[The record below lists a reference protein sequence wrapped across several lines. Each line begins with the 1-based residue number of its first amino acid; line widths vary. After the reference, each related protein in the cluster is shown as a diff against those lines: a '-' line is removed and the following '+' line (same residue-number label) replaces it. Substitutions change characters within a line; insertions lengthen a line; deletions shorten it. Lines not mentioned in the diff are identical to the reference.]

1 MQKKLS
7 KLLII
12 LVLALTTMLAMAT
25 TANAE
30 IVGSKA
36 KGTVW
41 EVNTDTGV
49 LKIDVEGPMGSWTQ
63 GSQPWYKYRN
73 YIKELQ
79 FASATSKITNYAFSD
94 LVNLEKIEIPNSV
107 EEIGD
112 YAFLNCAGA
121 KEVYIP
127 ISVAN
132 WGGFI
137 FKDCVSI
144 GYIFTEN
151 TTNINMTTPIWDSSV
166 GSQAENGYVEL
177 QIESKS
183 IGQYAFYGLSSVTNV
198 KLPTTLTGIND
209 YAFYGFTSPF
219 ALNLNSATNIGK
231 YAFYGCT
238 GVTVINLPVAT
249 TIGENAFYGC
259 SGAESINLPVA
270 TSIGENAFK
279 GCSGAKTIYLGAT
292 NITYGNN
299 CFADT
304 TGCTEI
310 YLGSINFAQNSN
322 ALSRM
327 GSGKTLTMTLGK
339 SVSAI
344 NGTLQT
350 SHIGTTGSINLVLE
364 EGSNLNSVGASA
376 FENNSILTSVDFS
389 NSAKNV
395 SYNAK
400 AFNNC
405 ANLKTFSS
413 NTGTATLTTL
423 SFGNLKKLETLNW
436 NASSTTLGWSTQLQ
450 AKVTFTSAATTAS
463 SHTGSHVSQQK
474 SSTASMAL
482 TPSTTQNTS
491 YGWYP
496 TGDFTISAAT
506 AGTTSA
512 SQNSASSG
520 TATSTTTASYNWVGT
535 NNTGNHPFLNLG
547 SSVSAGSTVTFGK
560 TVTTVPDY
568 FLTSGVYAFETA
580 AATLKRTY
588 TATGSSTA
596 SSTKSTSGT
605 PATPAMALASVG
617 GDVYFGYY
625 ASNLGWTVNSKKVS
639 VTNVG
644 NVAQSVTITSNLTD
658 TTTVTQSCAIT
669 EGVKLSSATG
679 IKLNQVNSISK
690 AITSVGQSSF
700 GWIQIPMTSA
710 NNDLPSAG
718 VTSSF
723 TASENSIS
731 ATRNSTSTQGT
742 IYTAPNFAVASRS
755 YPYFAMYMGHAPH
768 NSGYKTNW
776 TWSNNWGAWH
786 DNSYTW
792 TQGAGNGSANYYGK
806 GIYRESG
813 LQLGGNY
820 YCAFATKDMAI
831 REMRRLFDT
840 TAVTATTTNTISG
853 TFKTNTI
860 SIPASTTTTKTWST
874 VNNAA
879 NVPVNGYPDGN
890 NVKTANFGMA
900 GNNMT
905 INAGAFLGAKSL
917 TNAYLASTVKN
928 IQGNAFYTRNTGT
941 SDILYAYGKSNVGD
955 FSVHTGL
962 DTHNDITAQY
972 KPALKD
978 YGIFVGEYK
987 VGNNV
992 TAYLYN
998 TSGSNY
1004 LVNLAGSGATY
1015 DSYTASNRPGW
1026 AGSYGTKVT
1035 EVIIDDTVT
1044 SVGNYMFYGHSALQS
1059 VTFGTGVTKIGDYA
1073 FANCTSFE
1081 NQDAAWPCPVTE
1093 FGSHAFAN
1101 CSIKMAGIPSTILKL
1116 GSGVFAGNPVQQ
1128 ISYRAKAASAHTA
1141 DIVSFS
1147 GLADNVETLVIIG
1160 NEVTS
1165 IPAFLFYK
1173 AEVEKIT
1180 IGPAVASI
1188 GEGAF
1193 SGSKTAIIT
1202 VADGNTAYKAN
1213 ADGNLYTADGLT
1225 MVTYLGRKQDAAYTL
1240 ASGVNTIAAGAFYGH
1255 PYLERMT
1262 FDATVINVGKE
1273 AFFAAEK
1280 LESIAV
1286 NDFMDEASFLSE
1298 VTVGDNW
1305 SGSAEVIFS
1314 GLSWDIG
1321 VTKGAMTATLYSD
1334 GRLAITGSG
1343 YMKNWASANAVDWY
1357 SKRNTITKVTFD
1369 GDIQSIGAYA
1379 FSGCQNLADC
1389 VPPASVENIGQY
1401 AFFDCKAL
1409 TFVRVPDKVKT
1420 ISTYTFANCTA
1431 LVWADCGLG
1440 VESIEPFAFSGCSNA
1455 RYISINGSAT
1465 EVKGNAFQGDK
1476 NATLLIVGKQQM
1488 TDFTD
1493 YTGIKDA
1500 STGSVDTKVF
1510 RICYLKDIE
1519 TGRLMDRYAANNTT
1533 AAIGASGS
1541 YANTSD
1547 LYAYSFDSDN
1557 DGKSDY
1563 LHVAGASAME
1573 TTWADKTQVPWNAIR
1588 ATLTKVCV
1596 EDDVT
1601 SVGPYAFEDC
1611 TALQFARIG
1620 KGAATFSTHAFYNCS
1635 SLKEFLCNVRSFSTG
1650 SLTADSNVFVGAGAS
1665 DGFSVVFEDDATR
1678 IPGYLFYNCKNLTNL
1693 TFGKGISSIN
1703 SFAFA
1708 GCTGLK
1714 TLYIKSTKI
1723 DSTDPKIFTDAGKDS
1738 GGFTVE
1744 IAANVTK
1751 IPDNL
1756 FYSTDGNPYC
1766 TSVFA
1771 DAGSKLESIGSSA
1784 FFDCNRLES
1793 AYFANCSMLTYIHN
1807 AAFKGCTRLV
1817 SADFSNCIKL
1827 QKINSEAFANCMNLA
1842 DFSINNDEA
1851 ITNIGDKAFYNTLA
1865 IRTMTIP
1872 ESVREIGADAFG
1884 LWVPQQIIYVLGKMS
1899 VGDFSSA
1906 PSSWPGNATVIY
1918 TNLSWDVSKKQ
1929 DGSIIAYYTVP
1940 DPASINTE
1948 YCIFVVGEGEMIDF
1962 ATQEGINWPR
1972 SSNNDVRSTVTRVY
1986 VGDGITRIGNYNFAG
2001 FDKCVE
2007 VQIGHDVQE
2016 IGKYAFRDDIK
2027 VPEFDLSSAKA
2038 SLTNIDDGAFENC
2051 SGTSTVN
2058 LSGCSGLGAVGN
2070 DAFKNLADSSI
2081 VYVSTDY
2088 LYDMLANVNGNIKST
2103 YGTTTKTKVVTV
2115 RVFFTKDLVSQ
2126 GVYNGKDVVWN
2137 VEATSNDNL
2146 IFHWYYA
2153 TTKGGQWTEI
2163 TSAMTGYTIN
2173 STVRSSTLTMDG
2185 SIVTLDKN
2193 GYYFYCEAV
2202 SPYYEQASST
2212 AALAVYSSAITPTIT
2227 VIDRNGDALESNT
2240 WTQGPL
2246 TIIVTEGTADNGL
2259 TPTYQ
2264 YKLKASGTWRNTEP
2278 KMTYNTEGIV
2288 TFYCRAIINN
2298 DPNTASAPVKYIIK
2312 VDNSSP
2318 TVSISADPE
2327 FESTESVDLTATAND
2342 QVSGVQSINWY
2353 KTAADANDSNTTSN
2367 VTGYVPL
2374 MDGVDMNTVD
2384 LSVRHIKGE
2393 GGKYTADTYT
2403 TTYVGKNETHSFNLN
2418 VDVDPTDAGV
2428 SNYVAATANTSLEKF
2443 ELYEIHV
2450 MDATKTDYAISASN
2464 KGVVTIPVPTDYD
2477 TTRIVVYGFNRT
2489 GSMAPIT
2496 NYTLNNAGDSVTFP
2510 VAYFGYF
2517 VVGLEPVSSAPTGG

>member
-1 MQKKLS
+1 MRKKLT
-7 KLLII
+7 KLLLV

-41 EVNTDTGV
+41 EVNTDTGI

-73 YIKELQ
+73 YITEIQ
-79 FASATSKITNYAFSD
+79 FPSATSKITNYAFSD
-94 LVNLEKIEIPNSV
+94 LVNVEKIEIPNSV

-112 YAFLNCAGA
+112 YAFLNCAGV
-121 KEVYIP
+121 KEIYIP
-127 ISVAN
+127 ISIAN
-132 WGGFI
+132 WGGFV
-137 FKDCVSI
+137 FKDCVSV

-151 TTNINMTTPIWDSSV
+151 TTDINMTAPIWDASV
-166 GSQAENGYVEL
+166 GSKAADNYVEL

-219 ALNLNSATNIGK
+219 ALNLSSATNIGK

-238 GVTVINLPVAT
+238 GVTTINLPVAT
-249 TIGENAFYGC
+249 TIGEYAFYGC
-259 SGAESINLPVA
+259 TGADSINIPVA
-270 TSIGENAFK
+270 TSIGDNAFENCTGAK
-279 GCSGAKTIYLGAT
+279 KITVGATSVNYGNEVFKNCSGCQELYLGA
-292 NITYGNN
+292 IG
-299 CFADT
+299 FK
-304 TGCTEI
+304 
-310 YLGSINFAQNSN
+310 QNSN
-322 ALSRM
+322 AMNGM
-327 GSGKTLTMTLGK
+327 GSASGFKVTLGK
-339 SVSAI
+339 AITSI

-350 SHIGTTGSINLVLE
+350 SYIGTTKPMSLVLE
-364 EGSNLNSVGASA
+364 AGSKLSSIGTSA
-376 FENNSILTSVDFS
+376 FEGNALLISVDLNNRAEELALS
-389 NSAKNV
+389 D
-395 SYNAK
+395 K
-400 AFNNC
+400 AFYKCTSIKSFSTNTGSLSVGKLSLADLKKCENFQLNSKSTDIASSIETYSLVLTNPTSAWSATATEKISGIKINPTVYWTTWSAYYSVNGSGSYYMSQVYNNG
-405 ANLKTFSS
+405 ANAANPEGGSLSFQNQSVTLNPKYEIENYSHPLENLGADGNGCDITIGESVVAIPDKMFSS
-413 NTGTATLTTL
+413 GIRYTISSNFPSAT
-423 SFGNLKKLETLNW
+423 
-436 NASSTTLGWSTQLQ
+436 SSTTATVNIPAKSKVYQ
-450 AKVTFTSAATTAS
+450 ASYNYNNAINSYTFTIPASNFNLSGNVTYGAKSNVNIISLPSGINIKNVTTNTNTKLTSIGVAAFGLDDRSVTSTVSLTNVTTPNTSGNGTIEDGTIVAYGASSNGYLSGWNKAHTITSGNNVNASNQSAKTTAS
-463 SHTGSHVSQQK
+463 ASVKFSEDKNSVNTGSTAALQNGKIKLVSLGSVSNTCEIKYGAFSFNPSLEKAWFGSGISYISPDSFYSLK
-474 SSTASMAL
+474 SPSTAYVYGKTSNTF
-482 TPSTTQNTS
+482 TPSNN
-491 YGWYP
+491 GL
-496 TGDFTISAAT
+496 
-506 AGTTSA
+506 TSA
-512 SQNSASSG
+512 GHSG
-520 TATSTTTASYNWVGT
+520 FTDIVYDAT
-535 NNTGNHPFLNLG
+535 
-547 SSVSAGSTVTFGK
+547 
-560 TVTTVPDY
+560 
-568 FLTSGVYAFETA
+568 
-580 AATLKRTY
+580 
-588 TATGSSTA
+588 
-596 SSTKSTSGT
+596 
-605 PATPAMALASVG
+605 
-617 GDVYFGYY
+617 
-625 ASNLGWTVNSKKVS
+625 
-639 VTNVG
+639 
-644 NVAQSVTITSNLTD
+644 
-658 TTTVTQSCAIT
+658 
-669 EGVKLSSATG
+669 
-679 IKLNQVNSISK
+679 
-690 AITSVGQSSF
+690 
-700 GWIQIPMTSA
+700 
-710 NNDLPSAG
+710 
-718 VTSSF
+718 
-723 TASENSIS
+723 
-731 ATRNSTSTQGT
+731 
-742 IYTAPNFAVASRS
+742 
-755 YPYFAMYMGHAPH
+755 
-768 NSGYKTNW
+768 
-776 TWSNNWGAWH
+776 
-786 DNSYTW
+786 
-792 TQGAGNGSANYYGK
+792 
-806 GIYRESG
+806 
-813 LQLGGNY
+813 
-820 YCAFATKDMAI
+820 
-831 REMRRLFDT
+831 
-840 TAVTATTTNTISG
+840 
-853 TFKTNTI
+853 
-860 SIPASTTTTKTWST
+860 
-874 VNNAA
+874 
-879 NVPVNGYPDGN
+879 
-890 NVKTANFGMA
+890 
-900 GNNMT
+900 
-905 INAGAFLGAKSL
+905 
-917 TNAYLASTVKN
+917 
-928 IQGNAFYTRNTGT
+928 
-941 SDILYAYGKSNVGD
+941 
-955 FSVHTGL
+955 
-962 DTHNDITAQY
+962 
-972 KPALKD
+972 LKD
-978 YGIFVGEYK
+978 YGIFIDKFK
-987 VGNNV
+987 VGDNV
-992 TAYLYN
+992 NAYLYN
-998 TSGSNY
+998 TSGDNY
-1004 LVNLAGSGATY
+1004 LINLAGSGSTYDTFTASTLPGWSATY
-1015 DSYTASNRPGW
+1015 
-1026 AGSYGTKVT
+1026 GSKVT
-1035 EVIIDDTVT
+1035 EIIVDDTVT
-1044 SVGNYMFYGHSALQS
+1044 TIGNYLFYGHSALEK
-1059 VTFGTGVTKIGDYA
+1059 VTFGSGLTRIGDYA
-1073 FANCTSFE
+1073 FANCTAFE
-1081 NQDAAWPCPVTE
+1081 AQDAEWNCPVTE
-1093 FGSHAFAN
+1093 FGSFAFAN
-1101 CSIKMAGIPSTILKL
+1101 CSIKKAGVPATITKL
-1116 GSGVFAGNPVQQ
+1116 GSGVFSGNPVEQ
-1128 ISYRAKAASAHTA
+1128 ISYRATAAAAHTA
-1141 DIVSFS
+1141 DVVPFS
-1147 GLADNVETLVIIG
+1147 GLADSVDTTITIADS
-1160 NEVTS
+1160 VTS
-1165 IPAFLFYK
+1165 IPAFMFYK
-1173 AEVEKIT
+1173 AEVEKIN
-1180 IGPAVASI
+1180 IGTGAASI
-1188 GEGAF
+1188 GEAAF
-1193 SGSKTAIIT
+1193 SGSKTAE
-1202 VADGNTAYKAN
+1202 VAIPNGNAAYRVN
-1213 ADGNLYTADGLT
+1213 ADGNLYTADNLT
-1225 MVTYLGRKQDAAYTL
+1225 IVAYLGNHQDAAYTL
-1240 ASGVNTIAAGAFYGH
+1240 ATGVNTIAAGAFYGH
-1255 PYLERMT
+1255 PFLERMT
-1262 FDATVINVGKE
+1262 FDATVINIGKE
-1273 AFFAAEK
+1273 AFFACDK

-1286 NDFMDEASFLSE
+1286 NDFMDEASFLAE
-1298 VTVGDNW
+1298 VTVGENW

-1343 YMKNWASANAVDWY
+1343 LMKNWASASAVDWY

-1379 FSGCQNLADC
+1379 FSGCESLSDC
-1389 VPPASVENIGQY
+1389 VLPDSVSSIGQY
-1401 AFFDCKAL
+1401 AFFDCKGI
-1409 TFVRVPDKVKT
+1409 TFFRVPDKVTT
-1420 ISTYTFANCTA
+1420 INTYTFANCA
-1431 LVWADCGLG
+1431 SLYWVDCGLG
-1440 VESIEPFAFSGCSNA
+1440 VQSIEPFAFAGCPTA
-1455 RYISINGSAT
+1455 RYIAINGSAT

-1493 YTGIKDA
+1493 YTGINDA
-1500 STGSVDTKVF
+1500 ATGSVDTKVF

-1519 TGRLMDRYAANNTT
+1519 QGRLLKRYAANNTT
-1533 AAIGASGS
+1533 AAIGSTGS

-1547 LYAYSFDSDN
+1547 LYAYSFDSNN
-1557 DGKSDY
+1557 DGKADY

-1573 TTWADKTQVPWNAIR
+1573 TTWADKTQVPWNEIR
-1588 ATLTKVCV
+1588 ETLTKVCV

-1611 TALQFARIG
+1611 TALTFARIG

-1650 SLTADSNVFVGAGAS
+1650 SLTADSNVFVNAGAS

-1693 TFGKGISSIN
+1693 TLGKGISSIN

-1708 GCTGLK
+1708 GCTGMK

-1744 IAANVTK
+1744 LAANVTK
-1751 IPDNL
+1751 VPDNL
-1756 FYSTDGNPYC
+1756 FYSTDGNPYV

-1793 AYFANCSMLTYIHN
+1793 AYFANCTMLTYIHN

-1842 DFSINNDEA
+1842 DFTISNDEA

-1948 YCIFVVGEGEMIDF
+1948 YCIFVVGTGEMIDF
-1962 ATQEGINWPR
+1962 QSQEGINWPR
-1972 SSNNDVRSTVTRVY
+1972 SSNNDVRSTVTRIY

-2007 VQIGHDVQE
+2007 VQIGHDVEE
-2016 IGKYAFRDDIK
+2016 IGKYAFRDDVK
-2027 VPEFDLSSAKA
+2027 VPEFDMSTAKV
-2038 SLTNIDDGAFENC
+2038 SLQNIEDGAFENC
-2051 SGTSTVN
+2051 SGTSSVN

-2070 DAFKNLADSSI
+2070 DAFKNLADSSV

-2115 RVFFTKDLVSQ
+2115 QVFFTKDLASQ
-2126 GVYNGKDVVWN
+2126 GVYNGKDVTWN
-2137 VEATSNDNL
+2137 VEASSNDNL

-2153 TTKGGQWTEI
+2153 TEKGGQWTEI
-2163 TSAMTGYTIN
+2163 TSAMTGYTIE
-2173 STVRSSTLTMDG
+2173 STVNSSTLKMDG

-2193 GYYFYCEAV
+2193 GYYFYVEAV

-2246 TIIVTEGTADNGL
+2246 TIIVTEGSTDNGV

-2298 DPNTASAPVKYIIK
+2298 DPNTASEPVKYILK

-2374 MDGVDMNTVD
+2374 MQGVDMNTVD
-2384 LSVRHIKGE
+2384 LSVRHIKAD

-2403 TTYVGKNETHSFNLN
+2403 TTYVGKNETHSFELN
-2418 VDVDPTDAGV
+2418 TAIDAGDSAI
-2428 SNYVAATANTSLEKF
+2428 SNYVAATSNSALEKF

-2450 MDATKTDYAISASN
+2450 MDDTKTDYAISASN
-2464 KGVVTIPVPTDYD
+2464 KGVVTIPVPADYD
-2477 TTRIVVYGFNRT
+2477 ATRIAIYGFNRT

-2517 VVGLEPVSSAPTGG
+2517 VVGLEPASSASTGD

>member
-1 MQKKLS
+1 MRKKLT
-7 KLLII
+7 KLLLV

-41 EVNTDTGV
+41 EVNTDTGI

-73 YIKELQ
+73 YITEIQ
-79 FASATSKITNYAFSD
+79 FPSATSKITNYAFSD
-94 LVNLEKIEIPNSV
+94 LVNVEKIEIPNSV

-112 YAFLNCAGA
+112 YAFLNCAGV
-121 KEVYIP
+121 KEIYIP
-127 ISVAN
+127 ISIAN
-132 WGGFI
+132 WGGFV
-137 FKDCVSI
+137 FKDCVSV

-151 TTNINMTTPIWDSSV
+151 TTDINMTAPIWDASV
-166 GSQAENGYVEL
+166 GSKAADNYVEL

-219 ALNLNSATNIGK
+219 ALNLSSATNIGK

-238 GVTVINLPVAT
+238 GVTTINLPVAT
-249 TIGENAFYGC
+249 TIGEYAFYGC
-259 SGAESINLPVA
+259 TGADSINIPVA
-270 TSIGENAFK
+270 TSIGDNAFENCTGAK
-279 GCSGAKTIYLGAT
+279 KITVGATSVNYGNEVFKNCSGCQELYLGA
-292 NITYGNN
+292 IG
-299 CFADT
+299 FK
-304 TGCTEI
+304 
-310 YLGSINFAQNSN
+310 QNSN
-322 ALSRM
+322 AMNGM
-327 GSGKTLTMTLGK
+327 GSASGFKVTLGK
-339 SVSAI
+339 AITSI

-350 SHIGTTGSINLVLE
+350 SYIGTTKPISLVLE
-364 EGSNLNSVGASA
+364 AGSKLSSIGTSA
-376 FENNSILTSVDFS
+376 FEGNALLISVDLNNRAEELALS
-389 NSAKNV
+389 D
-395 SYNAK
+395 K
-400 AFNNC
+400 AFYKCTSIKSFSTNTGSLSIGKLSLADLKKCENFQLNSKSTDIASSIETYSLVLTNPTSAWSATATEKISGIKINPTVYWTSWSAYCSVNGSGSYYMSQVYNNG
-405 ANLKTFSS
+405 ANAANPEGGSLSFQNQSVTLNPKYEIENYSHPLENLGADGNGCDITIGESVVAIPDKMFSS
-413 NTGTATLTTL
+413 GIRYTISSNFPSAT
-423 SFGNLKKLETLNW
+423 
-436 NASSTTLGWSTQLQ
+436 SSTTATVNIPAKSKVYQASYNYNNEINSYTFAIPASNRNLSGNVTYGAKSNVNIISLPSGINIKNVTTNTNTKLTSIGVAAFGLDDRSVTSTVSLTNVTTPNTSGNGTIEDGTIVAYGASSNGYLSGWNKAHTITSGNNVNASNQS
-450 AKVTFTSAATTAS
+450 AKTTAS
-463 SHTGSHVSQQK
+463 ASVKFSEDKNSVNTGSTAALQNGKIKLVSLGSVSNTCEIKYGAFSFNPSLEKAWFGSGISYISPDSFYSLK
-474 SSTASMAL
+474 SPSTAYVYGKTSNTF
-482 TPSTTQNTS
+482 TPSNN
-491 YGWYP
+491 GL
-496 TGDFTISAAT
+496 
-506 AGTTSA
+506 TSA
-512 SQNSASSG
+512 GHSG
-520 TATSTTTASYNWVGT
+520 FTDIVYDAT
-535 NNTGNHPFLNLG
+535 
-547 SSVSAGSTVTFGK
+547 
-560 TVTTVPDY
+560 
-568 FLTSGVYAFETA
+568 
-580 AATLKRTY
+580 
-588 TATGSSTA
+588 
-596 SSTKSTSGT
+596 
-605 PATPAMALASVG
+605 
-617 GDVYFGYY
+617 
-625 ASNLGWTVNSKKVS
+625 
-639 VTNVG
+639 
-644 NVAQSVTITSNLTD
+644 
-658 TTTVTQSCAIT
+658 
-669 EGVKLSSATG
+669 
-679 IKLNQVNSISK
+679 
-690 AITSVGQSSF
+690 
-700 GWIQIPMTSA
+700 
-710 NNDLPSAG
+710 
-718 VTSSF
+718 
-723 TASENSIS
+723 
-731 ATRNSTSTQGT
+731 
-742 IYTAPNFAVASRS
+742 
-755 YPYFAMYMGHAPH
+755 
-768 NSGYKTNW
+768 
-776 TWSNNWGAWH
+776 
-786 DNSYTW
+786 
-792 TQGAGNGSANYYGK
+792 
-806 GIYRESG
+806 
-813 LQLGGNY
+813 
-820 YCAFATKDMAI
+820 
-831 REMRRLFDT
+831 
-840 TAVTATTTNTISG
+840 
-853 TFKTNTI
+853 
-860 SIPASTTTTKTWST
+860 
-874 VNNAA
+874 
-879 NVPVNGYPDGN
+879 
-890 NVKTANFGMA
+890 
-900 GNNMT
+900 
-905 INAGAFLGAKSL
+905 
-917 TNAYLASTVKN
+917 
-928 IQGNAFYTRNTGT
+928 
-941 SDILYAYGKSNVGD
+941 
-955 FSVHTGL
+955 
-962 DTHNDITAQY
+962 
-972 KPALKD
+972 LKD
-978 YGIFVGEYK
+978 YGIFIDKFK
-987 VGNNV
+987 VGDNV
-992 TAYLYN
+992 NAYLYN
-998 TSGSNY
+998 TSGDNY
-1004 LVNLAGSGATY
+1004 LINLAGSGSTYDTFTASTLPGWSATY
-1015 DSYTASNRPGW
+1015 
-1026 AGSYGTKVT
+1026 GSKVT
-1035 EVIIDDTVT
+1035 EIIVDDTVT
-1044 SVGNYMFYGHSALQS
+1044 TIGNYLFYGHSALQK
-1059 VTFGTGVTKIGDYA
+1059 VTFGSGLTRIGDYA
-1073 FANCTSFE
+1073 FANCTAFE
-1081 NQDAAWPCPVTE
+1081 AQDAEWNCPVTE
-1093 FGSHAFAN
+1093 FGSYAFAN
-1101 CSIKMAGIPSTILKL
+1101 CSIKNAGIPATITKL
-1116 GSGVFAGNPVQQ
+1116 GIGVFSGNPVEQ
-1128 ISYRAKAASAHTA
+1128 ISYRATAAAAHTA
-1141 DIVSFS
+1141 DVVPFS
-1147 GLADNVETLVIIG
+1147 GLADSVDTTITIADS
-1160 NEVTS
+1160 VTS
-1165 IPAFLFYK
+1165 VPAFMFYK
-1173 AEVEKIT
+1173 AEVEKIN
-1180 IGPAVASI
+1180 IGTGVASI
-1188 GEGAF
+1188 GEAAF
-1193 SGSKTAIIT
+1193 SGSKTAE
-1202 VADGNTAYKAN
+1202 VAIPNGNAAYRVN
-1213 ADGNLYTADGLT
+1213 ADGNLYTADNLT
-1225 MVTYLGRKQDAAYTL
+1225 IIAYLGKHQDAAYTL
-1240 ASGVNTIAAGAFYGH
+1240 ATGVNTIAAGAFYGH

-1262 FDATVINVGKE
+1262 FDATVINIGKE
-1273 AFFAAEK
+1273 AFFACEK

-1286 NDFMDEASFLSE
+1286 NDFMDEASFLAE
-1298 VTVGDNW
+1298 VTVGENW
-1305 SGSAEVIFS
+1305 SGNAEVIFS
-1314 GLSWDIG
+1314 GLAWDIG

-1343 YMKNWASANAVDWY
+1343 LMKNWASASAVDWY

-1379 FSGCQNLADC
+1379 FSGCESLSDC
-1389 VPPASVENIGQY
+1389 VLPDSVSSIGQY
-1401 AFFDCKAL
+1401 AFFDCKGI
-1409 TFVRVPDKVKT
+1409 TFFRVPDKVTT
-1420 ISTYTFANCTA
+1420 INTYTFANCTS
-1431 LVWADCGLG
+1431 LYWVDCGLG
-1440 VESIEPFAFSGCSNA
+1440 VQSIEPFAFAGCPTA
-1455 RYISINGSAT
+1455 RYIAINGSAT

-1493 YTGIKDA
+1493 YTGINDA
-1500 STGSVDTKVF
+1500 ATGSVDTKVF

-1519 TGRLMDRYAANNTT
+1519 QGRLLKRYAANNTT
-1533 AAIGASGS
+1533 AAIGSTGS

-1547 LYAYSFDSDN
+1547 LYAYSFDSNN
-1557 DGKSDY
+1557 DGKADY

-1573 TTWADKTQVPWNAIR
+1573 TTWADKTQVPWNEIR
-1588 ATLTKVCV
+1588 ETLTKVCV

-1611 TALQFARIG
+1611 TALTFARIG

-1650 SLTADSNVFVGAGAS
+1650 SLTADSNVFVNAGAS

-1693 TFGKGISSIN
+1693 TLGKGISSIN

-1708 GCTGLK
+1708 GCTGMK

-1744 IAANVTK
+1744 LAANVTK
-1751 IPDNL
+1751 LPDNL
-1756 FYSTDGNPYC
+1756 FYSTDGNPYV

-1793 AYFANCSMLTYIHN
+1793 AYFANCTMLTYIHN

-1842 DFSINNDEA
+1842 DFTISNDEA

-1948 YCIFVVGEGEMIDF
+1948 YCIFVVGTGEMIDF
-1962 ATQEGINWPR
+1962 QSQEGINWPR
-1972 SSNNDVRSTVTRVY
+1972 SSNNDVRSTVTRIY

-2007 VQIGHDVQE
+2007 VQIGHDVEE
-2016 IGKYAFRDDIK
+2016 IGKYAFRDDVK
-2027 VPEFDLSSAKA
+2027 VPEFDLSTAKA
-2038 SLTNIDDGAFENC
+2038 SLQNIEDGAFENC
-2051 SGTSTVN
+2051 SGTSSVN

-2070 DAFKNLADSSI
+2070 DAFKNLADSSV

-2115 RVFFTKDLVSQ
+2115 QVFFTKDLASQ
-2126 GVYNGKDVVWN
+2126 GVYNGKDVTWN
-2137 VEATSNDNL
+2137 VEASSNDNL

-2153 TTKGGQWTEI
+2153 TEKGGQWTEI
-2163 TSAMTGYTIN
+2163 TSAMTGYTIE
-2173 STVRSSTLTMDG
+2173 STVNSSTLKMDG

-2193 GYYFYCEAV
+2193 GYYFYVEAV

-2246 TIIVTEGTADNGL
+2246 TIIVTEGSTDNGV

-2298 DPNTASAPVKYIIK
+2298 DPNTASEPVKYILK

-2318 TVSISADPE
+2318 IVSISADPE

-2374 MDGVDMNTVD
+2374 MQGVDMNTVD
-2384 LSVRHIKGE
+2384 LSVRHIKAD

-2403 TTYVGKNETHSFNLN
+2403 TTYVGKNETHSFELN
-2418 VDVDPTDAGV
+2418 TAIDAGDSAI
-2428 SNYVAATANTSLEKF
+2428 SNYVAATSNSALEKF

-2450 MDATKTDYAISASN
+2450 MDDTKTDYAISASN
-2464 KGVVTIPVPTDYD
+2464 KGVVTIPVPADYD
-2477 TTRIVVYGFNRT
+2477 ATRIAIYGFNRT

-2517 VVGLEPVSSAPTGG
+2517 VVGLEPASSASTGD

>member
-1 MQKKLS
+1 MRKKLT
-7 KLLII
+7 KLLLV

-41 EVNTDTGV
+41 EVNTDTGI

-73 YIKELQ
+73 YITEIQ
-79 FASATSKITNYAFSD
+79 FPSATSKITNYAFSD
-94 LVNLEKIEIPNSV
+94 LVNVEKIEIPNSV

-112 YAFLNCAGA
+112 YAFLNCAGV
-121 KEVYIP
+121 KEIYIP
-127 ISVAN
+127 ISIAN
-132 WGGFI
+132 WGGFV
-137 FKDCVSI
+137 FKDCVSV

-151 TTNINMTTPIWDSSV
+151 TTDINMTAPIWDASV
-166 GSQAENGYVEL
+166 GSKAADNYVEL

-219 ALNLNSATNIGK
+219 ALNLSSATNIGK

-238 GVTVINLPVAT
+238 GVTTINLPVAT
-249 TIGENAFYGC
+249 TIGEYAFYGC
-259 SGAESINLPVA
+259 TGADSINIPVA
-270 TSIGENAFK
+270 TSIGDNAFENCTGAK
-279 GCSGAKTIYLGAT
+279 KLTVGATSVNYGNEVFKNCSGCQELYLGA
-292 NITYGNN
+292 IG
-299 CFADT
+299 FK
-304 TGCTEI
+304 
-310 YLGSINFAQNSN
+310 QNSN
-322 ALSRM
+322 AMNGM
-327 GSGKTLTMTLGK
+327 GSASGFKVTLGK
-339 SVSAI
+339 AITSI

-350 SHIGTTGSINLVLE
+350 SYIGTTKPMSLVLE
-364 EGSNLNSVGASA
+364 AGSKLSSIGTSA
-376 FENNSILTSVDFS
+376 FEGNALLISVDLS
-389 NSAKNV
+389 NRAEELALSD
-395 SYNAK
+395 K
-400 AFNNC
+400 AFYKCTSIKSFSTNTGSLSVGKLSLADLKKCENFQLNSKSTDIASSIETYSLVLTNPTSAWSATATEKISGIKINPTVYWMTWSAYYSVNGSGSYYMSQVYNNG
-405 ANLKTFSS
+405 ANAANPEGGSLSFQNQSVTLNPKYEIENYSHPLENLGADGNGCDITIGESVVAIPDKMFSS
-413 NTGTATLTTL
+413 GIRYTISSNFPSAT
-423 SFGNLKKLETLNW
+423 
-436 NASSTTLGWSTQLQ
+436 SSTTATVNIPAKSKVYQ
-450 AKVTFTSAATTAS
+450 ASYNYNNEINSYTFTIPASNRNLSGNVTYGAKSNVNIISLPSGINIKNVTTNTNTKLTSIGVAAFGLDDRSVTSTVSLTNVTTPNTSGNGTIEDGTIVAYGASSNGYLTGWNKAHTITSGNNVNASNQSVKTTAS
-463 SHTGSHVSQQK
+463 ASVKFSEDKNSVNTGSTAALQNGKIKLVSLGSVSNTCEIKYGAFSFNPSLEKAWFGSGISYISPDSFYSLK
-474 SSTASMAL
+474 SPSTAYVYGKTSNTF
-482 TPSTTQNTS
+482 TPSNN
-491 YGWYP
+491 GL
-496 TGDFTISAAT
+496 
-506 AGTTSA
+506 TSA
-512 SQNSASSG
+512 GHSG
-520 TATSTTTASYNWVGT
+520 FTDIVYDAT
-535 NNTGNHPFLNLG
+535 
-547 SSVSAGSTVTFGK
+547 
-560 TVTTVPDY
+560 
-568 FLTSGVYAFETA
+568 
-580 AATLKRTY
+580 
-588 TATGSSTA
+588 
-596 SSTKSTSGT
+596 
-605 PATPAMALASVG
+605 
-617 GDVYFGYY
+617 
-625 ASNLGWTVNSKKVS
+625 
-639 VTNVG
+639 
-644 NVAQSVTITSNLTD
+644 
-658 TTTVTQSCAIT
+658 
-669 EGVKLSSATG
+669 
-679 IKLNQVNSISK
+679 
-690 AITSVGQSSF
+690 
-700 GWIQIPMTSA
+700 
-710 NNDLPSAG
+710 
-718 VTSSF
+718 
-723 TASENSIS
+723 
-731 ATRNSTSTQGT
+731 
-742 IYTAPNFAVASRS
+742 
-755 YPYFAMYMGHAPH
+755 
-768 NSGYKTNW
+768 
-776 TWSNNWGAWH
+776 
-786 DNSYTW
+786 
-792 TQGAGNGSANYYGK
+792 
-806 GIYRESG
+806 
-813 LQLGGNY
+813 
-820 YCAFATKDMAI
+820 
-831 REMRRLFDT
+831 
-840 TAVTATTTNTISG
+840 
-853 TFKTNTI
+853 
-860 SIPASTTTTKTWST
+860 
-874 VNNAA
+874 
-879 NVPVNGYPDGN
+879 
-890 NVKTANFGMA
+890 
-900 GNNMT
+900 
-905 INAGAFLGAKSL
+905 
-917 TNAYLASTVKN
+917 
-928 IQGNAFYTRNTGT
+928 
-941 SDILYAYGKSNVGD
+941 
-955 FSVHTGL
+955 
-962 DTHNDITAQY
+962 
-972 KPALKD
+972 LKD
-978 YGIFVGEYK
+978 YGIFIDKFK
-987 VGNNV
+987 VGDNV
-992 TAYLYN
+992 NAYLYN
-998 TSGSNY
+998 TSGDNY
-1004 LVNLAGSGATY
+1004 LINLAGSGSTYDTFTANTLPGWSATY
-1015 DSYTASNRPGW
+1015 
-1026 AGSYGTKVT
+1026 GSKVT
-1035 EVIIDDTVT
+1035 EIIVDDTVT
-1044 SVGNYMFYGHSALQS
+1044 TIGNYLFYGHSALQK
-1059 VTFGTGVTKIGDYA
+1059 VTFGSGLTRIGDYA
-1073 FANCTSFE
+1073 FANCTAFE
-1081 NQDAAWPCPVTE
+1081 AQDAEWNCPVTE
-1093 FGSHAFAN
+1093 FGSYAFAN
-1101 CSIKMAGIPSTILKL
+1101 CSIKKAGIPATITKL
-1116 GSGVFAGNPVQQ
+1116 GSGVFSGNSVEQ
-1128 ISYRAKAASAHTA
+1128 ISYRATAAAAHTA
-1141 DIVSFS
+1141 DVVPFS
-1147 GLADNVETLVIIG
+1147 GLADSVDTTITIADS
-1160 NEVTS
+1160 VTS
-1165 IPAFLFYK
+1165 IPAFMFYK
-1173 AEVEKIT
+1173 AEVEKIN
-1180 IGPAVASI
+1180 IGTGVTSI
-1188 GEGAF
+1188 GEAAF
-1193 SGSKTAIIT
+1193 SGSKTAE
-1202 VADGNTAYKAN
+1202 VAIPNGNAAYRVN
-1213 ADGNLYTADGLT
+1213 ADGNLYTADNLT
-1225 MVTYLGRKQDAAYTL
+1225 IIAYLGKHQDAAYTL
-1240 ASGVNTIAAGAFYGH
+1240 ATGVNTIASGAFYGH
-1255 PYLERMT
+1255 PFLERMT
-1262 FDATVINVGKE
+1262 FDATVINIGKE
-1273 AFFAAEK
+1273 AFFACDK

-1286 NDFMDEASFLSE
+1286 NDFMDEASFLAE
-1298 VTVGDNW
+1298 VTVGENW

-1343 YMKNWASANAVDWY
+1343 LMKNWASASAVDWY

-1379 FSGCQNLADC
+1379 FSGCESLSDC
-1389 VPPASVENIGQY
+1389 VLPDSVSSIGQY
-1401 AFFDCKAL
+1401 AFFDCKGI
-1409 TFVRVPDKVKT
+1409 TFFRVPDKVTT
-1420 ISTYTFANCTA
+1420 INTYTFANCTS
-1431 LVWADCGLG
+1431 LYWVDCGLG
-1440 VESIEPFAFSGCSNA
+1440 VQSIEPFAFAGCPTA
-1455 RYISINGSAT
+1455 RYIAINGSAT

-1493 YTGIKDA
+1493 YTGINDA
-1500 STGSVDTKVF
+1500 ATGSVDTKVF

-1519 TGRLMDRYAANNTT
+1519 QGRLLKRYAANNTT
-1533 AAIGASGS
+1533 AAIGSTGS

-1547 LYAYSFDSDN
+1547 LYAYSFDSNN
-1557 DGKSDY
+1557 DGKADY

-1573 TTWADKTQVPWNAIR
+1573 TTWADKTQVPWNEIR
-1588 ATLTKVCV
+1588 ETLTKVCV

-1611 TALQFARIG
+1611 TALTFARIG

-1650 SLTADSNVFVGAGAS
+1650 SLTADSNVFVNAGAS

-1693 TFGKGISSIN
+1693 TLGKGISSIN

-1708 GCTGLK
+1708 GCTGMK

-1744 IAANVTK
+1744 LAANVTK
-1751 IPDNL
+1751 LPDNL
-1756 FYSTDGNPYC
+1756 FYSTDGNPYV

-1793 AYFANCSMLTYIHN
+1793 AYFANCTMLTYIHN

-1842 DFSINNDEA
+1842 DFTISNDEA

-1948 YCIFVVGEGEMIDF
+1948 YCIFVVGTGEMIDF
-1962 ATQEGINWPR
+1962 QSQEGINWPR
-1972 SSNNDVRSTVTRVY
+1972 SSNNDVRSTVTRIY

-2007 VQIGHDVQE
+2007 VQIGHDVEE
-2016 IGKYAFRDDIK
+2016 IGKYAFRDDVK
-2027 VPEFDLSSAKA
+2027 VPEFDLSTAKA
-2038 SLTNIDDGAFENC
+2038 SLQNIEDGAFENC
-2051 SGTSTVN
+2051 SGTSSVN
-2058 LSGCSGLGAVGN
+2058 LSGCSSLGAVGN
-2070 DAFKNLADSSI
+2070 GAFKNLADSSV

-2115 RVFFTKDLVSQ
+2115 QVFFTKDLVSQ
-2126 GVYNGKDVVWN
+2126 GVYNGKDVIWN
-2137 VEATSNDNL
+2137 VEASSNDNL

-2153 TTKGGQWTEI
+2153 TEKGGQWTEI
-2163 TSAMTGYTIN
+2163 TSAMTGYTIE
-2173 STVRSSTLTMDG
+2173 STVNSSTMKMDG

-2193 GYYFYCEAV
+2193 GYYFYVEAV

-2246 TIIVTEGTADNGL
+2246 TIIVTEGSTDNGV

-2278 KMTYNTEGIV
+2278 KMTYNTEGII

-2298 DPNTASAPVKYIIK
+2298 DPNTASEPVKYILK

-2374 MDGVDMNTVD
+2374 MQGVDMNTVD
-2384 LSVRHIKGE
+2384 LSVRHIKAD

-2403 TTYVGKNETHSFNLN
+2403 TTYVGKNETHSFELN
-2418 VDVDPTDAGV
+2418 TAIDAGDSAI
-2428 SNYVAATANTSLEKF
+2428 SNYVAATSNSALEKF

-2450 MDATKTDYAISASN
+2450 MDDTKTDYAISASN
-2464 KGVVTIPVPTDYD
+2464 KGVVTIPVPADYD
-2477 TTRIVVYGFNRT
+2477 ATRIAIYGFNRT

-2517 VVGLEPVSSAPTGG
+2517 VVGLEPASSASTGD

>member
-1 MQKKLS
+1 MRKKLT
-7 KLLII
+7 KLLLV

-73 YIKELQ
+73 YITEIQ
-79 FASATSKITNYAFSD
+79 FPSATSKITNYAFSD
-94 LVNLEKIEIPNSV
+94 LVNVEKIEIPNSV

-112 YAFLNCAGA
+112 YAFLNCAGV
-121 KEVYIP
+121 KEIYIP
-127 ISVAN
+127 ISIAN
-132 WGGFI
+132 WGGFV
-137 FKDCVSI
+137 FKDCVSV

-151 TTNINMTTPIWDSSV
+151 TTDINMTAPIWDASV
-166 GSQAENGYVEL
+166 GSKAADNYVEL

-219 ALNLNSATNIGK
+219 ALNLSSATNIGK

-238 GVTVINLPVAT
+238 GVTTINLPVAT
-249 TIGENAFYGC
+249 TIGEYAFYGC
-259 SGAESINLPVA
+259 TGADSINIPVA
-270 TSIGENAFK
+270 TTIGNNAFENCTGAK
-279 GCSGAKTIYLGAT
+279 KITVGATSIDFGNEVFKNCSGCQELYLGA
-292 NITYGNN
+292 IG
-299 CFADT
+299 FK
-304 TGCTEI
+304 
-310 YLGSINFAQNSN
+310 QNSN
-322 ALSRM
+322 AMNGM
-327 GSGKTLTMTLGK
+327 GSASGFKVTLGK
-339 SVSAI
+339 AITSI

-350 SHIGTTGSINLVLE
+350 SYIGTTKPMSLVLE
-364 EGSNLNSVGASA
+364 AGSKLSSIGTSA
-376 FENNSILTSVDFS
+376 FEGNALLISVDLNNRAEELALS
-389 NSAKNV
+389 D
-395 SYNAK
+395 K
-400 AFNNC
+400 AFYKCTSIKSFSTNTGSLSVGKLSLADLKKCENFQLNSKSTDIASSIETYSLVLTNPTSAWSATATEKISGIKINPTVYWTSWSAYYSVNGSGSYYMSQVYNNG
-405 ANLKTFSS
+405 ANAANPEGGSLSFKNQSVTLNPKYEIENYSHPLENLGADGNGCDITIGESVVAIPDKMFSS
-413 NTGTATLTTL
+413 GIRYTISSNFPSAT
-423 SFGNLKKLETLNW
+423 
-436 NASSTTLGWSTQLQ
+436 SSTTATVNIPAKSKVYQ
-450 AKVTFTSAATTAS
+450 ASYNYNDAINSYTFTIPASNFNLSGNVTYGAKSNVNIISLPSGINIKNVTTNTNTKLTSIGVAAFGLDDRSVTSTVSLTNVTTPNTSGNGTIEDGTIVAYGASSNGYLSGWNKAHTITSGNNVNASNQSAKTTAS
-463 SHTGSHVSQQK
+463 ASVKFSEDKNSVNTGSTAALQNGKIKLVSLGSVSNTCEIKYGAFSFNPSLEKAWFGSGISYISPDSFYSLK
-474 SSTASMAL
+474 SPSTAYVYGKTSNTF
-482 TPSTTQNTS
+482 TPSNN
-491 YGWYP
+491 GL
-496 TGDFTISAAT
+496 
-506 AGTTSA
+506 TSA
-512 SQNSASSG
+512 GHSG
-520 TATSTTTASYNWVGT
+520 FTDIVYDAT
-535 NNTGNHPFLNLG
+535 
-547 SSVSAGSTVTFGK
+547 
-560 TVTTVPDY
+560 
-568 FLTSGVYAFETA
+568 
-580 AATLKRTY
+580 
-588 TATGSSTA
+588 
-596 SSTKSTSGT
+596 
-605 PATPAMALASVG
+605 
-617 GDVYFGYY
+617 
-625 ASNLGWTVNSKKVS
+625 
-639 VTNVG
+639 
-644 NVAQSVTITSNLTD
+644 
-658 TTTVTQSCAIT
+658 
-669 EGVKLSSATG
+669 
-679 IKLNQVNSISK
+679 
-690 AITSVGQSSF
+690 
-700 GWIQIPMTSA
+700 
-710 NNDLPSAG
+710 
-718 VTSSF
+718 
-723 TASENSIS
+723 
-731 ATRNSTSTQGT
+731 
-742 IYTAPNFAVASRS
+742 
-755 YPYFAMYMGHAPH
+755 
-768 NSGYKTNW
+768 
-776 TWSNNWGAWH
+776 
-786 DNSYTW
+786 
-792 TQGAGNGSANYYGK
+792 
-806 GIYRESG
+806 
-813 LQLGGNY
+813 
-820 YCAFATKDMAI
+820 
-831 REMRRLFDT
+831 
-840 TAVTATTTNTISG
+840 
-853 TFKTNTI
+853 
-860 SIPASTTTTKTWST
+860 
-874 VNNAA
+874 
-879 NVPVNGYPDGN
+879 
-890 NVKTANFGMA
+890 
-900 GNNMT
+900 
-905 INAGAFLGAKSL
+905 
-917 TNAYLASTVKN
+917 
-928 IQGNAFYTRNTGT
+928 
-941 SDILYAYGKSNVGD
+941 
-955 FSVHTGL
+955 
-962 DTHNDITAQY
+962 
-972 KPALKD
+972 LKD
-978 YGIFVGEYK
+978 YGIFIDKFK
-987 VGNNV
+987 VGDNV
-992 TAYLYN
+992 NAYLYN
-998 TSGSNY
+998 TSGDNY
-1004 LVNLAGSGATY
+1004 LINLAGSGSTYDTFTASTLPGWSATY
-1015 DSYTASNRPGW
+1015 
-1026 AGSYGTKVT
+1026 GSKVT
-1035 EVIIDDTVT
+1035 EIIVDDTVT
-1044 SVGNYMFYGHSALQS
+1044 TIGNYLFYGHSALEK
-1059 VTFGTGVTKIGDYA
+1059 VTFGSGLTRIGDYA
-1073 FANCTSFE
+1073 FANCTAFE
-1081 NQDAAWPCPVTE
+1081 AQDAEWNCPVTE
-1093 FGSHAFAN
+1093 LGSYAFAN
-1101 CSIKMAGIPSTILKL
+1101 CSIKKAGVPATITKL
-1116 GSGVFAGNPVQQ
+1116 GSGVFSGNPVEQ
-1128 ISYRAKAASAHTA
+1128 ISYRATAAAAHTE
-1141 DIVSFS
+1141 DVVPFS
-1147 GLADNVETLVIIG
+1147 GLADSVDTTITIADS
-1160 NEVTS
+1160 VTS
-1165 IPAFLFYK
+1165 IPAFMFYK
-1173 AEVEKIT
+1173 AEVEKIN
-1180 IGPAVASI
+1180 IGSGVTSI
-1188 GEGAF
+1188 GEAAF
-1193 SGSKTAIIT
+1193 SGSKTAE
-1202 VADGNTAYKAN
+1202 VAIPSGNAAYRVN
-1213 ADGNLYTADGLT
+1213 ADGNLYTADDLT
-1225 MVTYLGRKQDAAYTL
+1225 IIAYLGKHQDAAYTL
-1240 ASGVNTIAAGAFYGH
+1240 ATGVNTIAAGAFYGH
-1255 PYLERMT
+1255 PFLERMT
-1262 FDATVINVGKE
+1262 FDATVINIGKE
-1273 AFFAAEK
+1273 AFFACDK

-1286 NDFMDEASFLSE
+1286 NDFMDEASFLAE
-1298 VTVGDNW
+1298 VTVGENW

-1343 YMKNWASANAVDWY
+1343 LMKNWASASAVDWY

-1379 FSGCQNLADC
+1379 FSGCESLSDC
-1389 VPPASVENIGQY
+1389 VLPDSVSNIGQY
-1401 AFFDCKAL
+1401 AFFDCKGI
-1409 TFVRVPDKVKT
+1409 TFFRVPDKVTT
-1420 ISTYTFANCTA
+1420 INTYTFANCTS
-1431 LVWADCGLG
+1431 LYWVDCGLG
-1440 VESIEPFAFSGCSNA
+1440 VQSIEPFAFAGCPTA
-1455 RYISINGSAT
+1455 RYIAINGSAA

-1493 YTGIKDA
+1493 YTGINDA
-1500 STGSVDTKVF
+1500 ATGSVDTKVF

-1519 TGRLMDRYAANNTT
+1519 QGRLLKRYAANNTT
-1533 AAIGASGS
+1533 AAIGSTGS

-1547 LYAYSFDSDN
+1547 LYAYSFDSNN
-1557 DGKSDY
+1557 DGKADY

-1573 TTWADKTQVPWNAIR
+1573 TTWADKTQVPWNEIR
-1588 ATLTKVCV
+1588 ETLTKVCV

-1611 TALQFARIG
+1611 TALTFARIG

-1650 SLTADSNVFVGAGAS
+1650 SLTADSNVFVNAGAS
-1665 DGFSVVFEDDATR
+1665 AGFSVVFEDDATR

-1693 TFGKGISSIN
+1693 TLGKGISSIN

-1708 GCTGLK
+1708 GCTGMK

-1744 IAANVTK
+1744 LAANVTK
-1751 IPDNL
+1751 VPDNL
-1756 FYSTDGNPYC
+1756 FYSTDGNPYV

-1793 AYFANCSMLTYIHN
+1793 AYFANCTMLTYIHN

-1842 DFSINNDEA
+1842 DFTISNDEA

-1948 YCIFVVGEGEMIDF
+1948 YCIFVVGTGEMIDF
-1962 ATQEGINWPR
+1962 QSQEGINWPR
-1972 SSNNDVRSTVTRVY
+1972 SSNNDVRSTVTRIY

-2007 VQIGHDVQE
+2007 VQIGHDVEE
-2016 IGKYAFRDDIK
+2016 IGKYAFRDDVK
-2027 VPEFDLSSAKA
+2027 VPEFDMSTAKA
-2038 SLTNIDDGAFENC
+2038 SLQNIEDGAFENC
-2051 SGTSTVN
+2051 SGTSSVN

-2070 DAFKNLADSSI
+2070 DAFKNLADSSV

-2115 RVFFTKDLVSQ
+2115 QVFFTKDLASQ
-2126 GVYNGKDVVWN
+2126 GVYNGKDVTWN
-2137 VEATSNDNL
+2137 VEASSNDNL

-2153 TTKGGQWTEI
+2153 TEKGGQWTEI
-2163 TSAMTGYTIN
+2163 TSAMTGYTIE
-2173 STVRSSTLTMDG
+2173 STVNSSTMKMDG

-2193 GYYFYCEAV
+2193 GYYFYVEAV

-2212 AALAVYSSAITPTIT
+2212 ATLAVYSSAITPTIT

-2246 TIIVTEGTADNGL
+2246 TIIVTEGSTDNGV

-2298 DPNTASAPVKYIIK
+2298 DPNTASEPVKYILK

-2353 KTAADANDSNTTSN
+2353 KAAADANDSNTTSN

-2374 MDGVDMNTVD
+2374 MQGVDMNTVD
-2384 LSVRHIKGE
+2384 LSVRHIKAE

-2403 TTYVGKNETHSFNLN
+2403 TTYVGKNETHTFELN
-2418 VDVDPTDAGV
+2418 TAIDAGDSAI
-2428 SNYVAATANTSLEKF
+2428 SNYVAATSNSALEKF

-2450 MDATKTDYAISASN
+2450 MDDTKTDYAISASN
-2464 KGVVTIPVPTDYD
+2464 KGVVTIPVPADYD
-2477 TTRIVVYGFNRT
+2477 ATRIAVYGFNRT

-2517 VVGLEPVSSAPTGG
+2517 VVGLEPASSTSTGD

>member
-1 MQKKLS
+1 MRKKLT
-7 KLLII
+7 KLLLV

-41 EVNTDTGV
+41 EVNTDTGI

-73 YIKELQ
+73 YITEIQ
-79 FASATSKITNYAFSD
+79 FPSATSKITNYAFSD
-94 LVNLEKIEIPNSV
+94 LVNVEKIEIPNSV

-112 YAFLNCAGA
+112 YAFLNCAGV
-121 KEVYIP
+121 KEIYIP
-127 ISVAN
+127 ISIAN
-132 WGGFI
+132 WGGFV
-137 FKDCVSI
+137 FKDCVSV

-151 TTNINMTTPIWDSSV
+151 TTDINMTAPIWDASV
-166 GSQAENGYVEL
+166 GSKAADNYVEL

-219 ALNLNSATNIGK
+219 ALNLSSATNIGK

-238 GVTVINLPVAT
+238 GVTTINLPVAT
-249 TIGENAFYGC
+249 TIGEYAFYGC
-259 SGAESINLPVA
+259 TGADSINIPVA
-270 TSIGENAFK
+270 TSIGDNAFENCTGAK
-279 GCSGAKTIYLGAT
+279 KITVGATSVNYGNEVFKNCSGCQELYLGA
-292 NITYGNN
+292 IG
-299 CFADT
+299 FK
-304 TGCTEI
+304 
-310 YLGSINFAQNSN
+310 QNSN
-322 ALSRM
+322 AMNGM
-327 GSGKTLTMTLGK
+327 GSASGFKVTLGK
-339 SVSAI
+339 AITSI

-350 SHIGTTGSINLVLE
+350 SYIGTTKPISLVLE
-364 EGSNLNSVGASA
+364 AGSKLSSIGTSA
-376 FENNSILTSVDFS
+376 FEGNALLISVDLNNRAEELALS
-389 NSAKNV
+389 D
-395 SYNAK
+395 K
-400 AFNNC
+400 AFYKCTSIKSFSTNTGSLSIGKLSLADLKKCENFQLNSKSTDIASSIETYSLVLTNPTSAWSATATEKISGIKINPTVYWTSWSAYYSVNGSGSYYMSQVYNNG
-405 ANLKTFSS
+405 ANAANPEGGSLSFQNQSVTLNPKYEIENYSHPLENLGADGNGCDITIGESVVAIPDKMFSS
-413 NTGTATLTTL
+413 GIRYTISSNFPSAT
-423 SFGNLKKLETLNW
+423 
-436 NASSTTLGWSTQLQ
+436 SSTTATVNIPAKSKVYQASYNYNNEINSYTFAIPASNRNLSGNVTYGAKSNVNIISLPSGINIKNVTTNTNTKLTSIGVAAFGLDDRSVTSTVSLTNVTTPNTSGNGTIEDGTIVAYGASSNGYLSGWNKAHTITSGNNVNASNQS
-450 AKVTFTSAATTAS
+450 AKTTAS
-463 SHTGSHVSQQK
+463 ASVKFSEDKNSVNTGSTAALQNGKIKLVSLGSVSNTCEIKYGAFSFNPSLEKAWFGSGISYISPDSFYSLK
-474 SSTASMAL
+474 SPSTAYVYGKTSNTF
-482 TPSTTQNTS
+482 TPSNN
-491 YGWYP
+491 GL
-496 TGDFTISAAT
+496 
-506 AGTTSA
+506 TSA
-512 SQNSASSG
+512 GHSG
-520 TATSTTTASYNWVGT
+520 FTDIVYDAT
-535 NNTGNHPFLNLG
+535 
-547 SSVSAGSTVTFGK
+547 
-560 TVTTVPDY
+560 
-568 FLTSGVYAFETA
+568 
-580 AATLKRTY
+580 
-588 TATGSSTA
+588 
-596 SSTKSTSGT
+596 
-605 PATPAMALASVG
+605 
-617 GDVYFGYY
+617 
-625 ASNLGWTVNSKKVS
+625 
-639 VTNVG
+639 
-644 NVAQSVTITSNLTD
+644 
-658 TTTVTQSCAIT
+658 
-669 EGVKLSSATG
+669 
-679 IKLNQVNSISK
+679 
-690 AITSVGQSSF
+690 
-700 GWIQIPMTSA
+700 
-710 NNDLPSAG
+710 
-718 VTSSF
+718 
-723 TASENSIS
+723 
-731 ATRNSTSTQGT
+731 
-742 IYTAPNFAVASRS
+742 
-755 YPYFAMYMGHAPH
+755 
-768 NSGYKTNW
+768 
-776 TWSNNWGAWH
+776 
-786 DNSYTW
+786 
-792 TQGAGNGSANYYGK
+792 
-806 GIYRESG
+806 
-813 LQLGGNY
+813 
-820 YCAFATKDMAI
+820 
-831 REMRRLFDT
+831 
-840 TAVTATTTNTISG
+840 
-853 TFKTNTI
+853 
-860 SIPASTTTTKTWST
+860 
-874 VNNAA
+874 
-879 NVPVNGYPDGN
+879 
-890 NVKTANFGMA
+890 
-900 GNNMT
+900 
-905 INAGAFLGAKSL
+905 
-917 TNAYLASTVKN
+917 
-928 IQGNAFYTRNTGT
+928 
-941 SDILYAYGKSNVGD
+941 
-955 FSVHTGL
+955 
-962 DTHNDITAQY
+962 
-972 KPALKD
+972 LKD
-978 YGIFVGEYK
+978 YGIFIDKFK
-987 VGNNV
+987 VGDNV
-992 TAYLYN
+992 NAYLYN
-998 TSGSNY
+998 TSGDNY
-1004 LVNLAGSGATY
+1004 LINLAGSGSTYDTFTASTLPGWSATY
-1015 DSYTASNRPGW
+1015 
-1026 AGSYGTKVT
+1026 GSKVT
-1035 EVIIDDTVT
+1035 EIIVDDTVT
-1044 SVGNYMFYGHSALQS
+1044 TIGNYLFYGHSALQK
-1059 VTFGTGVTKIGDYA
+1059 VTFGSGLTRIGDYA
-1073 FANCTSFE
+1073 FANCTAFE
-1081 NQDAAWPCPVTE
+1081 AQDAEWNCPVTE
-1093 FGSHAFAN
+1093 FGSYAFAN
-1101 CSIKMAGIPSTILKL
+1101 CSIKNAGIPATITKL
-1116 GSGVFAGNPVQQ
+1116 GIGVFSGNPVEQ
-1128 ISYRAKAASAHTA
+1128 ISYRATAAAAHTA
-1141 DIVSFS
+1141 DVVPFS
-1147 GLADNVETLVIIG
+1147 GLADSVDTTITIADS
-1160 NEVTS
+1160 VTS
-1165 IPAFLFYK
+1165 VPAFMFYK
-1173 AEVEKIT
+1173 AEVEKIN
-1180 IGPAVASI
+1180 IGTGVASI
-1188 GEGAF
+1188 GEAAF
-1193 SGSKTAIIT
+1193 SGSKTAE
-1202 VADGNTAYKAN
+1202 VAIPNGNAAYRVN
-1213 ADGNLYTADGLT
+1213 ADGNLYTADNLT
-1225 MVTYLGRKQDAAYTL
+1225 IIAYLGKHQDAAYTL
-1240 ASGVNTIAAGAFYGH
+1240 ATGVNTIAAGAFYGH

-1262 FDATVINVGKE
+1262 FDATVINIGKE
-1273 AFFAAEK
+1273 AFFACEK

-1286 NDFMDEASFLSE
+1286 NDFMDEASFLAE
-1298 VTVGDNW
+1298 VTVGENW
-1305 SGSAEVIFS
+1305 SGNAEVIFS
-1314 GLSWDIG
+1314 GLAWDIG

-1343 YMKNWASANAVDWY
+1343 LMKNWASASAVDWY

-1379 FSGCQNLADC
+1379 FSGCESLSDC
-1389 VPPASVENIGQY
+1389 VLPDSVSSIGQY
-1401 AFFDCKAL
+1401 AFFDCKGI
-1409 TFVRVPDKVKT
+1409 TFFRVPDKVTT
-1420 ISTYTFANCTA
+1420 INTYTFANCTS
-1431 LVWADCGLG
+1431 LYWVDCGLG
-1440 VESIEPFAFSGCSNA
+1440 VQSIEPFAFAGCPTA
-1455 RYISINGSAT
+1455 RYIAINGSAT

-1493 YTGIKDA
+1493 YTGINDA
-1500 STGSVDTKVF
+1500 ATGSVDTKVF

-1519 TGRLMDRYAANNTT
+1519 QGRLLKRYAANNTT
-1533 AAIGASGS
+1533 AAIGSTGS

-1547 LYAYSFDSDN
+1547 LYAYSFDSNN
-1557 DGKSDY
+1557 DGKADY

-1573 TTWADKTQVPWNAIR
+1573 TTWADKTQVPWNEIR
-1588 ATLTKVCV
+1588 ETLTKVCV

-1601 SVGPYAFEDC
+1601 SVGPHAFEDC
-1611 TALQFARIG
+1611 TALTFARIG

-1650 SLTADSNVFVGAGAS
+1650 SLTADSNVFVNAGAS

-1693 TFGKGISSIN
+1693 TLGKGISSIN

-1708 GCTGLK
+1708 GCTGMK

-1744 IAANVTK
+1744 LAANVTK
-1751 IPDNL
+1751 LPDNL
-1756 FYSTDGNPYC
+1756 FYSTDGNPYV

-1793 AYFANCSMLTYIHN
+1793 AYFANCTMLTYIHN

-1842 DFSINNDEA
+1842 DFTISNDEA

-1948 YCIFVVGEGEMIDF
+1948 YCIFVVGTGEMIDF
-1962 ATQEGINWPR
+1962 QSQEGINWPR
-1972 SSNNDVRSTVTRVY
+1972 SSNNDVRSTVTRIY

-2007 VQIGHDVQE
+2007 VQIGHDVEE
-2016 IGKYAFRDDIK
+2016 IGKYAFRDDVK
-2027 VPEFDLSSAKA
+2027 VPEFDLSTAKA
-2038 SLTNIDDGAFENC
+2038 SLQNIEDGAFENC
-2051 SGTSTVN
+2051 SGTSSVN

-2070 DAFKNLADSSI
+2070 DAFKNLADSSV

-2115 RVFFTKDLVSQ
+2115 QVFFTKDLASQ
-2126 GVYNGKDVVWN
+2126 GVYNGKDVTWN
-2137 VEATSNDNL
+2137 VEASSNDNL

-2153 TTKGGQWTEI
+2153 TEKGGQWTEI
-2163 TSAMTGYTIN
+2163 TSAMTGYTIE
-2173 STVRSSTLTMDG
+2173 STVNSSTLKMDG

-2193 GYYFYCEAV
+2193 GYYFYVEAV

-2246 TIIVTEGTADNGL
+2246 TIIVTEGSTDNGV

-2298 DPNTASAPVKYIIK
+2298 DPNTASEPVKYILK

-2374 MDGVDMNTVD
+2374 MQGVDMNTVD
-2384 LSVRHIKGE
+2384 LSVRHIKAD

-2403 TTYVGKNETHSFNLN
+2403 TTYVGKNETHSFELN
-2418 VDVDPTDAGV
+2418 TAIDAGDSAI
-2428 SNYVAATANTSLEKF
+2428 SNYVAATSNSALEKF

-2450 MDATKTDYAISASN
+2450 MDDTKTDYAISASN
-2464 KGVVTIPVPTDYD
+2464 KGVVTIPVPADYD
-2477 TTRIVVYGFNRT
+2477 ATRIAIYGFNRT

-2517 VVGLEPVSSAPTGG
+2517 VVGLEPASSASTGD

>member
-1 MQKKLS
+1 MRKKLT
-7 KLLII
+7 KLLLV

-41 EVNTDTGV
+41 EVNTDTGI

-73 YIKELQ
+73 YITEIQ
-79 FASATSKITNYAFSD
+79 FPSATSKITNYAFSD
-94 LVNLEKIEIPNSV
+94 LVNVEKIEIPNSV

-112 YAFLNCAGA
+112 YAFLNCAGV
-121 KEVYIP
+121 KEIYIP
-127 ISVAN
+127 ISIAN
-132 WGGFI
+132 WGGFV
-137 FKDCVSI
+137 FKDCVSV

-151 TTNINMTTPIWDSSV
+151 TTDINMTAPIWDASV
-166 GSQAENGYVEL
+166 GSKAADNYVEL

-219 ALNLNSATNIGK
+219 ALNLSSATNIGK

-238 GVTVINLPVAT
+238 GVTTINLPVAT
-249 TIGENAFYGC
+249 TIGEYAFYGC
-259 SGAESINLPVA
+259 TGADSINIPVA
-270 TSIGENAFK
+270 TSIGDNAFENCTGAK
-279 GCSGAKTIYLGAT
+279 KITVGATSVNYGNEVFKNCSGCQELYLGA
-292 NITYGNN
+292 IG
-299 CFADT
+299 FK
-304 TGCTEI
+304 
-310 YLGSINFAQNSN
+310 QNSN
-322 ALSRM
+322 AMNGM
-327 GSGKTLTMTLGK
+327 GSASGFKVTLGK
-339 SVSAI
+339 AITSI

-350 SHIGTTGSINLVLE
+350 SYIGTTKPMSLVLE
-364 EGSNLNSVGASA
+364 AGSKLSSIGTSA
-376 FENNSILTSVDFS
+376 FEGNALLISVDLNNRAEELALS
-389 NSAKNV
+389 D
-395 SYNAK
+395 K
-400 AFNNC
+400 AFYKCTSIKSFSTNTGSLSVGKLSLADLKKCENFQLNSKSTDIASSIETYSLVLTNPTSAWSATATEKISGIKINPTVYWTPWSAYYSVNGSGSYYMSQVYNNG
-405 ANLKTFSS
+405 ANAANPEGGSLSFQNQSVTLNPKYEIENYSHPLENLGADGNGCDITIGESVVAIPDKMFSS
-413 NTGTATLTTL
+413 GIRYTISSNFPSAT
-423 SFGNLKKLETLNW
+423 
-436 NASSTTLGWSTQLQ
+436 SSTTATVNIPAKSKVYQ
-450 AKVTFTSAATTAS
+450 ASYNYNNAINSYTFTIPASNFNLSGNVTYGAKSNVNIISLPSGINIKNVTTNTNTKLTSIGVAAFGLDDRSVTSTVSLTNVTTPNTSGNGTIEDGTIVAYGASSNGYLSGWNKAHTITSGNNVNASNQSAKTTAS
-463 SHTGSHVSQQK
+463 ASVKFSEDKNSVNTGSTAALQNGKIKLVSLGSVSNTCEIKYGAFSFNPSLEKAWFGSGISYISPDSFYSLK
-474 SSTASMAL
+474 SPSTAYVYGKTSNTF
-482 TPSTTQNTS
+482 TPSNN
-491 YGWYP
+491 GL
-496 TGDFTISAAT
+496 
-506 AGTTSA
+506 TSA
-512 SQNSASSG
+512 GHSG
-520 TATSTTTASYNWVGT
+520 FTDIVYDAT
-535 NNTGNHPFLNLG
+535 
-547 SSVSAGSTVTFGK
+547 
-560 TVTTVPDY
+560 
-568 FLTSGVYAFETA
+568 
-580 AATLKRTY
+580 
-588 TATGSSTA
+588 
-596 SSTKSTSGT
+596 
-605 PATPAMALASVG
+605 
-617 GDVYFGYY
+617 
-625 ASNLGWTVNSKKVS
+625 
-639 VTNVG
+639 
-644 NVAQSVTITSNLTD
+644 
-658 TTTVTQSCAIT
+658 
-669 EGVKLSSATG
+669 
-679 IKLNQVNSISK
+679 
-690 AITSVGQSSF
+690 
-700 GWIQIPMTSA
+700 
-710 NNDLPSAG
+710 
-718 VTSSF
+718 
-723 TASENSIS
+723 
-731 ATRNSTSTQGT
+731 
-742 IYTAPNFAVASRS
+742 
-755 YPYFAMYMGHAPH
+755 
-768 NSGYKTNW
+768 
-776 TWSNNWGAWH
+776 
-786 DNSYTW
+786 
-792 TQGAGNGSANYYGK
+792 
-806 GIYRESG
+806 
-813 LQLGGNY
+813 
-820 YCAFATKDMAI
+820 
-831 REMRRLFDT
+831 
-840 TAVTATTTNTISG
+840 
-853 TFKTNTI
+853 
-860 SIPASTTTTKTWST
+860 
-874 VNNAA
+874 
-879 NVPVNGYPDGN
+879 
-890 NVKTANFGMA
+890 
-900 GNNMT
+900 
-905 INAGAFLGAKSL
+905 
-917 TNAYLASTVKN
+917 
-928 IQGNAFYTRNTGT
+928 
-941 SDILYAYGKSNVGD
+941 
-955 FSVHTGL
+955 
-962 DTHNDITAQY
+962 
-972 KPALKD
+972 LKD
-978 YGIFVGEYK
+978 YGIFIDKFK
-987 VGNNV
+987 VGDNV
-992 TAYLYN
+992 NAYLYN
-998 TSGSNY
+998 TSGDNY
-1004 LVNLAGSGATY
+1004 LINLAGSGSTYDTFTASTLPGWSATY
-1015 DSYTASNRPGW
+1015 
-1026 AGSYGTKVT
+1026 GSKVT
-1035 EVIIDDTVT
+1035 EIIVDDTVT
-1044 SVGNYMFYGHSALQS
+1044 TIGNHLFYGHSALEK
-1059 VTFGTGVTKIGDYA
+1059 VTFGSGLTRIGDYA
-1073 FANCTSFE
+1073 FANCTAFE
-1081 NQDAAWPCPVTE
+1081 AQDAEWNCPVTE
-1093 FGSHAFAN
+1093 FGSFAFAN
-1101 CSIKMAGIPSTILKL
+1101 CSIKKAGVPATITKL
-1116 GSGVFAGNPVQQ
+1116 GSGVFSGNPVEH
-1128 ISYRAKAASAHTA
+1128 ISYRATAAAAHTA
-1141 DIVSFS
+1141 DVVPFS
-1147 GLADNVETLVIIG
+1147 GLADSVDTTITIADS
-1160 NEVTS
+1160 VTS
-1165 IPAFLFYK
+1165 IPAFMFYK
-1173 AEVEKIT
+1173 AEVEKIN
-1180 IGPAVASI
+1180 IGTGVASI
-1188 GEGAF
+1188 GEAAF
-1193 SGSKTAIIT
+1193 SGSKTAE
-1202 VADGNTAYKAN
+1202 VAIPNGNAAYRVN
-1213 ADGNLYTADGLT
+1213 ADGNLYTADNLT
-1225 MVTYLGRKQDAAYTL
+1225 IVAYLGNHQDAAYTL
-1240 ASGVNTIAAGAFYGH
+1240 ATGVNTIAAGAFYGH
-1255 PYLERMT
+1255 PFLERMT
-1262 FDATVINVGKE
+1262 FDATVINIGKE
-1273 AFFAAEK
+1273 AFFACDK

-1286 NDFMDEASFLSE
+1286 NDFMDEASFLAE
-1298 VTVGDNW
+1298 VTVGENW

-1343 YMKNWASANAVDWY
+1343 LMKNWASASAVDWY

-1379 FSGCQNLADC
+1379 FSGCESLSDC
-1389 VPPASVENIGQY
+1389 VLPDSVSNIGQY
-1401 AFFDCKAL
+1401 AFFDCKGI
-1409 TFVRVPDKVKT
+1409 TFFRVPDKVTT
-1420 ISTYTFANCTA
+1420 INTYTFANCTS
-1431 LVWADCGLG
+1431 LYWVDCGLG
-1440 VESIEPFAFSGCSNA
+1440 VQSIEPFAFAGCPTA
-1455 RYISINGSAT
+1455 RYIAINGSAA

-1493 YTGIKDA
+1493 YTGINDA
-1500 STGSVDTKVF
+1500 ATGSVDTKVF

-1519 TGRLMDRYAANNTT
+1519 QGRLLKRYAANNTT
-1533 AAIGASGS
+1533 AAIGSTGS

-1547 LYAYSFDSDN
+1547 LYAYSFDSNN
-1557 DGKSDY
+1557 DGKADY

-1573 TTWADKTQVPWNAIR
+1573 TTWADKTQVPWNEIR
-1588 ATLTKVCV
+1588 ETLTKVCV

-1611 TALQFARIG
+1611 TALTFARIG

-1635 SLKEFLCNVRSFSTG
+1635 ALKEFLCNVRSFSTG
-1650 SLTADSNVFVGAGAS
+1650 SLTADSNVFVNAGAS

-1693 TFGKGISSIN
+1693 TLGKGISSIN

-1708 GCTGLK
+1708 GCTGMK

-1744 IAANVTK
+1744 LAANVTK
-1751 IPDNL
+1751 LPDNL
-1756 FYSTDGNPYC
+1756 FYSTDGNPYV

-1793 AYFANCSMLTYIHN
+1793 AYFANCTMLTYIHN

-1842 DFSINNDEA
+1842 DFTISNDEA

-1948 YCIFVVGEGEMIDF
+1948 YCIFVVGTGEMIDF
-1962 ATQEGINWPR
+1962 QSQEGINWPR
-1972 SSNNDVRSTVTRVY
+1972 SSNNDVRSTVTRIY

-2007 VQIGHDVQE
+2007 VQIGHDVEE
-2016 IGKYAFRDDIK
+2016 IGKYAFRDDVK
-2027 VPEFDLSSAKA
+2027 VPEFDLSTAKA
-2038 SLTNIDDGAFENC
+2038 SLQNIEDGAFENC
-2051 SGTSTVN
+2051 SGTSSVN

-2070 DAFKNLADSSI
+2070 DAFKNLADSSV

-2115 RVFFTKDLVSQ
+2115 QVFFTKDLASQ
-2126 GVYNGKDVVWN
+2126 GVYNGKDVTWN
-2137 VEATSNDNL
+2137 VEASSNDNL

-2153 TTKGGQWTEI
+2153 TEKGGQWTEI
-2163 TSAMTGYTIN
+2163 TSAMTGYTIE
-2173 STVRSSTLTMDG
+2173 STVNSSTLKMDG

-2193 GYYFYCEAV
+2193 GYYFYVEAV

-2246 TIIVTEGTADNGL
+2246 TIIVTEGSTDNGV

-2298 DPNTASAPVKYIIK
+2298 DPNTASEPVKYILK

-2353 KTAADANDSNTTSN
+2353 KAAADANDSNTTSN

-2374 MDGVDMNTVD
+2374 MQGVDMNTVD
-2384 LSVRHIKGE
+2384 LSVRHIKAE

-2403 TTYVGKNETHSFNLN
+2403 TTYVGKNETHTFELN
-2418 VDVDPTDAGV
+2418 TAIDAGDSAI
-2428 SNYVAATANTSLEKF
+2428 SNYVAATSNSALEKF

-2450 MDATKTDYAISASN
+2450 MDDTKTDYAISASN
-2464 KGVVTIPVPTDYD
+2464 KGVVTIPVPADYD
-2477 TTRIVVYGFNRT
+2477 ATRIAVYGFNRT

-2517 VVGLEPVSSAPTGG
+2517 VVGLEPASSTSTGD

>member
-1 MQKKLS
+1 MRKKLT
-7 KLLII
+7 KLLLV

-41 EVNTDTGV
+41 EVNTDTGI

-73 YIKELQ
+73 YITEIQ
-79 FASATSKITNYAFSD
+79 FPSATSKITNYAFSD
-94 LVNLEKIEIPNSV
+94 LVNVEKIEIPNSV

-112 YAFLNCAGA
+112 YAFLNCAGV
-121 KEVYIP
+121 KEIYIP
-127 ISVAN
+127 ISIAN
-132 WGGFI
+132 WGGFV
-137 FKDCVSI
+137 FKDCVSV

-151 TTNINMTTPIWDSSV
+151 TTDINMTAPIWDASV
-166 GSQAENGYVEL
+166 GSKAADNYVEL

-219 ALNLNSATNIGK
+219 ALNLSSATNIGK

-238 GVTVINLPVAT
+238 GVTTINLPVAT
-249 TIGENAFYGC
+249 TIGEYAFYGC
-259 SGAESINLPVA
+259 TGADSINIPVA
-270 TSIGENAFK
+270 TSIGDYAFENCTGAKKITVGATSVNYGNEVFK
-279 GCSGAKTIYLGAT
+279 NCSGCQELYLGA
-292 NITYGNN
+292 IG
-299 CFADT
+299 FK
-304 TGCTEI
+304 
-310 YLGSINFAQNSN
+310 QNSN
-322 ALSRM
+322 AMNGM
-327 GSGKTLTMTLGK
+327 GSASGFKVTLGK
-339 SVSAI
+339 AITSI

-350 SHIGTTGSINLVLE
+350 SYIGTTKPISLVLE
-364 EGSNLNSVGASA
+364 AGSKLSSIGTSA
-376 FENNSILTSVDFS
+376 FEGNALLISVDLNNRAEELALS
-389 NSAKNV
+389 D
-395 SYNAK
+395 K
-400 AFNNC
+400 AFYKCTSIKSFSTNTGSLSIGKLSLADLKKCENFQLNSKSTDIASSIETYSLVLTNPTSAWSATATEKISGIKINPTVYWTSWSAYYSVNGSGSYYMSQVYNNG
-405 ANLKTFSS
+405 ANAANPEGGSLSFQNQSVTLNPKYEIENYSHPLENLGADGNGCDITIGESVVAIPDKMFSS
-413 NTGTATLTTL
+413 GIRYTISSNFPSAT
-423 SFGNLKKLETLNW
+423 
-436 NASSTTLGWSTQLQ
+436 SSTTATVNIPAKSKVYQASYNYNNEINSYTFAIPASNRNLSGNVTYGAKSNVNIISLPSGINIKNVTTNTNTKLTSIGVAAFGLDDRSVTSTVSLTNVTTPNTSGNGTIEDGTIVAYGASSNGYLSGWNKAHTITSGNNVNASNQS
-450 AKVTFTSAATTAS
+450 AKTTAS
-463 SHTGSHVSQQK
+463 ASVKFSEDKNSVNTGSTAALQNGKIKLVSLGSVSNTCEIKYGAFSFNPSLEKAWFGSGISYISPDSFYSLK
-474 SSTASMAL
+474 SPSTAYVYGKTSNTF
-482 TPSTTQNTS
+482 TPSNN
-491 YGWYP
+491 GL
-496 TGDFTISAAT
+496 
-506 AGTTSA
+506 TSA
-512 SQNSASSG
+512 GHSG
-520 TATSTTTASYNWVGT
+520 FTDIVYDAT
-535 NNTGNHPFLNLG
+535 
-547 SSVSAGSTVTFGK
+547 
-560 TVTTVPDY
+560 
-568 FLTSGVYAFETA
+568 
-580 AATLKRTY
+580 
-588 TATGSSTA
+588 
-596 SSTKSTSGT
+596 
-605 PATPAMALASVG
+605 
-617 GDVYFGYY
+617 
-625 ASNLGWTVNSKKVS
+625 
-639 VTNVG
+639 
-644 NVAQSVTITSNLTD
+644 
-658 TTTVTQSCAIT
+658 
-669 EGVKLSSATG
+669 
-679 IKLNQVNSISK
+679 
-690 AITSVGQSSF
+690 
-700 GWIQIPMTSA
+700 
-710 NNDLPSAG
+710 
-718 VTSSF
+718 
-723 TASENSIS
+723 
-731 ATRNSTSTQGT
+731 
-742 IYTAPNFAVASRS
+742 
-755 YPYFAMYMGHAPH
+755 
-768 NSGYKTNW
+768 
-776 TWSNNWGAWH
+776 
-786 DNSYTW
+786 
-792 TQGAGNGSANYYGK
+792 
-806 GIYRESG
+806 
-813 LQLGGNY
+813 
-820 YCAFATKDMAI
+820 
-831 REMRRLFDT
+831 
-840 TAVTATTTNTISG
+840 
-853 TFKTNTI
+853 
-860 SIPASTTTTKTWST
+860 
-874 VNNAA
+874 
-879 NVPVNGYPDGN
+879 
-890 NVKTANFGMA
+890 
-900 GNNMT
+900 
-905 INAGAFLGAKSL
+905 
-917 TNAYLASTVKN
+917 
-928 IQGNAFYTRNTGT
+928 
-941 SDILYAYGKSNVGD
+941 
-955 FSVHTGL
+955 
-962 DTHNDITAQY
+962 
-972 KPALKD
+972 LKD
-978 YGIFVGEYK
+978 YGIFIDKFK
-987 VGNNV
+987 VGDNV
-992 TAYLYN
+992 NAYLYN
-998 TSGSNY
+998 TSGDNY
-1004 LVNLAGSGATY
+1004 LINLAGSGSTYDTFTASTLPGWSATY
-1015 DSYTASNRPGW
+1015 
-1026 AGSYGTKVT
+1026 GSKVT
-1035 EVIIDDTVT
+1035 EIIVDDTVT
-1044 SVGNYMFYGHSALQS
+1044 TIGNYLFYGHSALQK
-1059 VTFGTGVTKIGDYA
+1059 VTFGSGLTRIGDYA
-1073 FANCTSFE
+1073 FANCTAFE
-1081 NQDAAWPCPVTE
+1081 AQDAEWNCPVTE
-1093 FGSHAFAN
+1093 FGSYAFAN
-1101 CSIKMAGIPSTILKL
+1101 CSIKNAGIPATITKL
-1116 GSGVFAGNPVQQ
+1116 GIGVFSGNPVEQ
-1128 ISYRAKAASAHTA
+1128 ISYRATAAAAHTA
-1141 DIVSFS
+1141 DVVPFS
-1147 GLADNVETLVIIG
+1147 GLADSVDTTITIADS
-1160 NEVTS
+1160 VTS
-1165 IPAFLFYK
+1165 VPAFMFYK
-1173 AEVEKIT
+1173 AEVEKIN
-1180 IGPAVASI
+1180 IGTGVASI
-1188 GEGAF
+1188 GEAAF
-1193 SGSKTAIIT
+1193 SGSKTAE
-1202 VADGNTAYKAN
+1202 VAIPNGNAAYRVN
-1213 ADGNLYTADGLT
+1213 ADGNLYTADNLT
-1225 MVTYLGRKQDAAYTL
+1225 IIAYLGKHQDAAYTL
-1240 ASGVNTIAAGAFYGH
+1240 ATGVNTIAAGAFYGH

-1262 FDATVINVGKE
+1262 FDATVINIGKE
-1273 AFFAAEK
+1273 AFFACEK

-1286 NDFMDEASFLSE
+1286 NDFMDEASFLAE
-1298 VTVGDNW
+1298 VTVGENW
-1305 SGSAEVIFS
+1305 SGNAEVIFS
-1314 GLSWDIG
+1314 GLAWDIG

-1343 YMKNWASANAVDWY
+1343 LMKNWASASAVDWY

-1379 FSGCQNLADC
+1379 FSGCESLSDC
-1389 VPPASVENIGQY
+1389 VLPDSVSSIGQY
-1401 AFFDCKAL
+1401 AFFDCKGI
-1409 TFVRVPDKVKT
+1409 TFFRVPDKVTT
-1420 ISTYTFANCTA
+1420 INTYTFANCTS
-1431 LVWADCGLG
+1431 LYWVDCGLG
-1440 VESIEPFAFSGCSNA
+1440 VQSIEPFAFAGCPTA
-1455 RYISINGSAT
+1455 RYIAINGSAT

-1493 YTGIKDA
+1493 YTGINDA
-1500 STGSVDTKVF
+1500 ATGSVDTKVF

-1519 TGRLMDRYAANNTT
+1519 QGRLLKRYAANNTT
-1533 AAIGASGS
+1533 AAIGSTGS

-1547 LYAYSFDSDN
+1547 LYAYSFDSNN
-1557 DGKSDY
+1557 DGKADY

-1573 TTWADKTQVPWNAIR
+1573 TTWADKTQVPWNEIR
-1588 ATLTKVCV
+1588 ETLTKVCV

-1611 TALQFARIG
+1611 TALTFARIG

-1650 SLTADSNVFVGAGAS
+1650 SLTADSNVFVNAGAS

-1693 TFGKGISSIN
+1693 TLGKGISSIN

-1708 GCTGLK
+1708 GCTGMK

-1744 IAANVTK
+1744 LAANVTK
-1751 IPDNL
+1751 LPDNL
-1756 FYSTDGNPYC
+1756 FYSTDGNPYV

-1793 AYFANCSMLTYIHN
+1793 AYFANCTMLTYIHN

-1842 DFSINNDEA
+1842 DFTISNDEA

-1948 YCIFVVGEGEMIDF
+1948 YCIFVVGTGEMIDF
-1962 ATQEGINWPR
+1962 QSQEGINWPR
-1972 SSNNDVRSTVTRVY
+1972 SSNNDVRSTVTRIY

-2007 VQIGHDVQE
+2007 VQIGHDVEE
-2016 IGKYAFRDDIK
+2016 IGKYAFRDDVK
-2027 VPEFDLSSAKA
+2027 VPEFDLSTAKA
-2038 SLTNIDDGAFENC
+2038 SLQNIEDGAFENC
-2051 SGTSTVN
+2051 SGTSSVN

-2070 DAFKNLADSSI
+2070 DAFKNLADSSV

-2115 RVFFTKDLVSQ
+2115 QVFFTKDLASQ
-2126 GVYNGKDVVWN
+2126 GVYNGKDVTWN
-2137 VEATSNDNL
+2137 VEASSNDNL

-2153 TTKGGQWTEI
+2153 TEKGGQWTEI
-2163 TSAMTGYTIN
+2163 TSAMTGYTIE
-2173 STVRSSTLTMDG
+2173 STVNSSTLKMDG

-2193 GYYFYCEAV
+2193 GYYFYVEAV

-2246 TIIVTEGTADNGL
+2246 TIIVTEGSTDNGV

-2298 DPNTASAPVKYIIK
+2298 DPNTASEPVKYILK

-2318 TVSISADPE
+2318 IVSISADPE

-2374 MDGVDMNTVD
+2374 MQGVDMNTVD
-2384 LSVRHIKGE
+2384 LSVRHIKAD

-2403 TTYVGKNETHSFNLN
+2403 TTYVGKNETHSFELN
-2418 VDVDPTDAGV
+2418 TAIDAGDSAI
-2428 SNYVAATANTSLEKF
+2428 SNYVAATSNSALEKF

-2450 MDATKTDYAISASN
+2450 MDDTKTDYAISASN
-2464 KGVVTIPVPTDYD
+2464 KGVVTIPVPADYD
-2477 TTRIVVYGFNRT
+2477 ATRIAIYGFNRT

-2517 VVGLEPVSSAPTGG
+2517 VVGLEPASSASTGD

>member
-1 MQKKLS
+1 MRKKLT
-7 KLLII
+7 KLLLV

-41 EVNTDTGV
+41 EVNTDTGI

-73 YIKELQ
+73 YITEIQ
-79 FASATSKITNYAFSD
+79 FPSATSKITNYAFSD
-94 LVNLEKIEIPNSV
+94 LVNVEKIEIPNSV

-112 YAFLNCAGA
+112 YAFLNCAGV
-121 KEVYIP
+121 KEIYIP
-127 ISVAN
+127 ISIAN
-132 WGGFI
+132 WGGFV
-137 FKDCVSI
+137 FKDCVSV

-151 TTNINMTTPIWDSSV
+151 TTDINMTAPIWDASV
-166 GSQAENGYVEL
+166 GSKAADNYVEL

-219 ALNLNSATNIGK
+219 ALNLSSATNIGK

-238 GVTVINLPVAT
+238 GVTTINLPVAT
-249 TIGENAFYGC
+249 TIGEYAFYGC
-259 SGAESINLPVA
+259 TGADSINIPVA
-270 TSIGENAFK
+270 TSIGDNAFENCTGAK
-279 GCSGAKTIYLGAT
+279 KITVGATSVNYGNEVFKNCSGCQELYLGA
-292 NITYGNN
+292 IG
-299 CFADT
+299 FK
-304 TGCTEI
+304 
-310 YLGSINFAQNSN
+310 QNSN
-322 ALSRM
+322 AMNGM
-327 GSGKTLTMTLGK
+327 GSASGFKVTLGK
-339 SVSAI
+339 AITSI

-350 SHIGTTGSINLVLE
+350 SYIGTTKPISLVLE
-364 EGSNLNSVGASA
+364 AGSKLSSIGTSA
-376 FENNSILTSVDFS
+376 FEGNALLISVDLNNRAEELALS
-389 NSAKNV
+389 D
-395 SYNAK
+395 K
-400 AFNNC
+400 AFYKCTSIKSFSTNTGSLSIGKLSLADLKKCENFQLNSKSTDIASSIETYSLVLTNPTSAWSATATEKISGIKINPTVYWTSWSAYYSVNGSGSYYMSQVYNNG
-405 ANLKTFSS
+405 ANAANPEGGSLSFQNQSVTLNPKYEIENYSHPLENLGADGNGCDITIGESVVAIPDKMFSS
-413 NTGTATLTTL
+413 GIRYTISSNFPSAT
-423 SFGNLKKLETLNW
+423 
-436 NASSTTLGWSTQLQ
+436 SSTTATVNIPAKSKVYQASYNYNNEINSYTFAIPASNRNLSGNVTYGAKSNVNIISLPSGINIKNVTTNTNTKLTSIGVAAFGLDDRSVTSTVSLTNVTTPNTSGNGTIEDGTIVAYGASSNGYLSGWNKAHTITSGNNVNASNQS
-450 AKVTFTSAATTAS
+450 AKTTAS
-463 SHTGSHVSQQK
+463 ASVKFSEDKNSVNTGSTAALQNGKIKLVSLGSVSNTCEIKYGAFSFNPSLEKAWFGSGISYISPDSFYSLK
-474 SSTASMAL
+474 SPSTAYVYGKTSNTF
-482 TPSTTQNTS
+482 TPSNN
-491 YGWYP
+491 GL
-496 TGDFTISAAT
+496 
-506 AGTTSA
+506 TSA
-512 SQNSASSG
+512 GHSG
-520 TATSTTTASYNWVGT
+520 FTDIVYDAT
-535 NNTGNHPFLNLG
+535 
-547 SSVSAGSTVTFGK
+547 
-560 TVTTVPDY
+560 
-568 FLTSGVYAFETA
+568 
-580 AATLKRTY
+580 
-588 TATGSSTA
+588 
-596 SSTKSTSGT
+596 
-605 PATPAMALASVG
+605 
-617 GDVYFGYY
+617 
-625 ASNLGWTVNSKKVS
+625 
-639 VTNVG
+639 
-644 NVAQSVTITSNLTD
+644 
-658 TTTVTQSCAIT
+658 
-669 EGVKLSSATG
+669 
-679 IKLNQVNSISK
+679 
-690 AITSVGQSSF
+690 
-700 GWIQIPMTSA
+700 
-710 NNDLPSAG
+710 
-718 VTSSF
+718 
-723 TASENSIS
+723 
-731 ATRNSTSTQGT
+731 
-742 IYTAPNFAVASRS
+742 
-755 YPYFAMYMGHAPH
+755 
-768 NSGYKTNW
+768 
-776 TWSNNWGAWH
+776 
-786 DNSYTW
+786 
-792 TQGAGNGSANYYGK
+792 
-806 GIYRESG
+806 
-813 LQLGGNY
+813 
-820 YCAFATKDMAI
+820 
-831 REMRRLFDT
+831 
-840 TAVTATTTNTISG
+840 
-853 TFKTNTI
+853 
-860 SIPASTTTTKTWST
+860 
-874 VNNAA
+874 
-879 NVPVNGYPDGN
+879 
-890 NVKTANFGMA
+890 
-900 GNNMT
+900 
-905 INAGAFLGAKSL
+905 
-917 TNAYLASTVKN
+917 
-928 IQGNAFYTRNTGT
+928 
-941 SDILYAYGKSNVGD
+941 
-955 FSVHTGL
+955 
-962 DTHNDITAQY
+962 
-972 KPALKD
+972 LKD
-978 YGIFVGEYK
+978 YGIFIDKFK
-987 VGNNV
+987 VGDNV
-992 TAYLYN
+992 NAYLYN
-998 TSGSNY
+998 TSGDNY
-1004 LVNLAGSGATY
+1004 LINLAGSGSTYDTFTASTLPGWSATY
-1015 DSYTASNRPGW
+1015 
-1026 AGSYGTKVT
+1026 GSKVT
-1035 EVIIDDTVT
+1035 EIIVDDTVT
-1044 SVGNYMFYGHSALQS
+1044 TIGNYLFYGHSALQK
-1059 VTFGTGVTKIGDYA
+1059 VTFGSGLTRIGDYA
-1073 FANCTSFE
+1073 FANCTAFE
-1081 NQDAAWPCPVTE
+1081 AQDAEWNCPVTE
-1093 FGSHAFAN
+1093 FGSYAFAN
-1101 CSIKMAGIPSTILKL
+1101 CSIKNAGIPATITKL
-1116 GSGVFAGNPVQQ
+1116 GIGVFSGNPVEQ
-1128 ISYRAKAASAHTA
+1128 ISYRATAAAAHTA
-1141 DIVSFS
+1141 DVVPFS
-1147 GLADNVETLVIIG
+1147 GLADSVDTTITIADS
-1160 NEVTS
+1160 VTS
-1165 IPAFLFYK
+1165 VPAFMFYK
-1173 AEVEKIT
+1173 AEVEKIN
-1180 IGPAVASI
+1180 IGTGVASI
-1188 GEGAF
+1188 GEAAF
-1193 SGSKTAIIT
+1193 SGSKTAE
-1202 VADGNTAYKAN
+1202 VAIPNGNAAYRVN
-1213 ADGNLYTADGLT
+1213 ADGNLYTADNLT
-1225 MVTYLGRKQDAAYTL
+1225 IIAYLGKHQDAAYTL
-1240 ASGVNTIAAGAFYGH
+1240 ATGVNTIAAGAFYGH

-1262 FDATVINVGKE
+1262 FDATVINIGKE
-1273 AFFAAEK
+1273 AFFACEK

-1286 NDFMDEASFLSE
+1286 NDFMDEASFLAE
-1298 VTVGDNW
+1298 VTVGENW
-1305 SGSAEVIFS
+1305 SGNAEVIFS
-1314 GLSWDIG
+1314 GLAWDIG

-1343 YMKNWASANAVDWY
+1343 LMKNWASASAVDWY

-1379 FSGCQNLADC
+1379 FSGCESLSDC
-1389 VPPASVENIGQY
+1389 VLPDSVSSIGQY
-1401 AFFDCKAL
+1401 AFFDCKGI
-1409 TFVRVPDKVKT
+1409 TFFRVPDKVTT
-1420 ISTYTFANCTA
+1420 INTYTFANCTS
-1431 LVWADCGLG
+1431 LYWVDCGLG
-1440 VESIEPFAFSGCSNA
+1440 VQSIEPFAFAGCPTA
-1455 RYISINGSAT
+1455 RYIAINGSAT

-1493 YTGIKDA
+1493 YTGINDA
-1500 STGSVDTKVF
+1500 ATGSVDTKVF

-1519 TGRLMDRYAANNTT
+1519 QGRLLKRYAANNTT
-1533 AAIGASGS
+1533 AAIGSTGS

-1547 LYAYSFDSDN
+1547 LYAYSFDSNN
-1557 DGKSDY
+1557 DGKADY

-1573 TTWADKTQVPWNAIR
+1573 TTWADKTQVPWNEIR
-1588 ATLTKVCV
+1588 ETLTKVCV

-1611 TALQFARIG
+1611 TALTFARIG

-1650 SLTADSNVFVGAGAS
+1650 SLTADSNVFVNAGAS

-1678 IPGYLFYNCKNLTNL
+1678 IPGYLFYNCKNPTNL
-1693 TFGKGISSIN
+1693 TLGKGISSIN

-1708 GCTGLK
+1708 GCTGMK

-1744 IAANVTK
+1744 LAANVTK
-1751 IPDNL
+1751 LPDNL
-1756 FYSTDGNPYC
+1756 FYSTDGNPYV

-1793 AYFANCSMLTYIHN
+1793 AYFANCTMLTYIHN

-1842 DFSINNDEA
+1842 DFTISNDEA

-1948 YCIFVVGEGEMIDF
+1948 YCIFVVGTGEMIDF
-1962 ATQEGINWPR
+1962 QSQEGINWPR
-1972 SSNNDVRSTVTRVY
+1972 SSNNDVRSTVTRIY

-2007 VQIGHDVQE
+2007 VQIGHDVEE
-2016 IGKYAFRDDIK
+2016 IGKYAFRDDVK
-2027 VPEFDLSSAKA
+2027 VPEFDLSTAKA
-2038 SLTNIDDGAFENC
+2038 SLQNIEDGAFENC
-2051 SGTSTVN
+2051 SGTSSVN

-2070 DAFKNLADSSI
+2070 DAFKNLADSSV

-2115 RVFFTKDLVSQ
+2115 QVFFTKDLASQ
-2126 GVYNGKDVVWN
+2126 GVYNGKDVTWN
-2137 VEATSNDNL
+2137 VEASSNDNL

-2153 TTKGGQWTEI
+2153 TEKGGQWTEI
-2163 TSAMTGYTIN
+2163 TSAMTGYTIE
-2173 STVRSSTLTMDG
+2173 STVNSSTLKMDG

-2193 GYYFYCEAV
+2193 GYYFYVEAV

-2246 TIIVTEGTADNGL
+2246 TIIVTEGSTDNGV

-2298 DPNTASAPVKYIIK
+2298 DPNTASEPVKYILK

-2374 MDGVDMNTVD
+2374 MQGVDMNTVD
-2384 LSVRHIKGE
+2384 LSVRHIKAD

-2403 TTYVGKNETHSFNLN
+2403 TTYVGKNETHSFELN
-2418 VDVDPTDAGV
+2418 TAIDAGDSAI
-2428 SNYVAATANTSLEKF
+2428 SNYVAATSNSALEKF

-2450 MDATKTDYAISASN
+2450 MDDTKTDYAISASN
-2464 KGVVTIPVPTDYD
+2464 KGVVTIPVPADYD
-2477 TTRIVVYGFNRT
+2477 ATRIAIYGFNRT

-2517 VVGLEPVSSAPTGG
+2517 VVGLEPASSASTGD

>member
-1 MQKKLS
+1 MRKKLT
-7 KLLII
+7 KLLLV

-41 EVNTDTGV
+41 EVNTDTGI

-73 YIKELQ
+73 YITEIQ
-79 FASATSKITNYAFSD
+79 FPSATSKITNYAFSD
-94 LVNLEKIEIPNSV
+94 LVNVEKIEIPNSV

-112 YAFLNCAGA
+112 YAFLNCAGV
-121 KEVYIP
+121 KEIYIP
-127 ISVAN
+127 ISIAN
-132 WGGFI
+132 WGGFV
-137 FKDCVSI
+137 FKDCVSV

-151 TTNINMTTPIWDSSV
+151 TTDINMTAPIWDASV
-166 GSQAENGYVEL
+166 GSKAADNYVEL

-219 ALNLNSATNIGK
+219 ALNLSSATNIGK

-238 GVTVINLPVAT
+238 GVTTINLPVAT
-249 TIGENAFYGC
+249 TIGEYAFYGC
-259 SGAESINLPVA
+259 TGADSINIPVA
-270 TSIGENAFK
+270 TSIGDNAFENCTGAK
-279 GCSGAKTIYLGAT
+279 KLTVGATSVNYGNEVFKNCSGCQELYLGA
-292 NITYGNN
+292 IG
-299 CFADT
+299 FK
-304 TGCTEI
+304 
-310 YLGSINFAQNSN
+310 QNSN
-322 ALSRM
+322 AMNGM
-327 GSGKTLTMTLGK
+327 GSASGFKVTLGK
-339 SVSAI
+339 AITSI

-350 SHIGTTGSINLVLE
+350 SYIGTTKPMSLVLE
-364 EGSNLNSVGASA
+364 AGSKLSSIGTSA
-376 FENNSILTSVDFS
+376 FEGNALLISVDLS
-389 NSAKNV
+389 NRAEELALSD
-395 SYNAK
+395 K
-400 AFNNC
+400 AFYKCTSIKSFSTNTGSLSVGKLSLADLKKCENFQLNSKSTDIASSIETYSLVLTNPTSAWSATATEKISGIKINPTVYWTTWSAYYSVNGSGSYYMSQVYNNG
-405 ANLKTFSS
+405 ANAANPEGGSLSFQNQSVTLNPKYEIENYSHPLENLGADGNGCDITIGESVVAIPDKMFSS
-413 NTGTATLTTL
+413 GIRYTISSNFPSAT
-423 SFGNLKKLETLNW
+423 
-436 NASSTTLGWSTQLQ
+436 SSTTATVNIPAKSKVYQ
-450 AKVTFTSAATTAS
+450 ASYNYNNEINSYTFTIPASNRNLSGNVTYGAKSNVNIISLPSGINIKNVTTNTNTKLTSIGVAAFGLDDRSVTSTVSLTNVTTPNTSGNGTIEDGTIVAYGASSNGYLTGWNKAHTITSGNNVNASNQSVKTTAS
-463 SHTGSHVSQQK
+463 ASVKFSEDKNSVNTGSTAALQNGKIKLVSLGSVSNTCEIKYGAFSFNPSLEKAWFGSGISYISPDSFYSLK
-474 SSTASMAL
+474 SPSTAYVYGKTSNTF
-482 TPSTTQNTS
+482 TPSNN
-491 YGWYP
+491 GL
-496 TGDFTISAAT
+496 
-506 AGTTSA
+506 TSA
-512 SQNSASSG
+512 GHSG
-520 TATSTTTASYNWVGT
+520 FTDIVYDAT
-535 NNTGNHPFLNLG
+535 
-547 SSVSAGSTVTFGK
+547 
-560 TVTTVPDY
+560 
-568 FLTSGVYAFETA
+568 
-580 AATLKRTY
+580 
-588 TATGSSTA
+588 
-596 SSTKSTSGT
+596 
-605 PATPAMALASVG
+605 
-617 GDVYFGYY
+617 
-625 ASNLGWTVNSKKVS
+625 
-639 VTNVG
+639 
-644 NVAQSVTITSNLTD
+644 
-658 TTTVTQSCAIT
+658 
-669 EGVKLSSATG
+669 
-679 IKLNQVNSISK
+679 
-690 AITSVGQSSF
+690 
-700 GWIQIPMTSA
+700 
-710 NNDLPSAG
+710 
-718 VTSSF
+718 
-723 TASENSIS
+723 
-731 ATRNSTSTQGT
+731 
-742 IYTAPNFAVASRS
+742 
-755 YPYFAMYMGHAPH
+755 
-768 NSGYKTNW
+768 
-776 TWSNNWGAWH
+776 
-786 DNSYTW
+786 
-792 TQGAGNGSANYYGK
+792 
-806 GIYRESG
+806 
-813 LQLGGNY
+813 
-820 YCAFATKDMAI
+820 
-831 REMRRLFDT
+831 
-840 TAVTATTTNTISG
+840 
-853 TFKTNTI
+853 
-860 SIPASTTTTKTWST
+860 
-874 VNNAA
+874 
-879 NVPVNGYPDGN
+879 
-890 NVKTANFGMA
+890 
-900 GNNMT
+900 
-905 INAGAFLGAKSL
+905 
-917 TNAYLASTVKN
+917 
-928 IQGNAFYTRNTGT
+928 
-941 SDILYAYGKSNVGD
+941 
-955 FSVHTGL
+955 
-962 DTHNDITAQY
+962 
-972 KPALKD
+972 LKD
-978 YGIFVGEYK
+978 YGIFIDKFK
-987 VGNNV
+987 VGDNV
-992 TAYLYN
+992 NAYLYN
-998 TSGSNY
+998 TSGDNY
-1004 LVNLAGSGATY
+1004 LINLAGSGSTYDTFTANTLPGWSATY
-1015 DSYTASNRPGW
+1015 
-1026 AGSYGTKVT
+1026 GSKVT
-1035 EVIIDDTVT
+1035 EIIVDDTVT
-1044 SVGNYMFYGHSALQS
+1044 TIGNYLFYGHSALQK
-1059 VTFGTGVTKIGDYA
+1059 VTFGSGLTRIGDYA
-1073 FANCTSFE
+1073 FANCTAFE
-1081 NQDAAWPCPVTE
+1081 AQDAEWNCPVTE
-1093 FGSHAFAN
+1093 FGSYAFAN
-1101 CSIKMAGIPSTILKL
+1101 CSIKKAGIPATITKL
-1116 GSGVFAGNPVQQ
+1116 GSGVFSGNPVEQ
-1128 ISYRAKAASAHTA
+1128 ISYRATAAAAHTA
-1141 DIVSFS
+1141 DVVPFS
-1147 GLADNVETLVIIG
+1147 GLADSVDTTITIADS
-1160 NEVTS
+1160 VTS
-1165 IPAFLFYK
+1165 IPAFMFYK
-1173 AEVEKIT
+1173 AEVEKIN
-1180 IGPAVASI
+1180 IGTGVTSI
-1188 GEGAF
+1188 GEAAF
-1193 SGSKTAIIT
+1193 SGSKTAE
-1202 VADGNTAYKAN
+1202 VAIPNGNAAYRVN
-1213 ADGNLYTADGLT
+1213 ADGNLYTADNLT
-1225 MVTYLGRKQDAAYTL
+1225 IIAYLGKHQDAAYTL
-1240 ASGVNTIAAGAFYGH
+1240 ATGVNTIASGAFYGH
-1255 PYLERMT
+1255 PFLERMT
-1262 FDATVINVGKE
+1262 FDATVINIGKE
-1273 AFFAAEK
+1273 AFFACDK

-1286 NDFMDEASFLSE
+1286 NDFMDEASFLAE
-1298 VTVGDNW
+1298 VTVGENW

-1343 YMKNWASANAVDWY
+1343 LMKNWASASAVDWY

-1379 FSGCQNLADC
+1379 FSGCESLSDC
-1389 VPPASVENIGQY
+1389 VLPDSVSAIGQY
-1401 AFFDCKAL
+1401 AFFDCKGI
-1409 TFVRVPDKVKT
+1409 TFFRVPDKVTT
-1420 ISTYTFANCTA
+1420 INTYTFANCA
-1431 LVWADCGLG
+1431 SLYWVDCGLG
-1440 VESIEPFAFSGCSNA
+1440 VQSIEPFAFAGCPTA
-1455 RYISINGSAT
+1455 RYIAINGSAT

-1493 YTGIKDA
+1493 YTGINDA
-1500 STGSVDTKVF
+1500 ATGSVDTKVF

-1519 TGRLMDRYAANNTT
+1519 QGRLLKRYAANNTT
-1533 AAIGASGS
+1533 AAIGSTGS

-1547 LYAYSFDSDN
+1547 LYAYSFDSNN
-1557 DGKSDY
+1557 DGKADY

-1573 TTWADKTQVPWNAIR
+1573 TTWADKTQVPWNEIR
-1588 ATLTKVCV
+1588 ETLTKVCV

-1611 TALQFARIG
+1611 TALTFARIG

-1650 SLTADSNVFVGAGAS
+1650 SLTADSNVFVNAGAS

-1693 TFGKGISSIN
+1693 TLGKGISSIN

-1708 GCTGLK
+1708 GCTGMK

-1744 IAANVTK
+1744 LAANVTK
-1751 IPDNL
+1751 VPDNL
-1756 FYSTDGNPYC
+1756 FYSTDGNPYV

-1793 AYFANCSMLTYIHN
+1793 AYFANCTMLTYIHN

-1842 DFSINNDEA
+1842 DFTISNDEA

-1948 YCIFVVGEGEMIDF
+1948 YCIFVVGTGEMIDF
-1962 ATQEGINWPR
+1962 QSQEGINWPR
-1972 SSNNDVRSTVTRVY
+1972 SSNNDVRSTVTRIY

-2007 VQIGHDVQE
+2007 VQIGHDVEE
-2016 IGKYAFRDDIK
+2016 IGKYAFRDDVK
-2027 VPEFDLSSAKA
+2027 VPEFDMSTAKV
-2038 SLTNIDDGAFENC
+2038 SLQNIEDGAFENC
-2051 SGTSTVN
+2051 SGASSVN

-2070 DAFKNLADSSI
+2070 DAFKNLADSSV

-2115 RVFFTKDLVSQ
+2115 QVFFTKDLASQ
-2126 GVYNGKDVVWN
+2126 GVYNGKDVTWN
-2137 VEATSNDNL
+2137 VEASSNDNL

-2153 TTKGGQWTEI
+2153 TEKGGQWTEI
-2163 TSAMTGYTIN
+2163 TSAMTGYTIE
-2173 STVRSSTLTMDG
+2173 STVNSSTLKMDG

-2193 GYYFYCEAV
+2193 GYYFYVEAV

-2246 TIIVTEGTADNGL
+2246 TIIVTEGSTDNGV

-2298 DPNTASAPVKYIIK
+2298 DPNTASEPVKYILK

-2374 MDGVDMNTVD
+2374 MQGVDMNTVD
-2384 LSVRHIKGE
+2384 LSVRHIKAD

-2403 TTYVGKNETHSFNLN
+2403 TTYVGKNETHSFELN
-2418 VDVDPTDAGV
+2418 TAIDAGDSAI
-2428 SNYVAATANTSLEKF
+2428 SNYVAATSNSALEKF

-2450 MDATKTDYAISASN
+2450 MDDTKTDYAISASN
-2464 KGVVTIPVPTDYD
+2464 KGVVTIPVPADYD
-2477 TTRIVVYGFNRT
+2477 ATRIAIYGFNRT

-2517 VVGLEPVSSAPTGG
+2517 VVGLEPASSASTGD

>member
-1 MQKKLS
+1 MRKKLT
-7 KLLII
+7 KLLLV
-12 LVLALTTMLAMAT
+12 LVLALTTIFAMAT

-49 LKIDVEGPMGSWTQ
+49 LKIDVEGPMGSWPQ

-73 YIKELQ
+73 YITELQ
-79 FASATSKITNYAFSD
+79 FPSATSKITNYAFSD

-112 YAFLNCAGA
+112 YAFLNCAGV
-121 KEVYIP
+121 KEIYIP
-127 ISVAN
+127 ISIAN
-132 WGGFI
+132 WGGYV
-137 FKDCVSI
+137 FKDCVSV

-151 TTNINMTTPIWDSSV
+151 TTDINMTAPIWDASV
-166 GSQAENGYVEL
+166 GSKAADGYVEL

-219 ALNLNSATNIGK
+219 ALNLSSATNIGK

-238 GVTVINLPVAT
+238 GVTTINLPVAT
-249 TIGENAFYGC
+249 NIGEYAFYGC
-259 SGAESINLPVA
+259 TGADSINIPVA
-270 TSIGENAFK
+270 TTIGNKAFEN
-279 GCSGAKTIYLGAT
+279 CSGAKKITVGATSVNYGNEAFKNCSGCQELYLGA
-292 NITYGNN
+292 IG
-299 CFADT
+299 FK
-304 TGCTEI
+304 
-310 YLGSINFAQNSN
+310 QNSN
-322 ALSRM
+322 AMNGM
-327 GSGKTLTMTLGK
+327 GSASGFKVTLGK
-339 SVSAI
+339 SITSI
-344 NGTLQT
+344 NGTLQAT
-350 SHIGTTGSINLVLE
+350 YIGTTKPMSLALE
-364 EGSNLNSVGASA
+364 VGTKLSSVGASA
-376 FENNSILTSVDFS
+376 FEGNPMLFSVDLS
-389 NSAKNV
+389 NAGAV
-395 SYNAK
+395 SYGEK

-405 ANLKTFSS
+405 ANLKFLTS
-413 NTGTATLTTL
+413 NNGMATLKAL
-423 SFGNLKKLETLNW
+423 SFGNLKNLEELNW
-436 NASSTTLGWSTQLQ
+436 NASTTDLGWTPADISVKRTL
-450 AKVTFTSAATTAS
+450 S
-463 SHTGSHVSQQK
+463 SVQ
-474 SSTASMAL
+474 
-482 TPSTTQNTS
+482 
-491 YGWYP
+491 
-496 TGDFTISAAT
+496 
-506 AGTTSA
+506 TSA
-512 SQNSASSG
+512 SG
-520 TATSTTTASYNWVGT
+520 KTTDLTASI
-535 NNTGNHPFLNLG
+535 
-547 SSVSAGSTVTFGK
+547 
-560 TVTTVPDY
+560 
-568 FLTSGVYAFETA
+568 
-580 AATLKRTY
+580 
-588 TATGSSTA
+588 TATGTYHANNSCPAYRLTGITYKASLTSSGGTA
-596 SSTKSTSGT
+596 SVGYEFSGENTGTHPFFGMGSSTKSGANVKVSSTQIPNYMFSSGIQMVEVSNNNNVANNLTFNASNIDTTLYNSVRNTNVYFSDYTSISGSFKYNTASQKLAAGNVTIPIKTNITSGT
-605 PATPAMALASVG
+605 KAS
-617 GDVYFGYY
+617 Y
-625 ASNLGWTVNSKKVS
+625 K
-639 VTNVG
+639 
-644 NVAQSVTITSNLTD
+644 
-658 TTTVTQSCAIT
+658 
-669 EGVKLSSATG
+669 TG
-679 IKLNQVNSISK
+679 IKINRV
-690 AITSVGQSSF
+690 
-700 GWIQIPMTSA
+700 
-710 NNDLPSAG
+710 DSAG
-718 VTSSF
+718 KNLTSIGENVLGTINYELKTSF
-723 TASENSIS
+723 TDFQ
-731 ATRNSTSTQGT
+731 T
-742 IYTAPNFAVASRS
+742 P
-755 YPYFAMYMGHAPH
+755 
-768 NSGYKTNW
+768 
-776 TWSNNWGAWH
+776 
-786 DNSYTW
+786 
-792 TQGAGNGSANYYGK
+792 
-806 GIYRESG
+806 
-813 LQLGGNY
+813 
-820 YCAFATKDMAI
+820 
-831 REMRRLFDT
+831 
-840 TAVTATTTNTISG
+840 
-853 TFKTNTI
+853 
-860 SIPASTTTTKTWST
+860 
-874 VNNAA
+874 
-879 NVPVNGYPDGN
+879 
-890 NVKTANFGMA
+890 
-900 GNNMT
+900 T
-905 INAGAFLGAKSL
+905 INASNVRITTNSTQQEFNNANLNSSRSWVIFCWDQNGSGWYGSTRAYVQFGSTYNSRQATYGYTTEVNDNGSYYYSYMGAGPSFYQSHLRTVIGQTNLPATISFTTAAREL
-917 TNAYLASTVKN
+917 TNTVSASSKSTASYKNATLINDGASVLNISVAGENAN
-928 IQGNAFYTRNTGT
+928 IQKYAFAGDSSVKKVYIASSVSIVGDNAFYTRASDGKMYIYGHSSSDPIAQQPGINTNNSYSIEWMPQLKDLGVYI
-941 SDILYAYGKSNVGD
+941 DKYQVGD
-955 FSVHTGL
+955 
-962 DTHNDITAQY
+962 NA
-972 KPALKD
+972 
-978 YGIFVGEYK
+978 
-987 VGNNV
+987 
-992 TAYLYN
+992 TAYLYM
-998 TSGSNY
+998 TSTDKY
-1004 LVNLAGSGATY
+1004 LINITGSGTTY
-1015 DSYTASNRPGW
+1015 NSYTSQTHPGW
-1026 AGSYGTKVT
+1026 YETYGNKVT
-1035 EVIIDDTVT
+1035 EVLIDDTIT
-1044 SVGNYMFYGHSALQS
+1044 TVGNYLFYGHSALEK
-1059 VTFGTGVTKIGDYA
+1059 VTFGSGLTRIGDYA
-1073 FANCTSFE
+1073 FANCTALE
-1081 NQDAAWPCPVTE
+1081 AQDAEWNCPVTE
-1093 FGSHAFAN
+1093 FGSYAFAN
-1101 CSIKMAGIPSTILKL
+1101 CSIKNAGIPATITKL
-1116 GSGVFAGNPVQQ
+1116 GSGVFSGNPVEQ
-1128 ISYRAKAASAHTA
+1128 ISYRATAAAAHTA
-1141 DIVSFS
+1141 DVVPFS
-1147 GLADNVETLVIIG
+1147 GLADSVDTTITIADS
-1160 NEVTS
+1160 VTS
-1165 IPAFLFYK
+1165 IPAFMFYK
-1173 AEVEKIT
+1173 AEVEKIN
-1180 IGPAVASI
+1180 IGTGVASI
-1188 GEGAF
+1188 GEAAF
-1193 SGSKTAIIT
+1193 SGSKTAE
-1202 VADGNTAYKAN
+1202 VAIPNGNAAYRVN
-1213 ADGNLYTADGLT
+1213 ADGNLYTADNLT
-1225 MVTYLGRKQDAAYTL
+1225 IIAYLGKHQDAAYTL
-1240 ASGVNTIAAGAFYGH
+1240 ATGVNTIAAGAFYGH

-1262 FDATVINVGKE
+1262 FDATVINIGKE
-1273 AFFAAEK
+1273 AFFACEK

-1286 NDFMDEASFLSE
+1286 NDFMDEASFLAE
-1298 VTVGDNW
+1298 VTVGENW
-1305 SGSAEVIFS
+1305 SGNAEVIFS
-1314 GLSWDIG
+1314 GLAWDIG

-1343 YMKNWASANAVDWY
+1343 LMKNWASASAVDWY

-1379 FSGCQNLADC
+1379 FSGCESLSDC
-1389 VPPASVENIGQY
+1389 VLPDSVSSIGQY
-1401 AFFDCKAL
+1401 AFFDCKGI
-1409 TFVRVPDKVKT
+1409 TFFRVPDKVTT
-1420 ISTYTFANCTA
+1420 INTYTFANCTS
-1431 LVWADCGLG
+1431 LYWVDCGLG
-1440 VESIEPFAFSGCSNA
+1440 VQSIEPFAFAGCPTA
-1455 RYISINGSAT
+1455 RYIAINGSAT

-1493 YTGIKDA
+1493 YTGINDA
-1500 STGSVDTKVF
+1500 ATGSVDTKVF

-1519 TGRLMDRYAANNTT
+1519 QGRLLKRYAANNTT
-1533 AAIGASGS
+1533 AAIGSTGS

-1547 LYAYSFDSDN
+1547 LYAYSFDSNN
-1557 DGKSDY
+1557 DGKADY

-1573 TTWADKTQVPWNAIR
+1573 TTWADKTQVPWNEIR
-1588 ATLTKVCV
+1588 ETLTKVCV

-1611 TALQFARIG
+1611 TALTFARIG

-1635 SLKEFLCNVRSFSTG
+1635 ALKEFLCNVRSFSTG
-1650 SLTADSNVFVGAGAS
+1650 SLTADSNVFVNAGAS

-1693 TFGKGISSIN
+1693 TLGKGISSIN

-1708 GCTGLK
+1708 GCTGMK

-1744 IAANVTK
+1744 LAANVTK
-1751 IPDNL
+1751 LPDNL
-1756 FYSTDGNPYC
+1756 FYSTDGNPYV

-1793 AYFANCSMLTYIHN
+1793 AYFANCTMLTYIHN

-1842 DFSINNDEA
+1842 DFTISNDEA

-1948 YCIFVVGEGEMIDF
+1948 YCIFVVGTGEMIDF
-1962 ATQEGINWPR
+1962 QSQEGINWPR
-1972 SSNNDVRSTVTRVY
+1972 SSNNDVRSTVTRIY

-2007 VQIGHDVQE
+2007 VQIGHDVEE
-2016 IGKYAFRDDIK
+2016 IGKYAFRDDVK
-2027 VPEFDLSSAKA
+2027 VPEFDLSTAKA
-2038 SLTNIDDGAFENC
+2038 SLQNIEDGAFENC
-2051 SGTSTVN
+2051 SGTSSVN

-2070 DAFKNLADSSI
+2070 DAFKNLADSSV

-2115 RVFFTKDLVSQ
+2115 QVFFTKDLASQ
-2126 GVYNGKDVVWN
+2126 GVYNGKDVTWN
-2137 VEATSNDNL
+2137 VEASSNDNL

-2153 TTKGGQWTEI
+2153 TEKGGQWTEI
-2163 TSAMTGYTIN
+2163 TSAMTGYTIE
-2173 STVRSSTLTMDG
+2173 STVNSSTLKMDG

-2193 GYYFYCEAV
+2193 GYYFYVEAV

-2246 TIIVTEGTADNGL
+2246 TIIVTEGSTDNGV

-2298 DPNTASAPVKYIIK
+2298 DPNTASEPVKYILK

-2374 MDGVDMNTVD
+2374 MQGVDMNTVD
-2384 LSVRHIKGE
+2384 LSVRHIKAD

-2403 TTYVGKNETHSFNLN
+2403 TTYVGKNETHSFELN
-2418 VDVDPTDAGV
+2418 TAIDAGDSAI
-2428 SNYVAATANTSLEKF
+2428 SNYVAATSNSALEKF

-2450 MDATKTDYAISASN
+2450 MDDTKTDYAISASN
-2464 KGVVTIPVPTDYD
+2464 KGVVTIPVPADYD
-2477 TTRIVVYGFNRT
+2477 ATRIAIYGFNRT

-2517 VVGLEPVSSAPTGG
+2517 VVGLEPASSASTGD

>member
-1 MQKKLS
+1 MRKKLT
-7 KLLII
+7 KLLLV

-41 EVNTDTGV
+41 EVNTDTGI

-73 YIKELQ
+73 YITEIQ
-79 FASATSKITNYAFSD
+79 FPSATSKITNYAFSD
-94 LVNLEKIEIPNSV
+94 LVNVEKIEIPNSV

-112 YAFLNCAGA
+112 YAFLNCAGV
-121 KEVYIP
+121 KEIYIP
-127 ISVAN
+127 ISIAN
-132 WGGFI
+132 WGGFV
-137 FKDCVSI
+137 FKDCVSV

-151 TTNINMTTPIWDSSV
+151 TTDINMTAPIWDASV
-166 GSQAENGYVEL
+166 GSKAADNYVEL

-219 ALNLNSATNIGK
+219 ALNLSSATNIGK

-238 GVTVINLPVAT
+238 GVTTINLPVAT
-249 TIGENAFYGC
+249 TIGEYAFYGC
-259 SGAESINLPVA
+259 TGADSINIPVA
-270 TSIGENAFK
+270 TSIGDNAFENCTGAK
-279 GCSGAKTIYLGAT
+279 KITVGATSVNYGNEVFKNCSGCQELYLGA
-292 NITYGNN
+292 IG
-299 CFADT
+299 FK
-304 TGCTEI
+304 
-310 YLGSINFAQNSN
+310 QNSN
-322 ALSRM
+322 AMNGM
-327 GSGKTLTMTLGK
+327 GSASGFKVTLGK
-339 SVSAI
+339 AITSI

-350 SHIGTTGSINLVLE
+350 SYIGTTKPISLVLE
-364 EGSNLNSVGASA
+364 AGSKLSSIGTSA
-376 FENNSILTSVDFS
+376 FEGNALLISVDLNNRAEELALS
-389 NSAKNV
+389 D
-395 SYNAK
+395 K
-400 AFNNC
+400 AFYKCTSIKSFSTNTGSLSIGKLSLADLKKCENFQLNSKSTDIASSIETYSLVLTNPTSAWSATATEKISGIKINPTVYWTSWSAYYSVNGSGSYYMSQVYNNG
-405 ANLKTFSS
+405 ANAANPEGGSLSFQNQSVTLNPKYEIENYSHPLENLGADGNGCDITIGESVVAIPDKMFSS
-413 NTGTATLTTL
+413 GIRYTISSNFPSAT
-423 SFGNLKKLETLNW
+423 
-436 NASSTTLGWSTQLQ
+436 SSTTATVNIPAKSKVYQASYNYNNEINSYTFAIPASNRNLSGNVTYGAKSNVNIISLPSGINIKNVTTNTNTKLTSIGVAAFGLDDRSVTSTVSLTNVTTPNTSGNGTIEDGTIVAYGASSNGYLSGWNKAHTITSGNNVNASNQS
-450 AKVTFTSAATTAS
+450 AKTTAS
-463 SHTGSHVSQQK
+463 ASVKFSEDKNSVNTGSTAALQNGKIKLVSLGSVSNTCEIKYGAFSFNPSLEKAWFGSGISYISPDSFYSLK
-474 SSTASMAL
+474 SPSTAYVYGKTSNTF
-482 TPSTTQNTS
+482 TPSNN
-491 YGWYP
+491 GL
-496 TGDFTISAAT
+496 
-506 AGTTSA
+506 TSA
-512 SQNSASSG
+512 GHSG
-520 TATSTTTASYNWVGT
+520 FTDIVYDAT
-535 NNTGNHPFLNLG
+535 
-547 SSVSAGSTVTFGK
+547 
-560 TVTTVPDY
+560 
-568 FLTSGVYAFETA
+568 
-580 AATLKRTY
+580 
-588 TATGSSTA
+588 
-596 SSTKSTSGT
+596 
-605 PATPAMALASVG
+605 
-617 GDVYFGYY
+617 
-625 ASNLGWTVNSKKVS
+625 
-639 VTNVG
+639 
-644 NVAQSVTITSNLTD
+644 
-658 TTTVTQSCAIT
+658 
-669 EGVKLSSATG
+669 
-679 IKLNQVNSISK
+679 
-690 AITSVGQSSF
+690 
-700 GWIQIPMTSA
+700 
-710 NNDLPSAG
+710 
-718 VTSSF
+718 
-723 TASENSIS
+723 
-731 ATRNSTSTQGT
+731 
-742 IYTAPNFAVASRS
+742 
-755 YPYFAMYMGHAPH
+755 
-768 NSGYKTNW
+768 
-776 TWSNNWGAWH
+776 
-786 DNSYTW
+786 
-792 TQGAGNGSANYYGK
+792 
-806 GIYRESG
+806 
-813 LQLGGNY
+813 
-820 YCAFATKDMAI
+820 
-831 REMRRLFDT
+831 
-840 TAVTATTTNTISG
+840 
-853 TFKTNTI
+853 
-860 SIPASTTTTKTWST
+860 
-874 VNNAA
+874 
-879 NVPVNGYPDGN
+879 
-890 NVKTANFGMA
+890 
-900 GNNMT
+900 
-905 INAGAFLGAKSL
+905 
-917 TNAYLASTVKN
+917 
-928 IQGNAFYTRNTGT
+928 
-941 SDILYAYGKSNVGD
+941 
-955 FSVHTGL
+955 
-962 DTHNDITAQY
+962 
-972 KPALKD
+972 LKD
-978 YGIFVGEYK
+978 YGIFIDKFK
-987 VGNNV
+987 VGDNV
-992 TAYLYN
+992 NAYLYN
-998 TSGSNY
+998 TSGDNY
-1004 LVNLAGSGATY
+1004 LINLAGSGSTYDTFTASTLPGWSATY
-1015 DSYTASNRPGW
+1015 
-1026 AGSYGTKVT
+1026 GSKVT
-1035 EVIIDDTVT
+1035 EIIVDDTVT
-1044 SVGNYMFYGHSALQS
+1044 TIGNYLFYGHSALQK
-1059 VTFGTGVTKIGDYA
+1059 VTFGSGLTRIGDYA
-1073 FANCTSFE
+1073 FANCTAFE
-1081 NQDAAWPCPVTE
+1081 AQDAEWNCPVTE
-1093 FGSHAFAN
+1093 FGSYAFAN
-1101 CSIKMAGIPSTILKL
+1101 CSIKNAGIPATITKL
-1116 GSGVFAGNPVQQ
+1116 GIGVFSGNPVEQ
-1128 ISYRAKAASAHTA
+1128 ISYRATAAAAHTA
-1141 DIVSFS
+1141 DVVPFS
-1147 GLADNVETLVIIG
+1147 GLADSVDTTITIADS
-1160 NEVTS
+1160 VTS
-1165 IPAFLFYK
+1165 VPAFMFYK
-1173 AEVEKIT
+1173 AEVEKIN
-1180 IGPAVASI
+1180 IGTGVASI
-1188 GEGAF
+1188 GEAAF
-1193 SGSKTAIIT
+1193 SGSKTAE
-1202 VADGNTAYKAN
+1202 VAIPNGNAAYRVN
-1213 ADGNLYTADGLT
+1213 ADGNLYTADNLT
-1225 MVTYLGRKQDAAYTL
+1225 IIAYLGKHQDAAYTL
-1240 ASGVNTIAAGAFYGH
+1240 ATGVNTIAAGAFYGH

-1262 FDATVINVGKE
+1262 FDATVINIGRE
-1273 AFFAAEK
+1273 AFFACEK

-1286 NDFMDEASFLSE
+1286 NDFMDEASFLAE
-1298 VTVGDNW
+1298 VTVGENW
-1305 SGSAEVIFS
+1305 SGNAEVIFS
-1314 GLSWDIG
+1314 GLAWDIG

-1343 YMKNWASANAVDWY
+1343 LMKNWASASAVDWY

-1379 FSGCQNLADC
+1379 FSGCESLSDC
-1389 VPPASVENIGQY
+1389 VLPDSVSSIGQY
-1401 AFFDCKAL
+1401 AFFDCKGI
-1409 TFVRVPDKVKT
+1409 TFFRVPDKVTT
-1420 ISTYTFANCTA
+1420 INTYTFANCTS
-1431 LVWADCGLG
+1431 LYWVDCGLG
-1440 VESIEPFAFSGCSNA
+1440 VQSIEPFAFAGCPTA
-1455 RYISINGSAT
+1455 RYIAINGSAT

-1493 YTGIKDA
+1493 YTGINDA
-1500 STGSVDTKVF
+1500 ATGSVDTKVF

-1519 TGRLMDRYAANNTT
+1519 QGRLLKRYAANNTT
-1533 AAIGASGS
+1533 AAIGSTGS

-1547 LYAYSFDSDN
+1547 LYAYSFDSNN
-1557 DGKSDY
+1557 DGKADY

-1573 TTWADKTQVPWNAIR
+1573 TTWADKTQVPWNEIR
-1588 ATLTKVCV
+1588 ETLTKVCV

-1611 TALQFARIG
+1611 TALTFARIG

-1650 SLTADSNVFVGAGAS
+1650 SLTADSNVFVNAGAS

-1693 TFGKGISSIN
+1693 TLGKGISSIN

-1708 GCTGLK
+1708 GCTGMK

-1744 IAANVTK
+1744 LAANVTK
-1751 IPDNL
+1751 LPDNL
-1756 FYSTDGNPYC
+1756 FYSTDGNPYV

-1793 AYFANCSMLTYIHN
+1793 AYFANCTMLTYIHN

-1842 DFSINNDEA
+1842 DFTISNDEA

-1948 YCIFVVGEGEMIDF
+1948 YCIFVVGTGEMIDF
-1962 ATQEGINWPR
+1962 QSQEGINWPR
-1972 SSNNDVRSTVTRVY
+1972 SSNNDVRSTVTRIY

-2007 VQIGHDVQE
+2007 VQIGHDVEE
-2016 IGKYAFRDDIK
+2016 IGKYAFRDDVK
-2027 VPEFDLSSAKA
+2027 VPEFDLSTAKA
-2038 SLTNIDDGAFENC
+2038 SLQNIEDGAFENC
-2051 SGTSTVN
+2051 SGTSSVN

-2070 DAFKNLADSSI
+2070 DAFKNLADSSV

-2115 RVFFTKDLVSQ
+2115 QVFFTKDLASQ
-2126 GVYNGKDVVWN
+2126 GVYNGKDVTWN
-2137 VEATSNDNL
+2137 VEASSNDNL

-2153 TTKGGQWTEI
+2153 TEKGGQWTEI
-2163 TSAMTGYTIN
+2163 TSAMTGYTIE
-2173 STVRSSTLTMDG
+2173 STVNSSTLKMDG

-2193 GYYFYCEAV
+2193 GYYFYVEAV

-2246 TIIVTEGTADNGL
+2246 TIIVTEGSTDNGV

-2298 DPNTASAPVKYIIK
+2298 DPNTASEPVKYILK

-2374 MDGVDMNTVD
+2374 MQGVDMNTVD
-2384 LSVRHIKGE
+2384 LSVRHIKAD

-2403 TTYVGKNETHSFNLN
+2403 TTYVGKNETHSFELN
-2418 VDVDPTDAGV
+2418 TAIDAGDSAI
-2428 SNYVAATANTSLEKF
+2428 SNYVAATSNSALEKF

-2450 MDATKTDYAISASN
+2450 MDDTKTDYAISASN
-2464 KGVVTIPVPTDYD
+2464 KGVVTIPVPADYD
-2477 TTRIVVYGFNRT
+2477 ATRIAIYGFNRT

-2517 VVGLEPVSSAPTGG
+2517 VVGLEPASSASTGD

>member
-1 MQKKLS
+1 MRKKLT
-7 KLLII
+7 KLLLV

-41 EVNTDTGV
+41 EVNTDTGI

-73 YIKELQ
+73 YITEIQ
-79 FASATSKITNYAFSD
+79 FPSATSKITNYAFSD
-94 LVNLEKIEIPNSV
+94 LVNVEKIEIPNSV

-112 YAFLNCAGA
+112 YAFLNCAGV
-121 KEVYIP
+121 KEIYIP
-127 ISVAN
+127 ISIAN
-132 WGGFI
+132 WGGFV
-137 FKDCVSI
+137 FKDCVSV

-151 TTNINMTTPIWDSSV
+151 TTDINMTAPIWDASV
-166 GSQAENGYVEL
+166 GSKAADNYVEL

-219 ALNLNSATNIGK
+219 ALNLSSATNIGK

-238 GVTVINLPVAT
+238 GVTTINLPVAT
-249 TIGENAFYGC
+249 TIGEYAFYGC
-259 SGAESINLPVA
+259 TGADSINIPVA
-270 TSIGENAFK
+270 TSIGDNAFENCTGAK
-279 GCSGAKTIYLGAT
+279 KITVGATSVNYGNEVFKNCSGCQELYLGA
-292 NITYGNN
+292 IG
-299 CFADT
+299 FK
-304 TGCTEI
+304 
-310 YLGSINFAQNSN
+310 QNSN
-322 ALSRM
+322 AMNGM
-327 GSGKTLTMTLGK
+327 GSASGFKVTLGK
-339 SVSAI
+339 AITSI

-350 SHIGTTGSINLVLE
+350 SYIGTTKPISLVLE
-364 EGSNLNSVGASA
+364 AGSKLSSIGTSA
-376 FENNSILTSVDFS
+376 FEGNALLISVDLNNRAEELALS
-389 NSAKNV
+389 D
-395 SYNAK
+395 K
-400 AFNNC
+400 AFYKCTSIKSFSTNTGSLSIGKLSLADLKKCENFQLNSKSTDIASSIETYSLVLTNPTSAWSATATEKISGIKINPTVYWTSWSAYYSVNGSGSYYMSQVYNNG
-405 ANLKTFSS
+405 ANAANPEGGSLSFQNQSVTLNPKYEIENYSHPLENLGADGNGCDITIGESVVAIPDKMFSS
-413 NTGTATLTTL
+413 GIRYTISSNFPSAT
-423 SFGNLKKLETLNW
+423 
-436 NASSTTLGWSTQLQ
+436 SSTTATVNIPAKSKVYQASYNYNNEINSYTFAIPASNRNLSGNVTYGAKSNVNIISLPSGINIKNVTTNTNTKLTSIGVAAFGLDDRSVTSTVSLTNVTTPNTSGNGTIEDGTIVAYGASSNGYLSGWNKAHTITSGNNVNASNQS
-450 AKVTFTSAATTAS
+450 AKTTAS
-463 SHTGSHVSQQK
+463 ASVKFSEDKNSVNTGSTAALQNGKIKLVSLGSVSNTCEIKYGAFSFNPSLEKAWFGSGISYISPDSFYSLK
-474 SSTASMAL
+474 SPSTAYVYGKTSNTF
-482 TPSTTQNTS
+482 TPSNN
-491 YGWYP
+491 GL
-496 TGDFTISAAT
+496 
-506 AGTTSA
+506 TSA
-512 SQNSASSG
+512 GHSG
-520 TATSTTTASYNWVGT
+520 FTDIVYDAT
-535 NNTGNHPFLNLG
+535 
-547 SSVSAGSTVTFGK
+547 
-560 TVTTVPDY
+560 
-568 FLTSGVYAFETA
+568 
-580 AATLKRTY
+580 
-588 TATGSSTA
+588 
-596 SSTKSTSGT
+596 
-605 PATPAMALASVG
+605 
-617 GDVYFGYY
+617 
-625 ASNLGWTVNSKKVS
+625 
-639 VTNVG
+639 
-644 NVAQSVTITSNLTD
+644 
-658 TTTVTQSCAIT
+658 
-669 EGVKLSSATG
+669 
-679 IKLNQVNSISK
+679 
-690 AITSVGQSSF
+690 
-700 GWIQIPMTSA
+700 
-710 NNDLPSAG
+710 
-718 VTSSF
+718 
-723 TASENSIS
+723 
-731 ATRNSTSTQGT
+731 
-742 IYTAPNFAVASRS
+742 
-755 YPYFAMYMGHAPH
+755 
-768 NSGYKTNW
+768 
-776 TWSNNWGAWH
+776 
-786 DNSYTW
+786 
-792 TQGAGNGSANYYGK
+792 
-806 GIYRESG
+806 
-813 LQLGGNY
+813 
-820 YCAFATKDMAI
+820 
-831 REMRRLFDT
+831 
-840 TAVTATTTNTISG
+840 
-853 TFKTNTI
+853 
-860 SIPASTTTTKTWST
+860 
-874 VNNAA
+874 
-879 NVPVNGYPDGN
+879 
-890 NVKTANFGMA
+890 
-900 GNNMT
+900 
-905 INAGAFLGAKSL
+905 
-917 TNAYLASTVKN
+917 
-928 IQGNAFYTRNTGT
+928 
-941 SDILYAYGKSNVGD
+941 
-955 FSVHTGL
+955 
-962 DTHNDITAQY
+962 
-972 KPALKD
+972 LKD
-978 YGIFVGEYK
+978 YGIFIDKFK
-987 VGNNV
+987 VGDNV
-992 TAYLYN
+992 NAYLYN
-998 TSGSNY
+998 TSGDNY
-1004 LVNLAGSGATY
+1004 LINLAGSGSTYDTFTASTLPGWSATY
-1015 DSYTASNRPGW
+1015 
-1026 AGSYGTKVT
+1026 GSKVT
-1035 EVIIDDTVT
+1035 EIIVDDTVT
-1044 SVGNYMFYGHSALQS
+1044 TIGNYLFYGHSALQK
-1059 VTFGTGVTKIGDYA
+1059 VTFGSGLTRIGDYA
-1073 FANCTSFE
+1073 FANCTAFE
-1081 NQDAAWPCPVTE
+1081 AQDAEWNCPVTE
-1093 FGSHAFAN
+1093 FGSYAFAN
-1101 CSIKMAGIPSTILKL
+1101 CSIKNAGIPATITKL
-1116 GSGVFAGNPVQQ
+1116 GIGVFSGNPVEQ
-1128 ISYRAKAASAHTA
+1128 ISYRATAAAAHTA
-1141 DIVSFS
+1141 DVVPFS
-1147 GLADNVETLVIIG
+1147 GLADSVDTTITIADS
-1160 NEVTS
+1160 VTS
-1165 IPAFLFYK
+1165 VPAFMFYK
-1173 AEVEKIT
+1173 AEVEKIN
-1180 IGPAVASI
+1180 IGTGVASI
-1188 GEGAF
+1188 GEAAF
-1193 SGSKTAIIT
+1193 SGSKTAE
-1202 VADGNTAYKAN
+1202 VAIPNGNAAYRVN
-1213 ADGNLYTADGLT
+1213 ADGNLYTADNLT
-1225 MVTYLGRKQDAAYTL
+1225 IIAYLGKHQDAAYTL
-1240 ASGVNTIAAGAFYGH
+1240 ATGVNTIAAGAFYGH

-1262 FDATVINVGKE
+1262 FDATVINIGKE
-1273 AFFAAEK
+1273 AFFACEK

-1286 NDFMDEASFLSE
+1286 NDFMDEASFLAE
-1298 VTVGDNW
+1298 VTVGENW
-1305 SGSAEVIFS
+1305 SGNAEVIFS
-1314 GLSWDIG
+1314 GLAWDIG

-1343 YMKNWASANAVDWY
+1343 LMKNWASASAVDWY

-1379 FSGCQNLADC
+1379 FSGCESLSDC
-1389 VPPASVENIGQY
+1389 VLPDSVSSIGQY
-1401 AFFDCKAL
+1401 AFFDCKGI
-1409 TFVRVPDKVKT
+1409 TFFRVPDKVTT
-1420 ISTYTFANCTA
+1420 INTYTFANCTS
-1431 LVWADCGLG
+1431 LYWVDCGLG
-1440 VESIEPFAFSGCSNA
+1440 VQSIEPFAFAGCPTA
-1455 RYISINGSAT
+1455 RYIAINGSAT

-1493 YTGIKDA
+1493 YTGINDA
-1500 STGSVDTKVF
+1500 ATGSVDTKVF

-1519 TGRLMDRYAANNTT
+1519 QGRLLKRYAANNTT
-1533 AAIGASGS
+1533 AAIGSTGS

-1547 LYAYSFDSDN
+1547 LYAYSFDSNN
-1557 DGKSDY
+1557 DGKADY

-1573 TTWADKTQVPWNAIR
+1573 TTWADKTQVPWNEIR
-1588 ATLTKVCV
+1588 ETLTKVCV

-1611 TALQFARIG
+1611 TALTFARIG

-1650 SLTADSNVFVGAGAS
+1650 SLTADSNVFVNAGAS

-1678 IPGYLFYNCKNLTNL
+1678 IPGYLFYNCKTLTNL
-1693 TFGKGISSIN
+1693 TLGKGISSIN

-1708 GCTGLK
+1708 GCTGMK

-1744 IAANVTK
+1744 LAANVTK
-1751 IPDNL
+1751 LPDNL
-1756 FYSTDGNPYC
+1756 FYSTDGNPYV

-1793 AYFANCSMLTYIHN
+1793 AYFANCTMLTYIHN

-1842 DFSINNDEA
+1842 DFTISNDEA

-1948 YCIFVVGEGEMIDF
+1948 YCIFVVGTGEMIDF
-1962 ATQEGINWPR
+1962 QSQEGINWPR
-1972 SSNNDVRSTVTRVY
+1972 SSNNDVRSTVTRIY

-2007 VQIGHDVQE
+2007 VQIGHDVEE
-2016 IGKYAFRDDIK
+2016 IGKYAFRDDVK
-2027 VPEFDLSSAKA
+2027 VPEFDLSTAKA
-2038 SLTNIDDGAFENC
+2038 SLQNIEDGAFENC
-2051 SGTSTVN
+2051 SGTSSVN

-2070 DAFKNLADSSI
+2070 DAFKNLADSSV

-2115 RVFFTKDLVSQ
+2115 QVFFTKDLASQ
-2126 GVYNGKDVVWN
+2126 GVYNGKDVTWN
-2137 VEATSNDNL
+2137 VEASSNDNL

-2153 TTKGGQWTEI
+2153 TEKGGQWTEI
-2163 TSAMTGYTIN
+2163 TSAMTGYTIE
-2173 STVRSSTLTMDG
+2173 STVNSSTLKMDG

-2193 GYYFYCEAV
+2193 GYYFYVEAV

-2246 TIIVTEGTADNGL
+2246 TIIVTEGSTDNGV

-2298 DPNTASAPVKYIIK
+2298 DPNTASEPVKYILK

-2374 MDGVDMNTVD
+2374 MQGVDMNTVD
-2384 LSVRHIKGE
+2384 LSVRHIKAD

-2403 TTYVGKNETHSFNLN
+2403 TTYVGKNETHSFELN
-2418 VDVDPTDAGV
+2418 TAIDAGDSAI
-2428 SNYVAATANTSLEKF
+2428 SNYVAATSNSALEKF

-2450 MDATKTDYAISASN
+2450 MDDTKTDYAISASN
-2464 KGVVTIPVPTDYD
+2464 KGVVTIPVPADYD
-2477 TTRIVVYGFNRT
+2477 ATRIAIYGFNRT

-2517 VVGLEPVSSAPTGG
+2517 VVGLEPASSASTGD

>member
-1 MQKKLS
+1 MRKKLT
-7 KLLII
+7 KLLLV

-41 EVNTDTGV
+41 EVNTDTGI

-73 YIKELQ
+73 YITEIQ
-79 FASATSKITNYAFSD
+79 FPSATSKITNYAFSD
-94 LVNLEKIEIPNSV
+94 LVNVEKIEIPNSV

-112 YAFLNCAGA
+112 YAFLNCAGV
-121 KEVYIP
+121 KEIYIP
-127 ISVAN
+127 ISIAN
-132 WGGFI
+132 WGGFV
-137 FKDCVSI
+137 FKDCVSV

-151 TTNINMTTPIWDSSV
+151 TTDINMTAPIWDASV
-166 GSQAENGYVEL
+166 GSKAADNYVEL

-219 ALNLNSATNIGK
+219 ALNLSSATNIGK

-238 GVTVINLPVAT
+238 GVTTINLPVAT
-249 TIGENAFYGC
+249 TIGEYAFYGC
-259 SGAESINLPVA
+259 TGADSINIPVA
-270 TSIGENAFK
+270 TSIGDNAFENCTGAK
-279 GCSGAKTIYLGAT
+279 KLTVGATSVNYGNEVFKNCSGCQELYLGA
-292 NITYGNN
+292 IG
-299 CFADT
+299 FK
-304 TGCTEI
+304 
-310 YLGSINFAQNSN
+310 QNSN
-322 ALSRM
+322 AMNGM
-327 GSGKTLTMTLGK
+327 GSASGFKVTLGK
-339 SVSAI
+339 AITSI

-350 SHIGTTGSINLVLE
+350 SYIGTTKPMSLVLE
-364 EGSNLNSVGASA
+364 AGSKLSSIGTSA
-376 FENNSILTSVDFS
+376 FEGNALLISVDLS
-389 NSAKNV
+389 NRAEELALSD
-395 SYNAK
+395 K
-400 AFNNC
+400 AFYKCTSIKSFSTNTGSLSVGKLSLADLKKCENFQLNSKSTDIASSIETYSLVLTNPTSAWSATATEKISGIKINPTVYWTTWSAYYSVNGSGSYYMSQVYNNG
-405 ANLKTFSS
+405 ANAANPEGGSLSFQNQSVTLNPKYEIENYSHPLENLGADGNGCDITIGESVVAIPDKMFSS
-413 NTGTATLTTL
+413 GIRYTISSNFPSAT
-423 SFGNLKKLETLNW
+423 
-436 NASSTTLGWSTQLQ
+436 SSTTATVNIPAKSKVYQ
-450 AKVTFTSAATTAS
+450 ASYNYNNEINSYTFTIPASNRNLSGNVTYGAKSNVNIISLPSGINIKNVTTNTNTKLTSIGVAAFGLDDRSVTSTVSLTNVTTPNTSGNGTIEDGTIVAYGASSNGYLTGWNKAHTITSGNNVNASNQSVKTTAS
-463 SHTGSHVSQQK
+463 ASVKFSEDKNSVNTGSTAALQNGKIKLVSLGSVSNTCEIKYGAFSFNPSLEKAWFGSGISYISPDSFYSLK
-474 SSTASMAL
+474 SPSTAYVYGKTSNTF
-482 TPSTTQNTS
+482 TPSNN
-491 YGWYP
+491 GL
-496 TGDFTISAAT
+496 
-506 AGTTSA
+506 TSA
-512 SQNSASSG
+512 GHSG
-520 TATSTTTASYNWVGT
+520 FTDIVYDAT
-535 NNTGNHPFLNLG
+535 
-547 SSVSAGSTVTFGK
+547 
-560 TVTTVPDY
+560 
-568 FLTSGVYAFETA
+568 
-580 AATLKRTY
+580 
-588 TATGSSTA
+588 
-596 SSTKSTSGT
+596 
-605 PATPAMALASVG
+605 
-617 GDVYFGYY
+617 
-625 ASNLGWTVNSKKVS
+625 
-639 VTNVG
+639 
-644 NVAQSVTITSNLTD
+644 
-658 TTTVTQSCAIT
+658 
-669 EGVKLSSATG
+669 
-679 IKLNQVNSISK
+679 
-690 AITSVGQSSF
+690 
-700 GWIQIPMTSA
+700 
-710 NNDLPSAG
+710 
-718 VTSSF
+718 
-723 TASENSIS
+723 
-731 ATRNSTSTQGT
+731 
-742 IYTAPNFAVASRS
+742 
-755 YPYFAMYMGHAPH
+755 
-768 NSGYKTNW
+768 
-776 TWSNNWGAWH
+776 
-786 DNSYTW
+786 
-792 TQGAGNGSANYYGK
+792 
-806 GIYRESG
+806 
-813 LQLGGNY
+813 
-820 YCAFATKDMAI
+820 
-831 REMRRLFDT
+831 
-840 TAVTATTTNTISG
+840 
-853 TFKTNTI
+853 
-860 SIPASTTTTKTWST
+860 
-874 VNNAA
+874 
-879 NVPVNGYPDGN
+879 
-890 NVKTANFGMA
+890 
-900 GNNMT
+900 
-905 INAGAFLGAKSL
+905 
-917 TNAYLASTVKN
+917 
-928 IQGNAFYTRNTGT
+928 
-941 SDILYAYGKSNVGD
+941 
-955 FSVHTGL
+955 
-962 DTHNDITAQY
+962 
-972 KPALKD
+972 LKD
-978 YGIFVGEYK
+978 YGIFIDKFK
-987 VGNNV
+987 VGDNV
-992 TAYLYN
+992 NAYLYN
-998 TSGSNY
+998 TSGDNY
-1004 LVNLAGSGATY
+1004 LINLAGSGSTYDTFTANTLPGWSATY
-1015 DSYTASNRPGW
+1015 
-1026 AGSYGTKVT
+1026 GSKVT
-1035 EVIIDDTVT
+1035 EIIVDDTVT
-1044 SVGNYMFYGHSALQS
+1044 TIGNYLFYGHSALQK
-1059 VTFGTGVTKIGDYA
+1059 VTFGSGLTRIGDYA
-1073 FANCTSFE
+1073 FANCTAFE
-1081 NQDAAWPCPVTE
+1081 AQDAEWNCPVTE
-1093 FGSHAFAN
+1093 FGSYAFAN
-1101 CSIKMAGIPSTILKL
+1101 CSIKKAGIPATITKL
-1116 GSGVFAGNPVQQ
+1116 GSGVFSGNPVEQ
-1128 ISYRAKAASAHTA
+1128 ISYRATAAAAHTA
-1141 DIVSFS
+1141 DVVPFS
-1147 GLADNVETLVIIG
+1147 GLADSVDTTITIADS
-1160 NEVTS
+1160 VTS
-1165 IPAFLFYK
+1165 IPAFMFYK
-1173 AEVEKIT
+1173 AEVEKIN
-1180 IGPAVASI
+1180 IGTGVTSI
-1188 GEGAF
+1188 GEAAF
-1193 SGSKTAIIT
+1193 SGSKTAE
-1202 VADGNTAYKAN
+1202 VAIPNGNAAYRVN
-1213 ADGNLYTADGLT
+1213 ADGNLYTADNLT
-1225 MVTYLGRKQDAAYTL
+1225 IIAYLGKHQDAAYTL
-1240 ASGVNTIAAGAFYGH
+1240 ATGVNTIASGAFYGH
-1255 PYLERMT
+1255 PFLERMT
-1262 FDATVINVGKE
+1262 FDATVINIGKE
-1273 AFFAAEK
+1273 AFFACDK

-1286 NDFMDEASFLSE
+1286 NDFMDEASFLAE
-1298 VTVGDNW
+1298 VTVGENW

-1343 YMKNWASANAVDWY
+1343 LMKNWASASAVDWY

-1379 FSGCQNLADC
+1379 FSGCESLSDC
-1389 VPPASVENIGQY
+1389 VLPDSVSSIGQY
-1401 AFFDCKAL
+1401 AFFDCKGI
-1409 TFVRVPDKVKT
+1409 TFFRVPDKVTT
-1420 ISTYTFANCTA
+1420 INTYTFANCTS
-1431 LVWADCGLG
+1431 LYWVDCGLG
-1440 VESIEPFAFSGCSNA
+1440 VQSIEPFAFAGCPTA
-1455 RYISINGSAT
+1455 RYIAINGSAT

-1493 YTGIKDA
+1493 YTGINDA
-1500 STGSVDTKVF
+1500 ATGSVDTKVF

-1519 TGRLMDRYAANNTT
+1519 QGRLLKRYAANNTT
-1533 AAIGASGS
+1533 AAIGSTGS

-1547 LYAYSFDSDN
+1547 LYAYSFDSNN
-1557 DGKSDY
+1557 DGKADY

-1573 TTWADKTQVPWNAIR
+1573 TTWADKTQVPWNEIR
-1588 ATLTKVCV
+1588 ETLTKVCV

-1611 TALQFARIG
+1611 TALTFARIG

-1650 SLTADSNVFVGAGAS
+1650 SLTADSNVFVNAGAS

-1693 TFGKGISSIN
+1693 TLGKGISSIN

-1708 GCTGLK
+1708 GCTGMK

-1744 IAANVTK
+1744 LAANVTK
-1751 IPDNL
+1751 LPDNL
-1756 FYSTDGNPYC
+1756 FYSTDGNPYV

-1793 AYFANCSMLTYIHN
+1793 AYFANCTMLTYIHN

-1842 DFSINNDEA
+1842 DFTISNDEA

-1948 YCIFVVGEGEMIDF
+1948 YCIFVVGTGEMIDF
-1962 ATQEGINWPR
+1962 QSQEGINWPR
-1972 SSNNDVRSTVTRVY
+1972 SSNNDVRSTVTRIY

-2007 VQIGHDVQE
+2007 VQIGHDVEE
-2016 IGKYAFRDDIK
+2016 IGKYAFRDDVK
-2027 VPEFDLSSAKA
+2027 VPEFDLSTAKA
-2038 SLTNIDDGAFENC
+2038 SLQNIEDGAFENC
-2051 SGTSTVN
+2051 SGTSSVN
-2058 LSGCSGLGAVGN
+2058 LSGCSSLGAVGN
-2070 DAFKNLADSSI
+2070 GAFKNLADSSV

-2115 RVFFTKDLVSQ
+2115 QVFFTKDLVSQ
-2126 GVYNGKDVVWN
+2126 GVYNGKDVIWN
-2137 VEATSNDNL
+2137 VEASSNDNL

-2153 TTKGGQWTEI
+2153 TEKGGQWTEI
-2163 TSAMTGYTIN
+2163 TSAMTGYTIE
-2173 STVRSSTLTMDG
+2173 STVNSSTMKMDG

-2193 GYYFYCEAV
+2193 GYYFYVEAV

-2246 TIIVTEGTADNGL
+2246 TIIVTEGSTDNGV

-2278 KMTYNTEGIV
+2278 KMTYNTEGII

-2298 DPNTASAPVKYIIK
+2298 DPNTASEPVKYILK

-2374 MDGVDMNTVD
+2374 MQGVDMNTVD
-2384 LSVRHIKGE
+2384 LSVRHIKAD

-2403 TTYVGKNETHSFNLN
+2403 TTYVGKNETHSFELN
-2418 VDVDPTDAGV
+2418 TAIDAGDSAI
-2428 SNYVAATANTSLEKF
+2428 SNYVAATSNSALEKF

-2450 MDATKTDYAISASN
+2450 MDDTKTDYAISASN
-2464 KGVVTIPVPTDYD
+2464 KGVVTIPVPADYD
-2477 TTRIVVYGFNRT
+2477 ATRIAIYGFNRT

-2517 VVGLEPVSSAPTGG
+2517 VVGLEPASSASTGD

>member
-1 MQKKLS
+1 MRKKLT
-7 KLLII
+7 KLLLV

-41 EVNTDTGV
+41 EVNTDTGI

-73 YIKELQ
+73 YITEIQ
-79 FASATSKITNYAFSD
+79 FPSATSKITNYAFSD
-94 LVNLEKIEIPNSV
+94 LVNVEKIEIPNSV

-112 YAFLNCAGA
+112 YAFLNCAGV
-121 KEVYIP
+121 KEIYIP
-127 ISVAN
+127 ISIAN
-132 WGGFI
+132 WGGFV
-137 FKDCVSI
+137 FKDCVSV

-151 TTNINMTTPIWDSSV
+151 TTDINMTAPIWDASV
-166 GSQAENGYVEL
+166 GSKAADNYVEL

-219 ALNLNSATNIGK
+219 ALNLSSATNIGK

-238 GVTVINLPVAT
+238 GVTTINLPVAT
-249 TIGENAFYGC
+249 TIGEYAFYGC
-259 SGAESINLPVA
+259 TGADSINIPVA
-270 TSIGENAFK
+270 TSIGDNAFENCTGAK
-279 GCSGAKTIYLGAT
+279 KITVGATSVNYGNEVFKNCSGCQELYLGA
-292 NITYGNN
+292 IG
-299 CFADT
+299 FK
-304 TGCTEI
+304 
-310 YLGSINFAQNSN
+310 QNSN
-322 ALSRM
+322 AMNGM
-327 GSGKTLTMTLGK
+327 GSASGFKVTLGK
-339 SVSAI
+339 AITSI

-350 SHIGTTGSINLVLE
+350 SYIGTTKPISLVLE
-364 EGSNLNSVGASA
+364 AGSKLSSIGTSA
-376 FENNSILTSVDFS
+376 FEGNALLISVDLNNRAEELALS
-389 NSAKNV
+389 D
-395 SYNAK
+395 K
-400 AFNNC
+400 AFYKCTSIKSFSTNTGSLSIGKLSLADLKKCENFQLNSKSTDIASSIETYSLVLTNPTSAWSATATEKISGIKINPTVYWTSWSAYYSVNGSGSYYMSQVYNNG
-405 ANLKTFSS
+405 ANAANPEGGSLSFQNQSVTLNPKYEIENYSHPLENLGADGNGCDITIGESVVAIPDKMFSS
-413 NTGTATLTTL
+413 GIRYTISSNFPSAT
-423 SFGNLKKLETLNW
+423 
-436 NASSTTLGWSTQLQ
+436 SSTTATVNIPAKSKVYQ
-450 AKVTFTSAATTAS
+450 ASYNYNNAINSYTFTIPASNRNLSGNVTYGAKSNVNIISLPSGINIKNVTTNTNTKLTSIGVAAFGLDDRSVTSTVSLTNVTTPNTSGNGTIEDGTIVAYGASSNGYLSGWNKAHTITSGNNVNASNQSAKTTAS
-463 SHTGSHVSQQK
+463 ASVKFSEDKNSVNTGSTAALQNGKIKLVSLGSVSNTCEIKYGAFSFNPSLEKAWFGSGISYISPDSFYSLK
-474 SSTASMAL
+474 SPSTAYVYGKTSNTF
-482 TPSTTQNTS
+482 TPSNN
-491 YGWYP
+491 GL
-496 TGDFTISAAT
+496 
-506 AGTTSA
+506 TSA
-512 SQNSASSG
+512 GHSG
-520 TATSTTTASYNWVGT
+520 FTDIVYDAT
-535 NNTGNHPFLNLG
+535 
-547 SSVSAGSTVTFGK
+547 
-560 TVTTVPDY
+560 
-568 FLTSGVYAFETA
+568 
-580 AATLKRTY
+580 
-588 TATGSSTA
+588 
-596 SSTKSTSGT
+596 
-605 PATPAMALASVG
+605 
-617 GDVYFGYY
+617 
-625 ASNLGWTVNSKKVS
+625 
-639 VTNVG
+639 
-644 NVAQSVTITSNLTD
+644 
-658 TTTVTQSCAIT
+658 
-669 EGVKLSSATG
+669 
-679 IKLNQVNSISK
+679 
-690 AITSVGQSSF
+690 
-700 GWIQIPMTSA
+700 
-710 NNDLPSAG
+710 
-718 VTSSF
+718 
-723 TASENSIS
+723 
-731 ATRNSTSTQGT
+731 
-742 IYTAPNFAVASRS
+742 
-755 YPYFAMYMGHAPH
+755 
-768 NSGYKTNW
+768 
-776 TWSNNWGAWH
+776 
-786 DNSYTW
+786 
-792 TQGAGNGSANYYGK
+792 
-806 GIYRESG
+806 
-813 LQLGGNY
+813 
-820 YCAFATKDMAI
+820 
-831 REMRRLFDT
+831 
-840 TAVTATTTNTISG
+840 
-853 TFKTNTI
+853 
-860 SIPASTTTTKTWST
+860 
-874 VNNAA
+874 
-879 NVPVNGYPDGN
+879 
-890 NVKTANFGMA
+890 
-900 GNNMT
+900 
-905 INAGAFLGAKSL
+905 
-917 TNAYLASTVKN
+917 
-928 IQGNAFYTRNTGT
+928 
-941 SDILYAYGKSNVGD
+941 
-955 FSVHTGL
+955 
-962 DTHNDITAQY
+962 
-972 KPALKD
+972 LKD
-978 YGIFVGEYK
+978 YGIFIDKFK
-987 VGNNV
+987 VGDNV
-992 TAYLYN
+992 NAYLYN
-998 TSGSNY
+998 TSGDNY
-1004 LVNLAGSGATY
+1004 LINLAGSGSTYDTFTASTLPGWSATY
-1015 DSYTASNRPGW
+1015 
-1026 AGSYGTKVT
+1026 GSKVT
-1035 EVIIDDTVT
+1035 EIIVDDTVT
-1044 SVGNYMFYGHSALQS
+1044 TIGNYLFYGHSALQK
-1059 VTFGTGVTKIGDYA
+1059 VTFGSGLTRIGDYA
-1073 FANCTSFE
+1073 FANCTAFE
-1081 NQDAAWPCPVTE
+1081 AQDAEWNCPVTE
-1093 FGSHAFAN
+1093 FGSYAFAN
-1101 CSIKMAGIPSTILKL
+1101 CSIKNAGIPATITKL
-1116 GSGVFAGNPVQQ
+1116 GIGVFSGNPVEQ
-1128 ISYRAKAASAHTA
+1128 ISYRATAAAAHTA
-1141 DIVSFS
+1141 DVVPCS
-1147 GLADNVETLVIIG
+1147 GLADSVDTTITIADS
-1160 NEVTS
+1160 VTS
-1165 IPAFLFYK
+1165 VPAFMFYK
-1173 AEVEKIT
+1173 AEVEKIN
-1180 IGPAVASI
+1180 IGTGVASI
-1188 GEGAF
+1188 GEAAF
-1193 SGSKTAIIT
+1193 SGSKTAE
-1202 VADGNTAYKAN
+1202 VAIPNGNAAYRVN
-1213 ADGNLYTADGLT
+1213 ADGNLYTADNLT
-1225 MVTYLGRKQDAAYTL
+1225 IIAYLGKHQDAAYTL
-1240 ASGVNTIAAGAFYGH
+1240 ATGVNTIAAGAFYGH

-1262 FDATVINVGKE
+1262 FDATVINIGKE
-1273 AFFAAEK
+1273 AFFACEK

-1286 NDFMDEASFLSE
+1286 NDFMDEASFLAE
-1298 VTVGDNW
+1298 VTVGENW
-1305 SGSAEVIFS
+1305 SGNAEVIFS
-1314 GLSWDIG
+1314 GLAWDIG

-1343 YMKNWASANAVDWY
+1343 LMKNWASASAVDWY

-1379 FSGCQNLADC
+1379 FSGCESLSDC
-1389 VPPASVENIGQY
+1389 VLPDSVSSIGQY
-1401 AFFDCKAL
+1401 AFFDCKGI
-1409 TFVRVPDKVKT
+1409 TFFRVPDKVTT
-1420 ISTYTFANCTA
+1420 INTYTFANCTS
-1431 LVWADCGLG
+1431 LYWVDCGLG
-1440 VESIEPFAFSGCSNA
+1440 VQSIEPFAFAGCPTA
-1455 RYISINGSAT
+1455 RYIAINGSAT

-1493 YTGIKDA
+1493 YTGINDA
-1500 STGSVDTKVF
+1500 ATGSVDTKVF

-1519 TGRLMDRYAANNTT
+1519 QGRLLKRYAANNTT
-1533 AAIGASGS
+1533 AAIGSTGS

-1547 LYAYSFDSDN
+1547 LYAYSFDSNN
-1557 DGKSDY
+1557 DGKADY

-1573 TTWADKTQVPWNAIR
+1573 TTWADKTQVPWNEIR
-1588 ATLTKVCV
+1588 ETLTKVCV

-1611 TALQFARIG
+1611 TALTFARIG

-1650 SLTADSNVFVGAGAS
+1650 SLTADSNVFVNAGAS

-1693 TFGKGISSIN
+1693 TLGKGISSIN

-1708 GCTGLK
+1708 GCTGMK

-1744 IAANVTK
+1744 LAANVTK
-1751 IPDNL
+1751 LPDNL
-1756 FYSTDGNPYC
+1756 FYSTDGNPYV

-1793 AYFANCSMLTYIHN
+1793 AYFANCTMLTYIHN

-1842 DFSINNDEA
+1842 DFTISNDEA

-1884 LWVPQQIIYVLGKMS
+1884 LWVPQQIIYVLGKMY

-1948 YCIFVVGEGEMIDF
+1948 YCIFVVGTGEMIDF
-1962 ATQEGINWPR
+1962 QSQEGINWPR
-1972 SSNNDVRSTVTRVY
+1972 SSNNDVRSTVTRIY

-2007 VQIGHDVQE
+2007 VQIGHDVEE
-2016 IGKYAFRDDIK
+2016 IGKYAFRDDVK
-2027 VPEFDLSSAKA
+2027 VPEFDLSTAKA
-2038 SLTNIDDGAFENC
+2038 SLQNIEDGAFENC
-2051 SGTSTVN
+2051 SGTSSVN

-2070 DAFKNLADSSI
+2070 DAFKNLADSSV

-2115 RVFFTKDLVSQ
+2115 QVFFTKDLASQ
-2126 GVYNGKDVVWN
+2126 GVYNGKDVTWN
-2137 VEATSNDNL
+2137 VEASSNDNL

-2153 TTKGGQWTEI
+2153 TEKGGQWTEI
-2163 TSAMTGYTIN
+2163 TSAMTGYTIE
-2173 STVRSSTLTMDG
+2173 STVNSSTLKMDG

-2193 GYYFYCEAV
+2193 GYYFYVEAV

-2246 TIIVTEGTADNGL
+2246 TIIVTEGSTDNGV

-2298 DPNTASAPVKYIIK
+2298 DPNTASEPVKYILK

-2374 MDGVDMNTVD
+2374 MQGVDMNTVD
-2384 LSVRHIKGE
+2384 LSVRHIKAD

-2403 TTYVGKNETHSFNLN
+2403 TTYVGKNETHSFELN
-2418 VDVDPTDAGV
+2418 TAIDAGDSAI
-2428 SNYVAATANTSLEKF
+2428 SNYVAATSNSALEKF

-2450 MDATKTDYAISASN
+2450 MDDTKTDYAISASN
-2464 KGVVTIPVPTDYD
+2464 KGVVTIPVPADYD
-2477 TTRIVVYGFNRT
+2477 ATRIAIYGFNRT

-2517 VVGLEPVSSAPTGG
+2517 VVGLEPASSASTGD

>member
-1 MQKKLS
+1 MRKKLT
-7 KLLII
+7 KLLLV

-41 EVNTDTGV
+41 EVNTDTGI

-73 YIKELQ
+73 YITEIQ
-79 FASATSKITNYAFSD
+79 FPSATSKITNYAFSD
-94 LVNLEKIEIPNSV
+94 LVNVEKIEIPNSV

-112 YAFLNCAGA
+112 YAFLNCAGV
-121 KEVYIP
+121 KEIYIP
-127 ISVAN
+127 ISIAN
-132 WGGFI
+132 WGGFV
-137 FKDCVSI
+137 FKDCVSV

-151 TTNINMTTPIWDSSV
+151 TTDINMTAPIWDASV
-166 GSQAENGYVEL
+166 GSKAADNYVEL

-219 ALNLNSATNIGK
+219 ALNLSSATNIGK

-238 GVTVINLPVAT
+238 GVTTINLPVAT
-249 TIGENAFYGC
+249 TIGEYAFYGC
-259 SGAESINLPVA
+259 TGADSINIPVA
-270 TSIGENAFK
+270 TSIGDNAFENCTGAK
-279 GCSGAKTIYLGAT
+279 KITVGATSVNYGNEVFKNCSGCQELYLGA
-292 NITYGNN
+292 IG
-299 CFADT
+299 FK
-304 TGCTEI
+304 
-310 YLGSINFAQNSN
+310 QNSN
-322 ALSRM
+322 AMNGM
-327 GSGKTLTMTLGK
+327 GSASGFKVTLGK
-339 SVSAI
+339 AITSI

-350 SHIGTTGSINLVLE
+350 SYIGTTKPMSLVLE
-364 EGSNLNSVGASA
+364 AGSKLSSIGTSA
-376 FENNSILTSVDFS
+376 FEGNALLISVDLNNRAEELALS
-389 NSAKNV
+389 D
-395 SYNAK
+395 K
-400 AFNNC
+400 AFYKCTSIKSFSTNTGSLSVGKLSLADLKKCENFQLNSKSTDIASSIETYSLVLTNPTSAWSATATEKISGIKINPTVYWTPWSAYYSVNGSGSYYMSQVYNNG
-405 ANLKTFSS
+405 ANAANPEGGSLSFQNQSVTLNPKYEIENYSHPLENLGADGNGCDITIGESVVAIPDKMFSS
-413 NTGTATLTTL
+413 GIRYTISSNFPSAT
-423 SFGNLKKLETLNW
+423 
-436 NASSTTLGWSTQLQ
+436 SSTTATVNIPAKSKVYQ
-450 AKVTFTSAATTAS
+450 ASYNYNNAINSYTFTIPASNFNLSGNVTYGAKSNVNIISLPSGINIKNVTTNTNTKLTSIGVAAFGLDDRSVTSTVSLTNVTTPNTSGNGTIEDGTIVAYGASSNGYLSGWNKAHTITSGNNVNASNQSAKTTAS
-463 SHTGSHVSQQK
+463 ASVKFSEDKNSVNTGSTAALQNGKIKLVSLGSVSNTCEIKYGAFSFNPSLEKAWFGSGISYISPDSFYSLK
-474 SSTASMAL
+474 SPSTAYVYGKTSNTF
-482 TPSTTQNTS
+482 TPSNN
-491 YGWYP
+491 GL
-496 TGDFTISAAT
+496 
-506 AGTTSA
+506 TSA
-512 SQNSASSG
+512 GHSG
-520 TATSTTTASYNWVGT
+520 FTDIVYDAT
-535 NNTGNHPFLNLG
+535 
-547 SSVSAGSTVTFGK
+547 
-560 TVTTVPDY
+560 
-568 FLTSGVYAFETA
+568 
-580 AATLKRTY
+580 
-588 TATGSSTA
+588 
-596 SSTKSTSGT
+596 
-605 PATPAMALASVG
+605 
-617 GDVYFGYY
+617 
-625 ASNLGWTVNSKKVS
+625 
-639 VTNVG
+639 
-644 NVAQSVTITSNLTD
+644 
-658 TTTVTQSCAIT
+658 
-669 EGVKLSSATG
+669 
-679 IKLNQVNSISK
+679 
-690 AITSVGQSSF
+690 
-700 GWIQIPMTSA
+700 
-710 NNDLPSAG
+710 
-718 VTSSF
+718 
-723 TASENSIS
+723 
-731 ATRNSTSTQGT
+731 
-742 IYTAPNFAVASRS
+742 
-755 YPYFAMYMGHAPH
+755 
-768 NSGYKTNW
+768 
-776 TWSNNWGAWH
+776 
-786 DNSYTW
+786 
-792 TQGAGNGSANYYGK
+792 
-806 GIYRESG
+806 
-813 LQLGGNY
+813 
-820 YCAFATKDMAI
+820 
-831 REMRRLFDT
+831 
-840 TAVTATTTNTISG
+840 
-853 TFKTNTI
+853 
-860 SIPASTTTTKTWST
+860 
-874 VNNAA
+874 
-879 NVPVNGYPDGN
+879 
-890 NVKTANFGMA
+890 
-900 GNNMT
+900 
-905 INAGAFLGAKSL
+905 
-917 TNAYLASTVKN
+917 
-928 IQGNAFYTRNTGT
+928 
-941 SDILYAYGKSNVGD
+941 
-955 FSVHTGL
+955 
-962 DTHNDITAQY
+962 
-972 KPALKD
+972 LKD
-978 YGIFVGEYK
+978 YGIFIDKFK
-987 VGNNV
+987 VGDNV
-992 TAYLYN
+992 NAYLYN
-998 TSGSNY
+998 TSGDNY
-1004 LVNLAGSGATY
+1004 LINLAGSGSTYDTFTASTLPGWSATY
-1015 DSYTASNRPGW
+1015 
-1026 AGSYGTKVT
+1026 GSKVT
-1035 EVIIDDTVT
+1035 EIIVDDTVT
-1044 SVGNYMFYGHSALQS
+1044 TIGNHLFYGHSALEK
-1059 VTFGTGVTKIGDYA
+1059 VTFGSGLTRIGDYA
-1073 FANCTSFE
+1073 FANCTAFE
-1081 NQDAAWPCPVTE
+1081 AQDAEWNCPVTE
-1093 FGSHAFAN
+1093 FGSFAFAN
-1101 CSIKMAGIPSTILKL
+1101 CSIKKAGVPATITKL
-1116 GSGVFAGNPVQQ
+1116 GSGVFSGNPVEQ
-1128 ISYRAKAASAHTA
+1128 ISYRATAAAAHTA
-1141 DIVSFS
+1141 DVVPFS
-1147 GLADNVETLVIIG
+1147 GLADSVDTTITIADS
-1160 NEVTS
+1160 VTS
-1165 IPAFLFYK
+1165 IPAFMFYK
-1173 AEVEKIT
+1173 AEVEKIN
-1180 IGPAVASI
+1180 IGTGVASI
-1188 GEGAF
+1188 GEAAF
-1193 SGSKTAIIT
+1193 SGSKTAE
-1202 VADGNTAYKAN
+1202 VAIPNGNAAYRVN
-1213 ADGNLYTADGLT
+1213 ADGNLYTADNLT
-1225 MVTYLGRKQDAAYTL
+1225 IVAYLGNHQDAAYTL
-1240 ASGVNTIAAGAFYGH
+1240 ATGVNTIAAGAFYGH
-1255 PYLERMT
+1255 PFLERMT
-1262 FDATVINVGKE
+1262 FDATVINIGKE
-1273 AFFAAEK
+1273 AFFACDK

-1286 NDFMDEASFLSE
+1286 NDFMDEASFLAE
-1298 VTVGDNW
+1298 VTVGENW

-1343 YMKNWASANAVDWY
+1343 LMKNWASASAVDWY

-1379 FSGCQNLADC
+1379 FSGCESLSDC
-1389 VPPASVENIGQY
+1389 VLPDSVSNIGQY
-1401 AFFDCKAL
+1401 AFFDCKGI
-1409 TFVRVPDKVKT
+1409 TFFRVPDKVTT
-1420 ISTYTFANCTA
+1420 INTYTFANCTS
-1431 LVWADCGLG
+1431 LYWVDCGLG
-1440 VESIEPFAFSGCSNA
+1440 VQSIEPFAFAGCPTA
-1455 RYISINGSAT
+1455 RYIAINGSAA

-1493 YTGIKDA
+1493 YTGINDA
-1500 STGSVDTKVF
+1500 ATGSVDTKVF

-1519 TGRLMDRYAANNTT
+1519 QGRLLKRYAANNTT
-1533 AAIGASGS
+1533 AAIGSTGS

-1547 LYAYSFDSDN
+1547 LYAYSFDSNN
-1557 DGKSDY
+1557 DGKADY

-1573 TTWADKTQVPWNAIR
+1573 TTWADKTQVPWNEIR
-1588 ATLTKVCV
+1588 ETLTKVCV

-1611 TALQFARIG
+1611 TALTFARIG

-1635 SLKEFLCNVRSFSTG
+1635 ALKEFLCNVRSFSTG
-1650 SLTADSNVFVGAGAS
+1650 SLTADSNVFVNAGAS

-1693 TFGKGISSIN
+1693 TLGKGISSIN

-1708 GCTGLK
+1708 GCTGMK

-1744 IAANVTK
+1744 LAANVTK
-1751 IPDNL
+1751 LPDNL
-1756 FYSTDGNPYC
+1756 FYSTDGNPYV

-1793 AYFANCSMLTYIHN
+1793 AYFANCTMLTYIHN

-1842 DFSINNDEA
+1842 DFTISNDEA

-1948 YCIFVVGEGEMIDF
+1948 YCIFVVGTGEMIDF
-1962 ATQEGINWPR
+1962 QSQEGINWPR
-1972 SSNNDVRSTVTRVY
+1972 SSNNDVRSTVTRIY

-2007 VQIGHDVQE
+2007 VQIGHDVEE
-2016 IGKYAFRDDIK
+2016 IGKYAFRDDVK
-2027 VPEFDLSSAKA
+2027 VPEFDLSTAKA
-2038 SLTNIDDGAFENC
+2038 SLQNIEDGAFENC
-2051 SGTSTVN
+2051 SGTSSVN

-2070 DAFKNLADSSI
+2070 DAFKNLADSSV

-2115 RVFFTKDLVSQ
+2115 QVFFTKDLASQ
-2126 GVYNGKDVVWN
+2126 GVYNGKDVTWN
-2137 VEATSNDNL
+2137 VEASSNDNL

-2153 TTKGGQWTEI
+2153 TEKGGQWTEI
-2163 TSAMTGYTIN
+2163 TSAMTGYTIE
-2173 STVRSSTLTMDG
+2173 STVNSSTLKMDG

-2193 GYYFYCEAV
+2193 GYYFYVEAV

-2246 TIIVTEGTADNGL
+2246 TIIVTEGSTDNGV

-2298 DPNTASAPVKYIIK
+2298 DPNTASEPVKYILK

-2374 MDGVDMNTVD
+2374 MQGVDMNTVD
-2384 LSVRHIKGE
+2384 LSVRHIKAD

-2403 TTYVGKNETHSFNLN
+2403 TTYVGKNETHSFELN
-2418 VDVDPTDAGV
+2418 TAIDAGDSAI
-2428 SNYVAATANTSLEKF
+2428 SNYVAATSNSALEKF

-2450 MDATKTDYAISASN
+2450 MDDTKTDYAISASN
-2464 KGVVTIPVPTDYD
+2464 KGVVTIPVPADYD
-2477 TTRIVVYGFNRT
+2477 ATRIAIYGFNRT

-2517 VVGLEPVSSAPTGG
+2517 VVGLEPASSASTGD

>member
-1 MQKKLS
+1 MRKKLT
-7 KLLII
+7 KLLLV

-41 EVNTDTGV
+41 EVNTDTGI

-73 YIKELQ
+73 YITEIQ
-79 FASATSKITNYAFSD
+79 FPSATSKITNYAFSD
-94 LVNLEKIEIPNSV
+94 LVNVEKIEIPNSV

-112 YAFLNCAGA
+112 YAFLNCAGV
-121 KEVYIP
+121 KEIYIP
-127 ISVAN
+127 ISIAN
-132 WGGFI
+132 WGGFV
-137 FKDCVSI
+137 FKDCVSV

-151 TTNINMTTPIWDSSV
+151 TTDINMTAPIWDASV
-166 GSQAENGYVEL
+166 GSKAADNYVEL

-219 ALNLNSATNIGK
+219 ALNLSSATNIGK

-238 GVTVINLPVAT
+238 GVTTINLPVAT
-249 TIGENAFYGC
+249 TIGEYAFYGC
-259 SGAESINLPVA
+259 TGADSINIPVA
-270 TSIGENAFK
+270 TSIGDNAFENCTGAK
-279 GCSGAKTIYLGAT
+279 KITVGATSVNYGNEVFKNCSGCQELYLGA
-292 NITYGNN
+292 IG
-299 CFADT
+299 FK
-304 TGCTEI
+304 
-310 YLGSINFAQNSN
+310 QNSN
-322 ALSRM
+322 AMNGM
-327 GSGKTLTMTLGK
+327 GSASGFKVTLGK
-339 SVSAI
+339 AITSI

-350 SHIGTTGSINLVLE
+350 SYIGTTKPISLVLE
-364 EGSNLNSVGASA
+364 AGSKLSSIGTSA
-376 FENNSILTSVDFS
+376 FEGNALLISVDLNNRAEELALS
-389 NSAKNV
+389 D
-395 SYNAK
+395 K
-400 AFNNC
+400 AFYKCTSIKSFSTNTGSLSIGKLSLADLKKCENFQLNSKSTDIASSIETYSLVLTNPTSAWSATATEKISGIKINPTVYWTSWSAYYSVNGSGSYYMSQVYNNG
-405 ANLKTFSS
+405 ANAANPEGGSLSFQNQSVTLNPKYEIENYSHPLENLGADGNGCDITIGESVVAIPDKMFSS
-413 NTGTATLTTL
+413 GIRYTISSNFPSAT
-423 SFGNLKKLETLNW
+423 
-436 NASSTTLGWSTQLQ
+436 SSTTATVNIPAKSKVYQASYNYNNEINSYTFAIPASNRNLSGNVTYGAKSNVNIISLPSGINIKNVTTNTNTKLTSIGVAAFGLDDRSVTSTVSLTNVTTPNTSGNGTIEDGTIVAYGASSNGYLSGWNKAHTITSGNNVNASNQS
-450 AKVTFTSAATTAS
+450 AKTTAS
-463 SHTGSHVSQQK
+463 ASVKFSEDKNSVNTGSTAALQNGKIKLVSLGSVSNTCEIKYGAFSFNPSLEKAWFGSGISYISPDSFYSLK
-474 SSTASMAL
+474 SPSTAYVYGKTSNTF
-482 TPSTTQNTS
+482 TPSNN
-491 YGWYP
+491 GL
-496 TGDFTISAAT
+496 
-506 AGTTSA
+506 TSA
-512 SQNSASSG
+512 GHSG
-520 TATSTTTASYNWVGT
+520 FTDIVYDAT
-535 NNTGNHPFLNLG
+535 
-547 SSVSAGSTVTFGK
+547 
-560 TVTTVPDY
+560 
-568 FLTSGVYAFETA
+568 
-580 AATLKRTY
+580 
-588 TATGSSTA
+588 
-596 SSTKSTSGT
+596 
-605 PATPAMALASVG
+605 
-617 GDVYFGYY
+617 
-625 ASNLGWTVNSKKVS
+625 
-639 VTNVG
+639 
-644 NVAQSVTITSNLTD
+644 
-658 TTTVTQSCAIT
+658 
-669 EGVKLSSATG
+669 
-679 IKLNQVNSISK
+679 
-690 AITSVGQSSF
+690 
-700 GWIQIPMTSA
+700 
-710 NNDLPSAG
+710 
-718 VTSSF
+718 
-723 TASENSIS
+723 
-731 ATRNSTSTQGT
+731 
-742 IYTAPNFAVASRS
+742 
-755 YPYFAMYMGHAPH
+755 
-768 NSGYKTNW
+768 
-776 TWSNNWGAWH
+776 
-786 DNSYTW
+786 
-792 TQGAGNGSANYYGK
+792 
-806 GIYRESG
+806 
-813 LQLGGNY
+813 
-820 YCAFATKDMAI
+820 
-831 REMRRLFDT
+831 
-840 TAVTATTTNTISG
+840 
-853 TFKTNTI
+853 
-860 SIPASTTTTKTWST
+860 
-874 VNNAA
+874 
-879 NVPVNGYPDGN
+879 
-890 NVKTANFGMA
+890 
-900 GNNMT
+900 
-905 INAGAFLGAKSL
+905 
-917 TNAYLASTVKN
+917 
-928 IQGNAFYTRNTGT
+928 
-941 SDILYAYGKSNVGD
+941 
-955 FSVHTGL
+955 
-962 DTHNDITAQY
+962 
-972 KPALKD
+972 LKD
-978 YGIFVGEYK
+978 YGIFIDKFK
-987 VGNNV
+987 VGDNV
-992 TAYLYN
+992 NAYLYN
-998 TSGSNY
+998 TSGDNY
-1004 LVNLAGSGATY
+1004 LINLAGSGSTYDTFTASTLPGWSATY
-1015 DSYTASNRPGW
+1015 
-1026 AGSYGTKVT
+1026 GSKVT
-1035 EVIIDDTVT
+1035 EIIVDDTVT
-1044 SVGNYMFYGHSALQS
+1044 TIGNYLFYGHSALQK
-1059 VTFGTGVTKIGDYA
+1059 VTFGSGLTRIGDYA
-1073 FANCTSFE
+1073 FANCTAFE
-1081 NQDAAWPCPVTE
+1081 AQDAEWNCPVTE
-1093 FGSHAFAN
+1093 FGSYAFAN
-1101 CSIKMAGIPSTILKL
+1101 CSIKNAGIPATITKL
-1116 GSGVFAGNPVQQ
+1116 GIGVFSGNPVEQ
-1128 ISYRAKAASAHTA
+1128 ISYRATAAAAHTA
-1141 DIVSFS
+1141 DVVPFS
-1147 GLADNVETLVIIG
+1147 GLADSVDTTITIADS
-1160 NEVTS
+1160 VTS
-1165 IPAFLFYK
+1165 VPAFMFYK
-1173 AEVEKIT
+1173 AEVEKIN
-1180 IGPAVASI
+1180 IGTGVASI
-1188 GEGAF
+1188 GEAAF
-1193 SGSKTAIIT
+1193 SGSKTAE
-1202 VADGNTAYKAN
+1202 VAIPNGNAAYRVN
-1213 ADGNLYTADGLT
+1213 ADGNLYTADNLT
-1225 MVTYLGRKQDAAYTL
+1225 IIAYLGKHQDAAYTL
-1240 ASGVNTIAAGAFYGH
+1240 ATGVNTIAAGAFYGH

-1262 FDATVINVGKE
+1262 FDATVINIGKE
-1273 AFFAAEK
+1273 AFFACEK

-1286 NDFMDEASFLSE
+1286 NDFMDEASFLAE
-1298 VTVGDNW
+1298 VTVGENW
-1305 SGSAEVIFS
+1305 SGNAEVIFS
-1314 GLSWDIG
+1314 GLAWDIG

-1343 YMKNWASANAVDWY
+1343 LMKNWASASAVDWY

-1379 FSGCQNLADC
+1379 FSGCESLSDC
-1389 VPPASVENIGQY
+1389 VLPDSVSSIGQY
-1401 AFFDCKAL
+1401 AFFDCKGI
-1409 TFVRVPDKVKT
+1409 TFFRVPDKVTT
-1420 ISTYTFANCTA
+1420 INTYTFANCTS
-1431 LVWADCGLG
+1431 LYWVDCGLG
-1440 VESIEPFAFSGCSNA
+1440 VQSIEPFAFAGCPTA
-1455 RYISINGSAT
+1455 RYIAINGSAT

-1493 YTGIKDA
+1493 YTGINDA
-1500 STGSVDTKVF
+1500 ATGSVDTKVF

-1519 TGRLMDRYAANNTT
+1519 QGRLLKRYAANNTT
-1533 AAIGASGS
+1533 AAIGSTGS

-1547 LYAYSFDSDN
+1547 LYAYSFDSNN
-1557 DGKSDY
+1557 DGKADY

-1573 TTWADKTQVPWNAIR
+1573 TTWADKTQVPWNEIR
-1588 ATLTKVCV
+1588 ETLTKVCV

-1611 TALQFARIG
+1611 TALTFARIG

-1650 SLTADSNVFVGAGAS
+1650 SLTADSNVFVNAGAS

-1693 TFGKGISSIN
+1693 TLGKGISSIN

-1708 GCTGLK
+1708 GCTGMK

-1744 IAANVTK
+1744 LAANVTK
-1751 IPDNL
+1751 LPDNL
-1756 FYSTDGNPYC
+1756 FYSTDGNPYV

-1793 AYFANCSMLTYIHN
+1793 AYFANCTMLTYIHN

-1827 QKINSEAFANCMNLA
+1827 QKINSEAFANCMNFA
-1842 DFSINNDEA
+1842 DFTISNDEA

-1948 YCIFVVGEGEMIDF
+1948 YCIFVVGTGEMIDF
-1962 ATQEGINWPR
+1962 QSQEGINWPR
-1972 SSNNDVRSTVTRVY
+1972 SSNNDVRSTVTRIY

-2007 VQIGHDVQE
+2007 VQIGHDVEE
-2016 IGKYAFRDDIK
+2016 IGKYAFRDDVK
-2027 VPEFDLSSAKA
+2027 VPEFDLSTAKA
-2038 SLTNIDDGAFENC
+2038 SLQNIEDGAFENC
-2051 SGTSTVN
+2051 SGTSSVN

-2070 DAFKNLADSSI
+2070 DAFKNLADSSV

-2115 RVFFTKDLVSQ
+2115 QVFFTKDLASQ
-2126 GVYNGKDVVWN
+2126 GVYNGKDVTWN
-2137 VEATSNDNL
+2137 VEASSNDNL

-2153 TTKGGQWTEI
+2153 TEKGGQWTEI
-2163 TSAMTGYTIN
+2163 TSAMTGYTIE
-2173 STVRSSTLTMDG
+2173 STVNSSTLKMDG

-2193 GYYFYCEAV
+2193 GYYFYVEAV

-2246 TIIVTEGTADNGL
+2246 TIIVTEGSTDNGV

-2298 DPNTASAPVKYIIK
+2298 DPNTASEPVKYILK

-2374 MDGVDMNTVD
+2374 MQGVDMNTVD
-2384 LSVRHIKGE
+2384 LSVRHIKAD

-2403 TTYVGKNETHSFNLN
+2403 TTYVGKNETHSFELN
-2418 VDVDPTDAGV
+2418 TAIDAGDSAI
-2428 SNYVAATANTSLEKF
+2428 SNYVAATSNSALEKF

-2450 MDATKTDYAISASN
+2450 MDDTKTDYAISASN
-2464 KGVVTIPVPTDYD
+2464 KGVVTIPVPADYD
-2477 TTRIVVYGFNRT
+2477 ATRIAIYGFNRT

-2517 VVGLEPVSSAPTGG
+2517 VVGLEPASSASTGD

>member
-1 MQKKLS
+1 MRKKLT
-7 KLLII
+7 KLLLV

-41 EVNTDTGV
+41 EVNTDTGI

-73 YIKELQ
+73 YITEIQ
-79 FASATSKITNYAFSD
+79 FPSATSKITNYAFSD
-94 LVNLEKIEIPNSV
+94 LVNVEKIEIPNSV

-112 YAFLNCAGA
+112 YAFLNCAGV
-121 KEVYIP
+121 KEIYIP
-127 ISVAN
+127 ISIAN
-132 WGGFI
+132 WGGFV
-137 FKDCVSI
+137 FKDCVSV

-151 TTNINMTTPIWDSSV
+151 TTDINMTAPIWDASV
-166 GSQAENGYVEL
+166 GSKAADNYVEL

-219 ALNLNSATNIGK
+219 ALNLSSATNIGK

-238 GVTVINLPVAT
+238 GVTTINLPVAT
-249 TIGENAFYGC
+249 TIGEYAFYGC
-259 SGAESINLPVA
+259 TGADSINIPVA
-270 TSIGENAFK
+270 TSIGDNAFENCTGAK
-279 GCSGAKTIYLGAT
+279 KLTVGATSVNYGNEVFKNCSGCQELYLGA
-292 NITYGNN
+292 IG
-299 CFADT
+299 FK
-304 TGCTEI
+304 
-310 YLGSINFAQNSN
+310 QNSN
-322 ALSRM
+322 AMNGM
-327 GSGKTLTMTLGK
+327 GSASGFKVTLGK
-339 SVSAI
+339 AITSI

-350 SHIGTTGSINLVLE
+350 SYIGTTKPMSLVLE
-364 EGSNLNSVGASA
+364 AGSKLSSIGTSA
-376 FENNSILTSVDFS
+376 FEGNALLISVDLS
-389 NSAKNV
+389 NRAEELALSD
-395 SYNAK
+395 K
-400 AFNNC
+400 AFYKCTSIKSFSTNTGSLSVGKLSLADLKKCENFQLNSKSTDIASSIETYSLVLTNPTSAWSATATEKISGIKINPTVYWTTWSAYYSVNGSGSYYMSQVYNNG
-405 ANLKTFSS
+405 ANAANPEGGSLSFQNQSVTLNPKYEIENYSHPLENLGADGNGCDITIGESVVAIPDKMFSS
-413 NTGTATLTTL
+413 GIRYTISSNFPSAT
-423 SFGNLKKLETLNW
+423 
-436 NASSTTLGWSTQLQ
+436 SSTTATVNIPAKSKVYQ
-450 AKVTFTSAATTAS
+450 ASYNYNNEINSYTFTIPASNRNLSGNVTYGAKSNVNIISLPSGINIKNVTTNTNTKLTSIGVAAFGLDDRSVTSTVSLTNVTTPNTSGNGTIEDGTIVAYGASSNGYLTGWNKAHTITSGNNVNASNQSVKTTAS
-463 SHTGSHVSQQK
+463 ASVKFSEDKNSVNTGSTAALQNGKIKLVSLGSVSNTCEIKYGAFSFNPSLEKAWFGSGISYISPDSFYSLK
-474 SSTASMAL
+474 SPSTAYVYGKTSNTF
-482 TPSTTQNTS
+482 TPSNN
-491 YGWYP
+491 GL
-496 TGDFTISAAT
+496 
-506 AGTTSA
+506 TSA
-512 SQNSASSG
+512 GHSG
-520 TATSTTTASYNWVGT
+520 FTDIVYDAT
-535 NNTGNHPFLNLG
+535 
-547 SSVSAGSTVTFGK
+547 
-560 TVTTVPDY
+560 
-568 FLTSGVYAFETA
+568 
-580 AATLKRTY
+580 
-588 TATGSSTA
+588 
-596 SSTKSTSGT
+596 
-605 PATPAMALASVG
+605 
-617 GDVYFGYY
+617 
-625 ASNLGWTVNSKKVS
+625 
-639 VTNVG
+639 
-644 NVAQSVTITSNLTD
+644 
-658 TTTVTQSCAIT
+658 
-669 EGVKLSSATG
+669 
-679 IKLNQVNSISK
+679 
-690 AITSVGQSSF
+690 
-700 GWIQIPMTSA
+700 
-710 NNDLPSAG
+710 
-718 VTSSF
+718 
-723 TASENSIS
+723 
-731 ATRNSTSTQGT
+731 
-742 IYTAPNFAVASRS
+742 
-755 YPYFAMYMGHAPH
+755 
-768 NSGYKTNW
+768 
-776 TWSNNWGAWH
+776 
-786 DNSYTW
+786 
-792 TQGAGNGSANYYGK
+792 
-806 GIYRESG
+806 
-813 LQLGGNY
+813 
-820 YCAFATKDMAI
+820 
-831 REMRRLFDT
+831 
-840 TAVTATTTNTISG
+840 
-853 TFKTNTI
+853 
-860 SIPASTTTTKTWST
+860 
-874 VNNAA
+874 
-879 NVPVNGYPDGN
+879 
-890 NVKTANFGMA
+890 
-900 GNNMT
+900 
-905 INAGAFLGAKSL
+905 
-917 TNAYLASTVKN
+917 
-928 IQGNAFYTRNTGT
+928 
-941 SDILYAYGKSNVGD
+941 
-955 FSVHTGL
+955 
-962 DTHNDITAQY
+962 
-972 KPALKD
+972 LKD
-978 YGIFVGEYK
+978 YGIFIDKFK
-987 VGNNV
+987 VGDNV
-992 TAYLYN
+992 NAYLYN
-998 TSGSNY
+998 TSGDNY
-1004 LVNLAGSGATY
+1004 LINLAGSGSTYDTFTANTLPGWSATY
-1015 DSYTASNRPGW
+1015 
-1026 AGSYGTKVT
+1026 GSKVT
-1035 EVIIDDTVT
+1035 EIIVDDTVT
-1044 SVGNYMFYGHSALQS
+1044 TIGNYLFYGHSALQK
-1059 VTFGTGVTKIGDYA
+1059 VTFGSGLTRIGDYA
-1073 FANCTSFE
+1073 FANCTAFE
-1081 NQDAAWPCPVTE
+1081 AQDAEWNCPVTE
-1093 FGSHAFAN
+1093 FGSYAFAN
-1101 CSIKMAGIPSTILKL
+1101 CSIKKAGIPATITKL
-1116 GSGVFAGNPVQQ
+1116 GSGVFSGNPVEQ
-1128 ISYRAKAASAHTA
+1128 ISYRATAAAAHTA
-1141 DIVSFS
+1141 DVVPFS
-1147 GLADNVETLVIIG
+1147 GLADSVDTTITIADS
-1160 NEVTS
+1160 VTS
-1165 IPAFLFYK
+1165 IPAFMFYK
-1173 AEVEKIT
+1173 AEVEKIN
-1180 IGPAVASI
+1180 IGTGVTSI
-1188 GEGAF
+1188 GEAAF
-1193 SGSKTAIIT
+1193 SGSKTAE
-1202 VADGNTAYKAN
+1202 VAIPNGNAAYRVN
-1213 ADGNLYTADGLT
+1213 ADGNLYTADNLT
-1225 MVTYLGRKQDAAYTL
+1225 IIAYLGKHQDAAYTL
-1240 ASGVNTIAAGAFYGH
+1240 ATGVNTIASGAFYGH
-1255 PYLERMT
+1255 PFLERMT
-1262 FDATVINVGKE
+1262 FDATVINIGKE
-1273 AFFAAEK
+1273 AFFACDK

-1286 NDFMDEASFLSE
+1286 NDFMDEASFLAE
-1298 VTVGDNW
+1298 VTVGENW

-1343 YMKNWASANAVDWY
+1343 LMKNWASASAVDWY

-1379 FSGCQNLADC
+1379 FSGCESLSDC
-1389 VPPASVENIGQY
+1389 VLPDSVSSIGQY
-1401 AFFDCKAL
+1401 AFFDCKGI
-1409 TFVRVPDKVKT
+1409 TFFRVPDKVTT
-1420 ISTYTFANCTA
+1420 INTYTFANCTS
-1431 LVWADCGLG
+1431 LYWVDCGLG
-1440 VESIEPFAFSGCSNA
+1440 VQSIEPFAFAGCPTA
-1455 RYISINGSAT
+1455 RYIAINGSAT

-1493 YTGIKDA
+1493 YTGINDA
-1500 STGSVDTKVF
+1500 ATGSVDTKVF

-1519 TGRLMDRYAANNTT
+1519 QGRLLKRYAANNTT
-1533 AAIGASGS
+1533 AAIGSAGS

-1547 LYAYSFDSDN
+1547 LYAYSFDSNN
-1557 DGKSDY
+1557 DGKADY

-1573 TTWADKTQVPWNAIR
+1573 TTWADKTQVPWNEIR
-1588 ATLTKVCV
+1588 ETLTKVCV

-1611 TALQFARIG
+1611 TALTFARIG

-1650 SLTADSNVFVGAGAS
+1650 SLTADSNVFVNAGAS

-1693 TFGKGISSIN
+1693 TLGKGISSIN

-1708 GCTGLK
+1708 GCTGMK

-1744 IAANVTK
+1744 LAANVTK
-1751 IPDNL
+1751 LPDNL
-1756 FYSTDGNPYC
+1756 FYSTDGNPYV

-1793 AYFANCSMLTYIHN
+1793 AYFANCTMLTYIHN

-1842 DFSINNDEA
+1842 DFTISNDEA

-1948 YCIFVVGEGEMIDF
+1948 YCIFVVGTGEMIDF
-1962 ATQEGINWPR
+1962 QSQEGINWPR
-1972 SSNNDVRSTVTRVY
+1972 SSNNDVRSTVTRIY

-2007 VQIGHDVQE
+2007 VQIGHDVEE
-2016 IGKYAFRDDIK
+2016 IGKYAFRDDVK
-2027 VPEFDLSSAKA
+2027 VPEFDLSTAKA
-2038 SLTNIDDGAFENC
+2038 SLQNIEDGAFENC
-2051 SGTSTVN
+2051 SGTSSVN
-2058 LSGCSGLGAVGN
+2058 LSGCSSLGAVGN
-2070 DAFKNLADSSI
+2070 GAFKNLADSSV

-2115 RVFFTKDLVSQ
+2115 QVFFTKDLVSQ
-2126 GVYNGKDVVWN
+2126 GVYNGKDVIWN
-2137 VEATSNDNL
+2137 VEASSNDNL

-2153 TTKGGQWTEI
+2153 TEKGGQWTEI
-2163 TSAMTGYTIN
+2163 TSAMTGYTIE
-2173 STVRSSTLTMDG
+2173 STVNSSTMKMDG

-2193 GYYFYCEAV
+2193 GYYFYVEAV

-2246 TIIVTEGTADNGL
+2246 TIIVTEGSTDNGV

-2278 KMTYNTEGIV
+2278 KMTYNTEGII

-2298 DPNTASAPVKYIIK
+2298 DPNTASEPVKYILK

-2374 MDGVDMNTVD
+2374 MQGVDMNTVD
-2384 LSVRHIKGE
+2384 LSVRHIKAD

-2403 TTYVGKNETHSFNLN
+2403 TTYVGKNETHSFELN
-2418 VDVDPTDAGV
+2418 TAIDAGDSAI
-2428 SNYVAATANTSLEKF
+2428 SNYVAATSNSALEKF

-2450 MDATKTDYAISASN
+2450 MDDTKTDYAISASN
-2464 KGVVTIPVPTDYD
+2464 KGVVTIPVPVDYD
-2477 TTRIVVYGFNRT
+2477 ATRIAIYGFNRT

-2517 VVGLEPVSSAPTGG
+2517 VVGLEPASSASTGD

>member
-1 MQKKLS
+1 MRKKLT
-7 KLLII
+7 KLLLV

-41 EVNTDTGV
+41 EVNTDTGI

-73 YIKELQ
+73 YITEIQ
-79 FASATSKITNYAFSD
+79 FPSATSKITNYAFSD
-94 LVNLEKIEIPNSV
+94 LVNVEKIEIPNSV

-112 YAFLNCAGA
+112 YAFLNCAGV
-121 KEVYIP
+121 KEIYIP
-127 ISVAN
+127 ISIAN
-132 WGGFI
+132 WGGFV
-137 FKDCVSI
+137 FKDCVSV

-151 TTNINMTTPIWDSSV
+151 TTDINMTAPIWDASV
-166 GSQAENGYVEL
+166 GSKAADNYVEL

-219 ALNLNSATNIGK
+219 ALNLSSATNIGK

-238 GVTVINLPVAT
+238 GVTTINLPVAT
-249 TIGENAFYGC
+249 TIGEYAFYGC
-259 SGAESINLPVA
+259 TGADSINIPVA
-270 TSIGENAFK
+270 TSIGDNAFENCTGAK
-279 GCSGAKTIYLGAT
+279 KLTVGATSVNYGNEVFKNCSGCQELYLGA
-292 NITYGNN
+292 IG
-299 CFADT
+299 FK
-304 TGCTEI
+304 
-310 YLGSINFAQNSN
+310 QNSN
-322 ALSRM
+322 AMNGM
-327 GSGKTLTMTLGK
+327 GSASGFKVTLGK
-339 SVSAI
+339 AITSI

-350 SHIGTTGSINLVLE
+350 SYIGTTKPMSLVLE
-364 EGSNLNSVGASA
+364 AGSKLSSIGTSA
-376 FENNSILTSVDFS
+376 FEGNALLISVDLS
-389 NSAKNV
+389 NRAEELALSD
-395 SYNAK
+395 K
-400 AFNNC
+400 AFYKCTSIKSFSTNTGSLSVGKLSLADLKKCENFQLNSKSTDIASSIETYSLVLTNPTSAWSATATEKISGIKINPTVYWTTWSAYYSVNGSGSYYMSQVYNNG
-405 ANLKTFSS
+405 ANAANPEGGSLSFQNQSVTLNPKYEIENYSHPLENLGADGNGCDITIGESVVAIPDKMFSS
-413 NTGTATLTTL
+413 GIRYTISSNFPSAT
-423 SFGNLKKLETLNW
+423 
-436 NASSTTLGWSTQLQ
+436 SSTTATVNIPAKSKVYQ
-450 AKVTFTSAATTAS
+450 ASYNYNNEINSYTFTIPASNRNLSGNVTYGAKSNVNIISLPSGINIKNVTTNTNTKLTSIGVAAFGLDDRSVTSTVSLTNVTTPNTSGNGTIEDGTIVAYGASSNGYLTGWNKAHTITSGNNVNASNQSVKTTAS
-463 SHTGSHVSQQK
+463 ASVKFSEDKNSVNTGSTAALQNGKIKLVSLGSVSNTCEIKYGAFSFNPSLEKAWFGSGISYISPDSFYSLK
-474 SSTASMAL
+474 SPSTAYVYGKTSNTF
-482 TPSTTQNTS
+482 TPSNN
-491 YGWYP
+491 GL
-496 TGDFTISAAT
+496 
-506 AGTTSA
+506 TSA
-512 SQNSASSG
+512 GHSG
-520 TATSTTTASYNWVGT
+520 FTDIVYDAT
-535 NNTGNHPFLNLG
+535 
-547 SSVSAGSTVTFGK
+547 
-560 TVTTVPDY
+560 
-568 FLTSGVYAFETA
+568 
-580 AATLKRTY
+580 
-588 TATGSSTA
+588 
-596 SSTKSTSGT
+596 
-605 PATPAMALASVG
+605 
-617 GDVYFGYY
+617 
-625 ASNLGWTVNSKKVS
+625 
-639 VTNVG
+639 
-644 NVAQSVTITSNLTD
+644 
-658 TTTVTQSCAIT
+658 
-669 EGVKLSSATG
+669 
-679 IKLNQVNSISK
+679 
-690 AITSVGQSSF
+690 
-700 GWIQIPMTSA
+700 
-710 NNDLPSAG
+710 
-718 VTSSF
+718 
-723 TASENSIS
+723 
-731 ATRNSTSTQGT
+731 
-742 IYTAPNFAVASRS
+742 
-755 YPYFAMYMGHAPH
+755 
-768 NSGYKTNW
+768 
-776 TWSNNWGAWH
+776 
-786 DNSYTW
+786 
-792 TQGAGNGSANYYGK
+792 
-806 GIYRESG
+806 
-813 LQLGGNY
+813 
-820 YCAFATKDMAI
+820 
-831 REMRRLFDT
+831 
-840 TAVTATTTNTISG
+840 
-853 TFKTNTI
+853 
-860 SIPASTTTTKTWST
+860 
-874 VNNAA
+874 
-879 NVPVNGYPDGN
+879 
-890 NVKTANFGMA
+890 
-900 GNNMT
+900 
-905 INAGAFLGAKSL
+905 
-917 TNAYLASTVKN
+917 
-928 IQGNAFYTRNTGT
+928 
-941 SDILYAYGKSNVGD
+941 
-955 FSVHTGL
+955 
-962 DTHNDITAQY
+962 
-972 KPALKD
+972 LKD
-978 YGIFVGEYK
+978 YGIFIDKFK
-987 VGNNV
+987 VGDNV
-992 TAYLYN
+992 NAYLYN
-998 TSGSNY
+998 TSGDNY
-1004 LVNLAGSGATY
+1004 LINLAGSGSTYDTFTANTLPGWSATY
-1015 DSYTASNRPGW
+1015 
-1026 AGSYGTKVT
+1026 GSKVT
-1035 EVIIDDTVT
+1035 EIIVDDTVT
-1044 SVGNYMFYGHSALQS
+1044 TIGNYLFYGHSALQK
-1059 VTFGTGVTKIGDYA
+1059 VTFGSGLTRIGDYA
-1073 FANCTSFE
+1073 FANCTAFE
-1081 NQDAAWPCPVTE
+1081 AQDAEWNCPVTE
-1093 FGSHAFAN
+1093 FGSYAFAN
-1101 CSIKMAGIPSTILKL
+1101 CSIKKAGIPATITKL
-1116 GSGVFAGNPVQQ
+1116 GSGVFSGNPVEQ
-1128 ISYRAKAASAHTA
+1128 ISYRATAAAAHTA
-1141 DIVSFS
+1141 DVVPFS
-1147 GLADNVETLVIIG
+1147 GLADSVDTTITIADS
-1160 NEVTS
+1160 VTS
-1165 IPAFLFYK
+1165 IPAFMFYK
-1173 AEVEKIT
+1173 AEVEKIN
-1180 IGPAVASI
+1180 IGTGVTSI
-1188 GEGAF
+1188 GEAAF
-1193 SGSKTAIIT
+1193 SGSKTAE
-1202 VADGNTAYKAN
+1202 VAIPNGNAAYRVN
-1213 ADGNLYTADGLT
+1213 ADGNLYTADNLT
-1225 MVTYLGRKQDAAYTL
+1225 IIAYLGEHQDAAYTL
-1240 ASGVNTIAAGAFYGH
+1240 ATGVNTIASGAFYGH
-1255 PYLERMT
+1255 PFLERMT
-1262 FDATVINVGKE
+1262 FDATVINIGKE
-1273 AFFAAEK
+1273 AFFACDK

-1286 NDFMDEASFLSE
+1286 NDFMDEASFLAE
-1298 VTVGDNW
+1298 VTVGENW

-1343 YMKNWASANAVDWY
+1343 LMKNWASASAVDWY

-1379 FSGCQNLADC
+1379 FSGCESLSDC
-1389 VPPASVENIGQY
+1389 VLPDSVSSIGQY
-1401 AFFDCKAL
+1401 AFFDCKGI
-1409 TFVRVPDKVKT
+1409 TFFRVPDKVTT
-1420 ISTYTFANCTA
+1420 INTYTFANCTS
-1431 LVWADCGLG
+1431 LYWVDCGLG
-1440 VESIEPFAFSGCSNA
+1440 VQSIEPFAFAGCPTA
-1455 RYISINGSAT
+1455 RYIAINGSAT

-1493 YTGIKDA
+1493 YTGINDA
-1500 STGSVDTKVF
+1500 ATGSVDTKVF

-1519 TGRLMDRYAANNTT
+1519 QGRLLKRYAANNTT
-1533 AAIGASGS
+1533 AAIGSTGS

-1547 LYAYSFDSDN
+1547 LYAYSFDSNN
-1557 DGKSDY
+1557 DGKADY

-1573 TTWADKTQVPWNAIR
+1573 TTWADKTQVPWNEIR
-1588 ATLTKVCV
+1588 ETLTKVCV

-1611 TALQFARIG
+1611 TALTFARIG

-1650 SLTADSNVFVGAGAS
+1650 SLTADSNVFVNAGAS

-1693 TFGKGISSIN
+1693 TLGKGISSIN

-1708 GCTGLK
+1708 GCTGMK

-1744 IAANVTK
+1744 LAANVTK
-1751 IPDNL
+1751 LPDNL
-1756 FYSTDGNPYC
+1756 FYSTDGNPYV

-1793 AYFANCSMLTYIHN
+1793 AYFANCTMLTYIHN

-1842 DFSINNDEA
+1842 DFTISNDEA

-1948 YCIFVVGEGEMIDF
+1948 YCIFVVGTGEMIDF
-1962 ATQEGINWPR
+1962 QSQEGINWPR
-1972 SSNNDVRSTVTRVY
+1972 SSNNDVRSTVTRIY

-2007 VQIGHDVQE
+2007 VQIGHDVEE
-2016 IGKYAFRDDIK
+2016 IGKYAFRDDVK
-2027 VPEFDLSSAKA
+2027 VPEFDLSTAKA
-2038 SLTNIDDGAFENC
+2038 SLQNIEDGAFENC
-2051 SGTSTVN
+2051 SGTSSVN
-2058 LSGCSGLGAVGN
+2058 LSGCSSLGAVGN
-2070 DAFKNLADSSI
+2070 GAFKNLADSSV

-2115 RVFFTKDLVSQ
+2115 QVFFTKDLVSQ
-2126 GVYNGKDVVWN
+2126 GVYNGKDVIWN
-2137 VEATSNDNL
+2137 VEASSNDNL

-2153 TTKGGQWTEI
+2153 TEKGDQWTEI
-2163 TSAMTGYTIN
+2163 TSAMTGYTIE
-2173 STVRSSTLTMDG
+2173 STVNSSTMKMDG

-2193 GYYFYCEAV
+2193 GYYFYVEAV

-2246 TIIVTEGTADNGL
+2246 TIIVTEGSTDNGV

-2278 KMTYNTEGIV
+2278 KMTYNTEGII

-2298 DPNTASAPVKYIIK
+2298 DPNTASEPVKYILK

-2374 MDGVDMNTVD
+2374 MQGVDMNTVD
-2384 LSVRHIKGE
+2384 LSVRHIKAD

-2403 TTYVGKNETHSFNLN
+2403 TTYVGKNETHSFELN
-2418 VDVDPTDAGV
+2418 TAIDAGDSAI
-2428 SNYVAATANTSLEKF
+2428 SNYVAATSNSALEKF

-2450 MDATKTDYAISASN
+2450 MDDTKTDYAISASN
-2464 KGVVTIPVPTDYD
+2464 KGVVTIPVPADYD
-2477 TTRIVVYGFNRT
+2477 ATRIAIYGFNRT

-2517 VVGLEPVSSAPTGG
+2517 VVGLEPASSASTGD

>member
-1 MQKKLS
+1 MRKKLT
-7 KLLII
+7 KLLLV

-41 EVNTDTGV
+41 EVNTDTGI

-73 YIKELQ
+73 YITEIQ
-79 FASATSKITNYAFSD
+79 FPSATSKITNYAFSD
-94 LVNLEKIEIPNSV
+94 LVNVEKIEIPNSV

-112 YAFLNCAGA
+112 YAFLNCAGV
-121 KEVYIP
+121 KEIYIP
-127 ISVAN
+127 ISIAN
-132 WGGFI
+132 WGGFV
-137 FKDCVSI
+137 FKDCVSV

-151 TTNINMTTPIWDSSV
+151 TTDINMTAPIWDASV
-166 GSQAENGYVEL
+166 GSKAADNYVEL

-219 ALNLNSATNIGK
+219 ALNLSSATNIGK

-238 GVTVINLPVAT
+238 GVTTINLPVAT
-249 TIGENAFYGC
+249 TIGEYAFYGC
-259 SGAESINLPVA
+259 TGADSINIPVA
-270 TSIGENAFK
+270 TSIGDNAFENCTGAK
-279 GCSGAKTIYLGAT
+279 KITVGATSVNYGNEVFKNCSGCQELYLGA
-292 NITYGNN
+292 IG
-299 CFADT
+299 FK
-304 TGCTEI
+304 
-310 YLGSINFAQNSN
+310 QNSN
-322 ALSRM
+322 AMNGM
-327 GSGKTLTMTLGK
+327 GSASGFKVTLGK
-339 SVSAI
+339 AITSI

-350 SHIGTTGSINLVLE
+350 SYIGTTKPISLVLE
-364 EGSNLNSVGASA
+364 AGSKLSSIGTSA
-376 FENNSILTSVDFS
+376 FEGNALLISVDLNNRAEELALS
-389 NSAKNV
+389 D
-395 SYNAK
+395 K
-400 AFNNC
+400 AFYKCTSIKSFSTNTGSLSIGKLSLADLKKCENFQLNSKSTDIASSIETYSLVLTNPTSAWSATATEKISGIKINPTVYWTSWSAYYSVNGSGSYYMSQVYNNG
-405 ANLKTFSS
+405 ANAANPEGGSLSFQNQSVTLNPKYEIENYSHPLENLGADGNGCDITIGESVVAIPDKMFSS
-413 NTGTATLTTL
+413 GIRYTISSNFPSAT
-423 SFGNLKKLETLNW
+423 
-436 NASSTTLGWSTQLQ
+436 SSTTATVNIPAKSKVYQASYNYNNEINSYTFAIPASNRNLSGNVTYGAKSNVNIISLPSGINIKNVTTNTNTKLTSIGVAAFGLDDRSVTSTVSLTNVTTPNTSGNGTIEDGTIVAYGASSNGYLSGWNKAHTITSGNNVNASNQS
-450 AKVTFTSAATTAS
+450 AKTTAS
-463 SHTGSHVSQQK
+463 ASVKFSEDKNSVNTGSTAALQNGKIKLVSLGSVSNTCEIKYGAFSFNPSLEKAWFGSGISYISPDSFYSLK
-474 SSTASMAL
+474 SPSTAYVYGKTSNTF
-482 TPSTTQNTS
+482 TPSNN
-491 YGWYP
+491 GL
-496 TGDFTISAAT
+496 
-506 AGTTSA
+506 TSA
-512 SQNSASSG
+512 GHSG
-520 TATSTTTASYNWVGT
+520 FTDIVYDAT
-535 NNTGNHPFLNLG
+535 
-547 SSVSAGSTVTFGK
+547 
-560 TVTTVPDY
+560 
-568 FLTSGVYAFETA
+568 
-580 AATLKRTY
+580 
-588 TATGSSTA
+588 
-596 SSTKSTSGT
+596 
-605 PATPAMALASVG
+605 
-617 GDVYFGYY
+617 
-625 ASNLGWTVNSKKVS
+625 
-639 VTNVG
+639 
-644 NVAQSVTITSNLTD
+644 
-658 TTTVTQSCAIT
+658 
-669 EGVKLSSATG
+669 
-679 IKLNQVNSISK
+679 
-690 AITSVGQSSF
+690 
-700 GWIQIPMTSA
+700 
-710 NNDLPSAG
+710 
-718 VTSSF
+718 
-723 TASENSIS
+723 
-731 ATRNSTSTQGT
+731 
-742 IYTAPNFAVASRS
+742 
-755 YPYFAMYMGHAPH
+755 
-768 NSGYKTNW
+768 
-776 TWSNNWGAWH
+776 
-786 DNSYTW
+786 
-792 TQGAGNGSANYYGK
+792 
-806 GIYRESG
+806 
-813 LQLGGNY
+813 
-820 YCAFATKDMAI
+820 
-831 REMRRLFDT
+831 
-840 TAVTATTTNTISG
+840 
-853 TFKTNTI
+853 
-860 SIPASTTTTKTWST
+860 
-874 VNNAA
+874 
-879 NVPVNGYPDGN
+879 
-890 NVKTANFGMA
+890 
-900 GNNMT
+900 
-905 INAGAFLGAKSL
+905 
-917 TNAYLASTVKN
+917 
-928 IQGNAFYTRNTGT
+928 
-941 SDILYAYGKSNVGD
+941 
-955 FSVHTGL
+955 
-962 DTHNDITAQY
+962 
-972 KPALKD
+972 LKD
-978 YGIFVGEYK
+978 YGIFIDKFK
-987 VGNNV
+987 VGDNV
-992 TAYLYN
+992 NAYLYN
-998 TSGSNY
+998 TSGDNY
-1004 LVNLAGSGATY
+1004 LINLAGSGSTYDTFTASTLPGWSATY
-1015 DSYTASNRPGW
+1015 
-1026 AGSYGTKVT
+1026 GSKVT
-1035 EVIIDDTVT
+1035 EIIVDDTVT
-1044 SVGNYMFYGHSALQS
+1044 TIGNYLFYGHSALQK
-1059 VTFGTGVTKIGDYA
+1059 VTFGSGLTRIGDYA
-1073 FANCTSFE
+1073 FANCTAFE
-1081 NQDAAWPCPVTE
+1081 AQDAEWNCPVTE
-1093 FGSHAFAN
+1093 FGSYAFAN
-1101 CSIKMAGIPSTILKL
+1101 CSIKNAGIPATITKL
-1116 GSGVFAGNPVQQ
+1116 GIGVFSGNPVEQ
-1128 ISYRAKAASAHTA
+1128 ISYRATAAAAHTA
-1141 DIVSFS
+1141 DVVPFS
-1147 GLADNVETLVIIG
+1147 GLADSVDTTITIADS
-1160 NEVTS
+1160 VTS
-1165 IPAFLFYK
+1165 VPAFMFYK
-1173 AEVEKIT
+1173 AEVEKIN
-1180 IGPAVASI
+1180 IGTGVASI
-1188 GEGAF
+1188 GEAAF
-1193 SGSKTAIIT
+1193 SGSKTAE
-1202 VADGNTAYKAN
+1202 VAIPNGNAAYRVN
-1213 ADGNLYTADGLT
+1213 ADGNLYTADNLT
-1225 MVTYLGRKQDAAYTL
+1225 IIAYLGKHQDAAYTL
-1240 ASGVNTIAAGAFYGH
+1240 ATGVNTIAAGAFYGH

-1262 FDATVINVGKE
+1262 FDATVINIGKE
-1273 AFFAAEK
+1273 AFFACEK

-1286 NDFMDEASFLSE
+1286 NDFMDEASFLAE
-1298 VTVGDNW
+1298 VTVGENW
-1305 SGSAEVIFS
+1305 SGNAEVIFS
-1314 GLSWDIG
+1314 GLAWDIG

-1343 YMKNWASANAVDWY
+1343 LMKNWASASAVDWY

-1379 FSGCQNLADC
+1379 FSGCESLSDC
-1389 VPPASVENIGQY
+1389 VLPDSVSSIGQY
-1401 AFFDCKAL
+1401 AFFDCKGI
-1409 TFVRVPDKVKT
+1409 TFFRVPDKVTT
-1420 ISTYTFANCTA
+1420 INTYTFANCTS
-1431 LVWADCGLG
+1431 LYWVDCGLG
-1440 VESIEPFAFSGCSNA
+1440 VQSIEPFAFAGCPTA
-1455 RYISINGSAT
+1455 RYIAINGSAT

-1493 YTGIKDA
+1493 YTGINDA
-1500 STGSVDTKVF
+1500 ATGSVDTKVF

-1519 TGRLMDRYAANNTT
+1519 QGRLLKRYAANNTT
-1533 AAIGASGS
+1533 AAIGSTGS

-1547 LYAYSFDSDN
+1547 LYAYSFDSNN
-1557 DGKSDY
+1557 DGKADY

-1573 TTWADKTQVPWNAIR
+1573 TTWADKTQVPWNEIR
-1588 ATLTKVCV
+1588 ETLTKVCV

-1611 TALQFARIG
+1611 TALTFARIG

-1650 SLTADSNVFVGAGAS
+1650 SLTADSNVFVNAGAS

-1693 TFGKGISSIN
+1693 TLGKGISSIN

-1708 GCTGLK
+1708 GCAGMK

-1744 IAANVTK
+1744 LAANVTK
-1751 IPDNL
+1751 LPDNL
-1756 FYSTDGNPYC
+1756 FYSTDGNPYV

-1793 AYFANCSMLTYIHN
+1793 AYFANCTMLTYIHN

-1842 DFSINNDEA
+1842 DFTISNDEA

-1948 YCIFVVGEGEMIDF
+1948 YCIFVVGTGEMIDF
-1962 ATQEGINWPR
+1962 QSQEGINWPR
-1972 SSNNDVRSTVTRVY
+1972 SSNNDVRSTVTRIY

-2007 VQIGHDVQE
+2007 VQIGHDVEE
-2016 IGKYAFRDDIK
+2016 IGKYAFRDDVK
-2027 VPEFDLSSAKA
+2027 VPEFDLSTAKA
-2038 SLTNIDDGAFENC
+2038 SLQNIEDGAFENC
-2051 SGTSTVN
+2051 SGTSSVN

-2070 DAFKNLADSSI
+2070 DAFKNLADSSV

-2115 RVFFTKDLVSQ
+2115 QVFFTKDLASQ
-2126 GVYNGKDVVWN
+2126 GVYNGKDVTWN
-2137 VEATSNDNL
+2137 VEASSNDNL

-2153 TTKGGQWTEI
+2153 TEKGGQWTEI
-2163 TSAMTGYTIN
+2163 TSAMTGYTIE
-2173 STVRSSTLTMDG
+2173 STVNSSTLKMDG

-2193 GYYFYCEAV
+2193 GYYFYVEAV

-2246 TIIVTEGTADNGL
+2246 TIIVTEGSTDNGV

-2298 DPNTASAPVKYIIK
+2298 DPNTASEPVKYILK

-2374 MDGVDMNTVD
+2374 MQGVDMNTVD
-2384 LSVRHIKGE
+2384 LSVRHIKAD

-2403 TTYVGKNETHSFNLN
+2403 TTYVGKNETHSFELN
-2418 VDVDPTDAGV
+2418 TAIDAGDSAI
-2428 SNYVAATANTSLEKF
+2428 SNYVAATSNSALEKF

-2450 MDATKTDYAISASN
+2450 MDDTKTDYAISASN
-2464 KGVVTIPVPTDYD
+2464 KGVVTIPVPADYD
-2477 TTRIVVYGFNRT
+2477 ATRIAIYGFNRT

-2517 VVGLEPVSSAPTGG
+2517 VVGLEPASSASTGD

>member
-1 MQKKLS
+1 MRKKLT
-7 KLLII
+7 KLLLV

-41 EVNTDTGV
+41 EVNTDTGI

-73 YIKELQ
+73 YITEIQ
-79 FASATSKITNYAFSD
+79 FPSATSKITNYAFSD
-94 LVNLEKIEIPNSV
+94 LVYVEKIEIPNSV

-112 YAFLNCAGA
+112 YAFLNCAGV
-121 KEVYIP
+121 KEIYIP
-127 ISVAN
+127 ISIAN
-132 WGGFI
+132 WGGFV
-137 FKDCVSI
+137 FKDCVSV

-151 TTNINMTTPIWDSSV
+151 TTDINMTAPIWDASV
-166 GSQAENGYVEL
+166 GSKAADNYVEL

-219 ALNLNSATNIGK
+219 ALNLSSATNIGK

-238 GVTVINLPVAT
+238 GVTTINLPVAT
-249 TIGENAFYGC
+249 TIGEYAFYGC
-259 SGAESINLPVA
+259 TGADSINIPVA
-270 TSIGENAFK
+270 TSIGDNAFENCTGAK
-279 GCSGAKTIYLGAT
+279 KITVGATSVNYGNEVFKNCSGCQELYLGA
-292 NITYGNN
+292 IG
-299 CFADT
+299 FK
-304 TGCTEI
+304 
-310 YLGSINFAQNSN
+310 QNSN
-322 ALSRM
+322 AMNGM
-327 GSGKTLTMTLGK
+327 GSASGFKVTLGK
-339 SVSAI
+339 AITSI

-350 SHIGTTGSINLVLE
+350 SYIGTTKPISLVLE
-364 EGSNLNSVGASA
+364 AGSKLSSIGTSA
-376 FENNSILTSVDFS
+376 FEGNALLISVDLNNRAEELALS
-389 NSAKNV
+389 D
-395 SYNAK
+395 K
-400 AFNNC
+400 AFYKCTSIKSFSTNTGSLSIGKLSLADLKKCENFQLNSKSTDIASSIETYSLVLTNPTSAWSATATEKISGIKINPTVYWTSWSAYYSVNGSGSYYMSQVYNNG
-405 ANLKTFSS
+405 ANAANPEGGSLSFQNQSVTLNPKYEIENYSHPLENLGADGNGCDITIGESVVAIPDKMFSS
-413 NTGTATLTTL
+413 GIRYTISSNFPSAT
-423 SFGNLKKLETLNW
+423 
-436 NASSTTLGWSTQLQ
+436 SSTTATVNIPAKSKVYQASYNYNNEINSYTFAIPASNRNLSGNVTYGAKSNVNIISLPSGINIKNVTTNTNTKLTSIGVAAFGLDDRSVTSTVSLTNVTTPNTSGNGTIEDGTIVAYGASSNGYLSGWNKAHTITSGNNVNASNQS
-450 AKVTFTSAATTAS
+450 AKTTAS
-463 SHTGSHVSQQK
+463 ASVKFSEDKNSVNTGSTAALQNGKIKLVSLGSVSNTCEIKYGAFSFNPSLEKAWFGSGISYISPDSFYSLK
-474 SSTASMAL
+474 SPSTAYVYGKTSNTF
-482 TPSTTQNTS
+482 TPSNN
-491 YGWYP
+491 GL
-496 TGDFTISAAT
+496 
-506 AGTTSA
+506 TSA
-512 SQNSASSG
+512 GHSG
-520 TATSTTTASYNWVGT
+520 FTDIVYDAT
-535 NNTGNHPFLNLG
+535 
-547 SSVSAGSTVTFGK
+547 
-560 TVTTVPDY
+560 
-568 FLTSGVYAFETA
+568 
-580 AATLKRTY
+580 
-588 TATGSSTA
+588 
-596 SSTKSTSGT
+596 
-605 PATPAMALASVG
+605 
-617 GDVYFGYY
+617 
-625 ASNLGWTVNSKKVS
+625 
-639 VTNVG
+639 
-644 NVAQSVTITSNLTD
+644 
-658 TTTVTQSCAIT
+658 
-669 EGVKLSSATG
+669 
-679 IKLNQVNSISK
+679 
-690 AITSVGQSSF
+690 
-700 GWIQIPMTSA
+700 
-710 NNDLPSAG
+710 
-718 VTSSF
+718 
-723 TASENSIS
+723 
-731 ATRNSTSTQGT
+731 
-742 IYTAPNFAVASRS
+742 
-755 YPYFAMYMGHAPH
+755 
-768 NSGYKTNW
+768 
-776 TWSNNWGAWH
+776 
-786 DNSYTW
+786 
-792 TQGAGNGSANYYGK
+792 
-806 GIYRESG
+806 
-813 LQLGGNY
+813 
-820 YCAFATKDMAI
+820 
-831 REMRRLFDT
+831 
-840 TAVTATTTNTISG
+840 
-853 TFKTNTI
+853 
-860 SIPASTTTTKTWST
+860 
-874 VNNAA
+874 
-879 NVPVNGYPDGN
+879 
-890 NVKTANFGMA
+890 
-900 GNNMT
+900 
-905 INAGAFLGAKSL
+905 
-917 TNAYLASTVKN
+917 
-928 IQGNAFYTRNTGT
+928 
-941 SDILYAYGKSNVGD
+941 
-955 FSVHTGL
+955 
-962 DTHNDITAQY
+962 
-972 KPALKD
+972 LKD
-978 YGIFVGEYK
+978 YGIFIDKFK
-987 VGNNV
+987 VGDNV
-992 TAYLYN
+992 NAYLYN
-998 TSGSNY
+998 TSGDNY
-1004 LVNLAGSGATY
+1004 LINLAGSGSTYDTFTASTLPGWSATY
-1015 DSYTASNRPGW
+1015 
-1026 AGSYGTKVT
+1026 GSKVT
-1035 EVIIDDTVT
+1035 EIIVDDTVT
-1044 SVGNYMFYGHSALQS
+1044 TIGNYLFYGHSALQK
-1059 VTFGTGVTKIGDYA
+1059 VTFGSGLTRIGDYA
-1073 FANCTSFE
+1073 FANCTAFE
-1081 NQDAAWPCPVTE
+1081 AQDAEWNCPVTE
-1093 FGSHAFAN
+1093 FGSYAFAN
-1101 CSIKMAGIPSTILKL
+1101 CSIKNAGIPATITKL
-1116 GSGVFAGNPVQQ
+1116 GIGVFSGNPVEQ
-1128 ISYRAKAASAHTA
+1128 ISYRATAAAAHTA
-1141 DIVSFS
+1141 DVVPFS
-1147 GLADNVETLVIIG
+1147 GLADSVDTTITIADS
-1160 NEVTS
+1160 VTS
-1165 IPAFLFYK
+1165 VPAFMFYK
-1173 AEVEKIT
+1173 AEVEKIN
-1180 IGPAVASI
+1180 IGTGVASI
-1188 GEGAF
+1188 GEAAF
-1193 SGSKTAIIT
+1193 SGSKTAE
-1202 VADGNTAYKAN
+1202 VAIPNGNAAYRVN
-1213 ADGNLYTADGLT
+1213 ADGNLYTADNLT
-1225 MVTYLGRKQDAAYTL
+1225 IIAYLGKHQDAAYTL
-1240 ASGVNTIAAGAFYGH
+1240 ATGVNTIAAGAFYGH

-1262 FDATVINVGKE
+1262 FDATVINIGKE
-1273 AFFAAEK
+1273 AFFACEK

-1286 NDFMDEASFLSE
+1286 NDFMDEASFLAE
-1298 VTVGDNW
+1298 VTVGENW
-1305 SGSAEVIFS
+1305 SGNAEVIFS
-1314 GLSWDIG
+1314 GLAWDIG

-1343 YMKNWASANAVDWY
+1343 LMKNWASASAVDWY

-1379 FSGCQNLADC
+1379 FSGCESLSDC
-1389 VPPASVENIGQY
+1389 VLPDSVSSIGQY
-1401 AFFDCKAL
+1401 AFFDCKGI
-1409 TFVRVPDKVKT
+1409 TFFRVPDKVTT
-1420 ISTYTFANCTA
+1420 INTYTFANCTS
-1431 LVWADCGLG
+1431 LYWVDCGLG
-1440 VESIEPFAFSGCSNA
+1440 VQSIEPFAFAGCPTA
-1455 RYISINGSAT
+1455 RYIAINGSAT

-1493 YTGIKDA
+1493 YTGINDA
-1500 STGSVDTKVF
+1500 ATGSVDTKVF

-1519 TGRLMDRYAANNTT
+1519 QGRLLKRYAANNTT
-1533 AAIGASGS
+1533 AAIGSTGS

-1547 LYAYSFDSDN
+1547 LYAYSFDSNN
-1557 DGKSDY
+1557 DGKADY

-1573 TTWADKTQVPWNAIR
+1573 TTWADKTQVPWNEIR
-1588 ATLTKVCV
+1588 ETLTKVCV

-1611 TALQFARIG
+1611 TALTFARIG

-1650 SLTADSNVFVGAGAS
+1650 SLTADSNVFVNAGAS

-1693 TFGKGISSIN
+1693 TLGKGISSIN

-1708 GCTGLK
+1708 GCTGMK

-1744 IAANVTK
+1744 LAANVTK
-1751 IPDNL
+1751 LPDNL
-1756 FYSTDGNPYC
+1756 FYSTDGNPYV

-1793 AYFANCSMLTYIHN
+1793 AYFANCTMLTYIHN

-1842 DFSINNDEA
+1842 DFTISNDEA

-1948 YCIFVVGEGEMIDF
+1948 YCIFVVGTGEMIDF
-1962 ATQEGINWPR
+1962 QSQEGINWPR
-1972 SSNNDVRSTVTRVY
+1972 SSNNDVRSTVTRIY

-2007 VQIGHDVQE
+2007 VQIGHDVEE
-2016 IGKYAFRDDIK
+2016 IGKYAFRDDVK
-2027 VPEFDLSSAKA
+2027 VPEFDLSTAKA
-2038 SLTNIDDGAFENC
+2038 SLQNIEDGAFENC
-2051 SGTSTVN
+2051 SGTSSVN

-2070 DAFKNLADSSI
+2070 DAFKNLADSSV

-2115 RVFFTKDLVSQ
+2115 QVFFTKDLASQ
-2126 GVYNGKDVVWN
+2126 GVYNGKDVTWN
-2137 VEATSNDNL
+2137 VEASSNDNL

-2153 TTKGGQWTEI
+2153 TEKGGQWTEI
-2163 TSAMTGYTIN
+2163 TSAMTGYTIE
-2173 STVRSSTLTMDG
+2173 STVNSSTLKMDG

-2193 GYYFYCEAV
+2193 GYYFYVEAV

-2246 TIIVTEGTADNGL
+2246 TIIVTEGSTDNGV

-2298 DPNTASAPVKYIIK
+2298 DPNTASEPVKYILK

-2374 MDGVDMNTVD
+2374 MQGVDMNTVD
-2384 LSVRHIKGE
+2384 LSVRHIKAD

-2403 TTYVGKNETHSFNLN
+2403 TTYVGKNETHSFELN
-2418 VDVDPTDAGV
+2418 TAIDAGDSAI
-2428 SNYVAATANTSLEKF
+2428 SNYVAATSNSALEKF

-2450 MDATKTDYAISASN
+2450 MDDTKTDYAISASN
-2464 KGVVTIPVPTDYD
+2464 KGVVTIPVPADYD
-2477 TTRIVVYGFNRT
+2477 ATRIAIYGFNRT

-2517 VVGLEPVSSAPTGG
+2517 VVGLEPASSASTGD

>member
-1 MQKKLS
+1 MRKKLT
-7 KLLII
+7 KLLLV

-41 EVNTDTGV
+41 EVNTDTGI

-73 YIKELQ
+73 YITEIQ
-79 FASATSKITNYAFSD
+79 FPSATSKITNYAFSD
-94 LVNLEKIEIPNSV
+94 LVNVEKIEIPNSV

-112 YAFLNCAGA
+112 YAFLNCAGV
-121 KEVYIP
+121 KEIYIP
-127 ISVAN
+127 ISIAN
-132 WGGFI
+132 WGGFV
-137 FKDCVSI
+137 FKDCVSV

-151 TTNINMTTPIWDSSV
+151 TTDINMTAPIWDASV
-166 GSQAENGYVEL
+166 GSKAADNYVEL

-219 ALNLNSATNIGK
+219 ALNLSSATNIGK

-238 GVTVINLPVAT
+238 GVTTINLPVAT
-249 TIGENAFYGC
+249 TIGEYAFYGC
-259 SGAESINLPVA
+259 TGADSINIPVA
-270 TSIGENAFK
+270 TSIGDNAFENCTGAK
-279 GCSGAKTIYLGAT
+279 KITVGATSVNYGNEVFKNCSGCQELYLGA
-292 NITYGNN
+292 IG
-299 CFADT
+299 FK
-304 TGCTEI
+304 
-310 YLGSINFAQNSN
+310 QNSN
-322 ALSRM
+322 AMNGM
-327 GSGKTLTMTLGK
+327 GSASGFKVTLGK
-339 SVSAI
+339 AITSI

-350 SHIGTTGSINLVLE
+350 SYIGTTKPMSLVLE
-364 EGSNLNSVGASA
+364 AGSKLSSIGTSA
-376 FENNSILTSVDFS
+376 FEGNALLISVDLNNRAEELALS
-389 NSAKNV
+389 D
-395 SYNAK
+395 K
-400 AFNNC
+400 AFYKCTSIKSFSTNTGSLSVGKLSLADLKKCENFQLNSKSTDIASSIETYSLVLTNPTSAWSATATEKISGIKINPTVYWTPWSAYYSVNGSGSYYMSQVYNNG
-405 ANLKTFSS
+405 ANAANPEGGSLSFQNQSVTLNPKYEIENYSHPLENLGADGNGCDITIGESVVAIPDKMFSS
-413 NTGTATLTTL
+413 GIRYTISSNFPSAT
-423 SFGNLKKLETLNW
+423 
-436 NASSTTLGWSTQLQ
+436 SSTTATVNIPAKSKVYQ
-450 AKVTFTSAATTAS
+450 ASYNYNNAINSYTFTIPASNFNLSGNVTYGAKSNVNIISLPSGINIKNVTTNTNTKLTSIGVAAFGLDDRSVTSTVSLTNVTTPNTSGNGTIEDGTIVAYGASSNGYLSGWNKAHTITSGNNVNASNQSAKTTAS
-463 SHTGSHVSQQK
+463 ASVKFSEDKNSVNTGSTAALQNGKIKLVSLGSVSNTCEIKYGAFSFNPSLEKAWFGSGISYISPDSFYSLK
-474 SSTASMAL
+474 SPSTAYVYGKTSNTF
-482 TPSTTQNTS
+482 TPSNN
-491 YGWYP
+491 GL
-496 TGDFTISAAT
+496 
-506 AGTTSA
+506 TSA
-512 SQNSASSG
+512 GHSG
-520 TATSTTTASYNWVGT
+520 FTDIVYDAT
-535 NNTGNHPFLNLG
+535 
-547 SSVSAGSTVTFGK
+547 
-560 TVTTVPDY
+560 
-568 FLTSGVYAFETA
+568 
-580 AATLKRTY
+580 
-588 TATGSSTA
+588 
-596 SSTKSTSGT
+596 
-605 PATPAMALASVG
+605 
-617 GDVYFGYY
+617 
-625 ASNLGWTVNSKKVS
+625 
-639 VTNVG
+639 
-644 NVAQSVTITSNLTD
+644 
-658 TTTVTQSCAIT
+658 
-669 EGVKLSSATG
+669 
-679 IKLNQVNSISK
+679 
-690 AITSVGQSSF
+690 
-700 GWIQIPMTSA
+700 
-710 NNDLPSAG
+710 
-718 VTSSF
+718 
-723 TASENSIS
+723 
-731 ATRNSTSTQGT
+731 
-742 IYTAPNFAVASRS
+742 
-755 YPYFAMYMGHAPH
+755 
-768 NSGYKTNW
+768 
-776 TWSNNWGAWH
+776 
-786 DNSYTW
+786 
-792 TQGAGNGSANYYGK
+792 
-806 GIYRESG
+806 
-813 LQLGGNY
+813 
-820 YCAFATKDMAI
+820 
-831 REMRRLFDT
+831 
-840 TAVTATTTNTISG
+840 
-853 TFKTNTI
+853 
-860 SIPASTTTTKTWST
+860 
-874 VNNAA
+874 
-879 NVPVNGYPDGN
+879 
-890 NVKTANFGMA
+890 
-900 GNNMT
+900 
-905 INAGAFLGAKSL
+905 
-917 TNAYLASTVKN
+917 
-928 IQGNAFYTRNTGT
+928 
-941 SDILYAYGKSNVGD
+941 
-955 FSVHTGL
+955 
-962 DTHNDITAQY
+962 
-972 KPALKD
+972 LKD
-978 YGIFVGEYK
+978 YGIFIDKFK
-987 VGNNV
+987 VGDNV
-992 TAYLYN
+992 NAYLYN
-998 TSGSNY
+998 TSGDNY
-1004 LVNLAGSGATY
+1004 LINLAGSGSTYDTFTASTLPGWSATY
-1015 DSYTASNRPGW
+1015 
-1026 AGSYGTKVT
+1026 GSKVT
-1035 EVIIDDTVT
+1035 EIIVDDTVT
-1044 SVGNYMFYGHSALQS
+1044 TIGNHLFYGHSALEK
-1059 VTFGTGVTKIGDYA
+1059 VTFGSGLTRIGDYA
-1073 FANCTSFE
+1073 FANCTAFE
-1081 NQDAAWPCPVTE
+1081 AQDAEWNCPVTE
-1093 FGSHAFAN
+1093 FGSFAFAN
-1101 CSIKMAGIPSTILKL
+1101 CSIKKAGVPATITKL
-1116 GSGVFAGNPVQQ
+1116 GSGVFSGNPVEQ
-1128 ISYRAKAASAHTA
+1128 ISYRATAAAAHTA
-1141 DIVSFS
+1141 DVVPFS
-1147 GLADNVETLVIIG
+1147 GLADSVDTTITIADS
-1160 NEVTS
+1160 VTS
-1165 IPAFLFYK
+1165 IPAFMFYK
-1173 AEVEKIT
+1173 AEVEKIN
-1180 IGPAVASI
+1180 IGTGVASI
-1188 GEGAF
+1188 GEAAF
-1193 SGSKTAIIT
+1193 SGSKTAE
-1202 VADGNTAYKAN
+1202 VAIPNGNAAYRVN
-1213 ADGNLYTADGLT
+1213 ADGNLYTADNLT
-1225 MVTYLGRKQDAAYTL
+1225 IVAYLGNHQDAAYTL
-1240 ASGVNTIAAGAFYGH
+1240 ATGVNTIAAGAFYGH
-1255 PYLERMT
+1255 PFLERMT
-1262 FDATVINVGKE
+1262 FDATVINIGKE
-1273 AFFAAEK
+1273 AFFACDK

-1286 NDFMDEASFLSE
+1286 NDFMDEASFLAE
-1298 VTVGDNW
+1298 VTVGENW

-1343 YMKNWASANAVDWY
+1343 LMKNWASASAVDWY

-1379 FSGCQNLADC
+1379 FSGCESLSDC
-1389 VPPASVENIGQY
+1389 VLPDSVSNIGQY
-1401 AFFDCKAL
+1401 AFFDCKGI
-1409 TFVRVPDKVKT
+1409 TFFRVPDKVTT
-1420 ISTYTFANCTA
+1420 INTYTFANCTS
-1431 LVWADCGLG
+1431 LYWVDCGLG
-1440 VESIEPFAFSGCSNA
+1440 VQSIEPFAFAGCPTA
-1455 RYISINGSAT
+1455 RYIAINGSAA

-1493 YTGIKDA
+1493 YTGINDA
-1500 STGSVDTKVF
+1500 ATGSVDTKVF

-1519 TGRLMDRYAANNTT
+1519 QGRLLKRYAANNTT
-1533 AAIGASGS
+1533 AAIGSTGS

-1547 LYAYSFDSDN
+1547 LYAYSFDSNN
-1557 DGKSDY
+1557 DGKADY

-1573 TTWADKTQVPWNAIR
+1573 TTWADKTQVPWNEIR
-1588 ATLTKVCV
+1588 ETLTKVCV

-1611 TALQFARIG
+1611 TALTFARIG

-1635 SLKEFLCNVRSFSTG
+1635 ALKEFLCNVRSFSTG
-1650 SLTADSNVFVGAGAS
+1650 SLTADSNVFVNAGAS

-1693 TFGKGISSIN
+1693 TLGKGISSIN

-1708 GCTGLK
+1708 GCTGMK

-1744 IAANVTK
+1744 LAANVTK
-1751 IPDNL
+1751 LPDNL
-1756 FYSTDGNPYC
+1756 FYSTDGNPYV

-1793 AYFANCSMLTYIHN
+1793 AYFANCTMLTYIHN

-1842 DFSINNDEA
+1842 DFTISNDEA

-1948 YCIFVVGEGEMIDF
+1948 YCIFVVGTGEMIDF
-1962 ATQEGINWPR
+1962 QSQEGINWPR
-1972 SSNNDVRSTVTRVY
+1972 SSNNDVRSTVTRIY

-2007 VQIGHDVQE
+2007 VQIGHDVEE
-2016 IGKYAFRDDIK
+2016 IGKYAFRDDVK
-2027 VPEFDLSSAKA
+2027 VPEFDLSTAKA
-2038 SLTNIDDGAFENC
+2038 SLQNIEDGAFENC
-2051 SGTSTVN
+2051 SGTSSVN

-2070 DAFKNLADSSI
+2070 DAFKNLADSSV

-2115 RVFFTKDLVSQ
+2115 QVFFTKDLASQ
-2126 GVYNGKDVVWN
+2126 GVYNGKDVTWN
-2137 VEATSNDNL
+2137 VEASSNDNL

-2153 TTKGGQWTEI
+2153 TEKGGQWTEI
-2163 TSAMTGYTIN
+2163 TSAMTGYTIE
-2173 STVRSSTLTMDG
+2173 STVNSSTLKMDG

-2193 GYYFYCEAV
+2193 GYYFYVEAV

-2246 TIIVTEGTADNGL
+2246 TIIVTEGSTDNGV

-2298 DPNTASAPVKYIIK
+2298 DPNTASEPVKYILK

-2353 KTAADANDSNTTSN
+2353 KAAADANDSNTTSN

-2374 MDGVDMNTVD
+2374 MQGVDMNTVD
-2384 LSVRHIKGE
+2384 LSVRHIKAE

-2403 TTYVGKNETHSFNLN
+2403 TTYVGKNETHTFELN
-2418 VDVDPTDAGV
+2418 TAIDAGDSAI
-2428 SNYVAATANTSLEKF
+2428 SNYVAATSNSALEKF

-2450 MDATKTDYAISASN
+2450 MDDTKTDYAISASN
-2464 KGVVTIPVPTDYD
+2464 KGVVTIPVPADYD
-2477 TTRIVVYGFNRT
+2477 ATRIAVYGFNRT

-2517 VVGLEPVSSAPTGG
+2517 VVGLEPASSTSTGD

>member
-1 MQKKLS
+1 MRKKLT
-7 KLLII
+7 KLLLV

-41 EVNTDTGV
+41 EVNTDTGI

-73 YIKELQ
+73 YITEIQ
-79 FASATSKITNYAFSD
+79 FPSATSKITNYAFSD
-94 LVNLEKIEIPNSV
+94 LVNVEKIEIPNSV

-112 YAFLNCAGA
+112 YAFLNCAGV
-121 KEVYIP
+121 KEIYIP
-127 ISVAN
+127 ISIAN
-132 WGGFI
+132 WGGFV
-137 FKDCVSI
+137 FKDCVSV

-151 TTNINMTTPIWDSSV
+151 TTDINMTAPIWDASV
-166 GSQAENGYVEL
+166 GSKAADNYVEL

-219 ALNLNSATNIGK
+219 ALNLSSATNIGK

-238 GVTVINLPVAT
+238 GVTTINLPVAT
-249 TIGENAFYGC
+249 TIGEYAFYGC
-259 SGAESINLPVA
+259 TGADSINIPVA
-270 TSIGENAFK
+270 TSIGDNAFENCTGAK
-279 GCSGAKTIYLGAT
+279 KITVGATSVNYGNEVFKNCSGCQELYLGA
-292 NITYGNN
+292 IG
-299 CFADT
+299 FK
-304 TGCTEI
+304 
-310 YLGSINFAQNSN
+310 QNSN
-322 ALSRM
+322 AMNGM
-327 GSGKTLTMTLGK
+327 GSASGFKVTLGK
-339 SVSAI
+339 AITSI

-350 SHIGTTGSINLVLE
+350 SYIGTTKPISLVLE
-364 EGSNLNSVGASA
+364 AGSKLSSIGTSA
-376 FENNSILTSVDFS
+376 FEGNALLISVDLNNRAEELALS
-389 NSAKNV
+389 D
-395 SYNAK
+395 K
-400 AFNNC
+400 AFYKCTSIKSFSTNTGSLSIGKLSLADLKKCENFQLNSKSTDIASSIETYSLVLTNPTSAWSATATEKISGIKINPTVYWTSWSAYYSVNGSGSYYMSQVYNNG
-405 ANLKTFSS
+405 ANAANPEGGSLSFQNQSVTLNPKYEIENYSHPLENLGADGNGCDITIGESVVAIPDKMFSS
-413 NTGTATLTTL
+413 GIRYTISSNFPSAT
-423 SFGNLKKLETLNW
+423 
-436 NASSTTLGWSTQLQ
+436 SSTTATVNIPAKSKVYQ
-450 AKVTFTSAATTAS
+450 ASYNYNNAINSYTFTIPASNRNLSGNVTYGAKSNVNIISLPSGINIKNVTTNTNTKLTSIGVAAFGLDDRSVTSTVSLTNVTTPNTSGNGTIEDGTIVAYGASSNGYLSGWNKAHTITSGNNVNASNQSAKTTAS
-463 SHTGSHVSQQK
+463 ASVKFSEDKNSVNTGSTAALQNGKIKLVSLGSVSNTCEIKYGAFSFNPSLEKAWFGSGISYISPDSFYSLK
-474 SSTASMAL
+474 SPSTAYVYGKTSNTF
-482 TPSTTQNTS
+482 TPSNN
-491 YGWYP
+491 GL
-496 TGDFTISAAT
+496 
-506 AGTTSA
+506 TSA
-512 SQNSASSG
+512 GHSG
-520 TATSTTTASYNWVGT
+520 FTDIVYDAT
-535 NNTGNHPFLNLG
+535 
-547 SSVSAGSTVTFGK
+547 
-560 TVTTVPDY
+560 
-568 FLTSGVYAFETA
+568 
-580 AATLKRTY
+580 
-588 TATGSSTA
+588 
-596 SSTKSTSGT
+596 
-605 PATPAMALASVG
+605 
-617 GDVYFGYY
+617 
-625 ASNLGWTVNSKKVS
+625 
-639 VTNVG
+639 
-644 NVAQSVTITSNLTD
+644 
-658 TTTVTQSCAIT
+658 
-669 EGVKLSSATG
+669 
-679 IKLNQVNSISK
+679 
-690 AITSVGQSSF
+690 
-700 GWIQIPMTSA
+700 
-710 NNDLPSAG
+710 
-718 VTSSF
+718 
-723 TASENSIS
+723 
-731 ATRNSTSTQGT
+731 
-742 IYTAPNFAVASRS
+742 
-755 YPYFAMYMGHAPH
+755 
-768 NSGYKTNW
+768 
-776 TWSNNWGAWH
+776 
-786 DNSYTW
+786 
-792 TQGAGNGSANYYGK
+792 
-806 GIYRESG
+806 
-813 LQLGGNY
+813 
-820 YCAFATKDMAI
+820 
-831 REMRRLFDT
+831 
-840 TAVTATTTNTISG
+840 
-853 TFKTNTI
+853 
-860 SIPASTTTTKTWST
+860 
-874 VNNAA
+874 
-879 NVPVNGYPDGN
+879 
-890 NVKTANFGMA
+890 
-900 GNNMT
+900 
-905 INAGAFLGAKSL
+905 
-917 TNAYLASTVKN
+917 
-928 IQGNAFYTRNTGT
+928 
-941 SDILYAYGKSNVGD
+941 
-955 FSVHTGL
+955 
-962 DTHNDITAQY
+962 
-972 KPALKD
+972 LKD
-978 YGIFVGEYK
+978 YGIFIDKFK
-987 VGNNV
+987 VGDNV
-992 TAYLYN
+992 NAYLYN
-998 TSGSNY
+998 TSGDNY
-1004 LVNLAGSGATY
+1004 LINLAGSGSTYDTFTASTLPGWSATY
-1015 DSYTASNRPGW
+1015 
-1026 AGSYGTKVT
+1026 GSKVT
-1035 EVIIDDTVT
+1035 EIIVDDTVT
-1044 SVGNYMFYGHSALQS
+1044 TIGNYLFYGHSALQK
-1059 VTFGTGVTKIGDYA
+1059 VTFGSGLTRIGDYA
-1073 FANCTSFE
+1073 FANCTAFE
-1081 NQDAAWPCPVTE
+1081 AQDAEWNCPVTE
-1093 FGSHAFAN
+1093 FGSYAFAN
-1101 CSIKMAGIPSTILKL
+1101 CSIKNAGIPATITKL
-1116 GSGVFAGNPVQQ
+1116 GIGVFSGNPVEQ
-1128 ISYRAKAASAHTA
+1128 ISYRATAAAAHTA
-1141 DIVSFS
+1141 DVVPFS
-1147 GLADNVETLVIIG
+1147 GLADSVDTTITIADS
-1160 NEVTS
+1160 VTS
-1165 IPAFLFYK
+1165 VPAFMFYK
-1173 AEVEKIT
+1173 AEVEKIN
-1180 IGPAVASI
+1180 IGTGVASI
-1188 GEGAF
+1188 GEAAF
-1193 SGSKTAIIT
+1193 SGSKTAE
-1202 VADGNTAYKAN
+1202 VAIPNGNAAYRVN
-1213 ADGNLYTADGLT
+1213 ADGNLYTADNLT
-1225 MVTYLGRKQDAAYTL
+1225 IIAYLGKHQDAAYTL
-1240 ASGVNTIAAGAFYGH
+1240 ATGVNTIAAGAFYGH

-1262 FDATVINVGKE
+1262 FDATVINIGKE
-1273 AFFAAEK
+1273 AFFACEK

-1286 NDFMDEASFLSE
+1286 NDFMDEASFLAE
-1298 VTVGDNW
+1298 VTVGENW
-1305 SGSAEVIFS
+1305 SGNAEVIFS
-1314 GLSWDIG
+1314 GLAWDIG

-1343 YMKNWASANAVDWY
+1343 LMKNWASASAVDWY

-1379 FSGCQNLADC
+1379 FSGCESLSDC
-1389 VPPASVENIGQY
+1389 VLPDSVSSIGQY
-1401 AFFDCKAL
+1401 AFFDCKGI
-1409 TFVRVPDKVKT
+1409 TFFRVPDKVTT
-1420 ISTYTFANCTA
+1420 INTYTFANCTS
-1431 LVWADCGLG
+1431 LYWVDCGLG
-1440 VESIEPFAFSGCSNA
+1440 VQSIEPFAFAGCPTA
-1455 RYISINGSAT
+1455 RYIAINGSAT

-1493 YTGIKDA
+1493 YTGINDA
-1500 STGSVDTKVF
+1500 ATGSVDTKVF

-1519 TGRLMDRYAANNTT
+1519 QGRLLKRYAANNTT
-1533 AAIGASGS
+1533 AAIGSTGS

-1547 LYAYSFDSDN
+1547 LYAYSFDSNN
-1557 DGKSDY
+1557 DGKADY

-1573 TTWADKTQVPWNAIR
+1573 TTWADKTQVPWNEIR
-1588 ATLTKVCV
+1588 ETLTKVCV

-1611 TALQFARIG
+1611 TALTFARIG

-1635 SLKEFLCNVRSFSTG
+1635 SLKEFLCNVRSFSTD
-1650 SLTADSNVFVGAGAS
+1650 SLTADSNVFVNAGAS

-1693 TFGKGISSIN
+1693 TLGKGISSIN

-1708 GCTGLK
+1708 GCTGMK

-1744 IAANVTK
+1744 LAANVTK
-1751 IPDNL
+1751 LPDNL
-1756 FYSTDGNPYC
+1756 FYSTDGNPYV

-1793 AYFANCSMLTYIHN
+1793 AYFANCTMLTYIHN

-1842 DFSINNDEA
+1842 DFTISNDEA

-1948 YCIFVVGEGEMIDF
+1948 YCIFVVGTGEMIDF
-1962 ATQEGINWPR
+1962 QSQEGINWPR
-1972 SSNNDVRSTVTRVY
+1972 SSNNDVRSTVTRIY

-2007 VQIGHDVQE
+2007 VQIGHDVEE
-2016 IGKYAFRDDIK
+2016 IGKYAFRDDVK
-2027 VPEFDLSSAKA
+2027 VPEFDLSTAKA
-2038 SLTNIDDGAFENC
+2038 SLQNIEDGAFENC
-2051 SGTSTVN
+2051 SGTSSVN

-2070 DAFKNLADSSI
+2070 DAFKNLADSSV

-2115 RVFFTKDLVSQ
+2115 QVFFTKDLASQ
-2126 GVYNGKDVVWN
+2126 GVYNGKDVTWN
-2137 VEATSNDNL
+2137 VEASSNDNL

-2153 TTKGGQWTEI
+2153 TEKGGQWTEI
-2163 TSAMTGYTIN
+2163 TSAMTGYTIE
-2173 STVRSSTLTMDG
+2173 STVNSSTLKMDG

-2193 GYYFYCEAV
+2193 GYYFYVEAV

-2246 TIIVTEGTADNGL
+2246 TIIVTEGSTDNGV

-2298 DPNTASAPVKYIIK
+2298 DPNTASEPVKYILK

-2374 MDGVDMNTVD
+2374 MQGVDMNTVD
-2384 LSVRHIKGE
+2384 LSVRHIKAD

-2403 TTYVGKNETHSFNLN
+2403 TTYVGKNETHSFELN
-2418 VDVDPTDAGV
+2418 TAIDAGDSAI
-2428 SNYVAATANTSLEKF
+2428 SNYVAATSNSALEKF

-2450 MDATKTDYAISASN
+2450 MDDTKTDYAISASN
-2464 KGVVTIPVPTDYD
+2464 KGVVTIPVPADYD
-2477 TTRIVVYGFNRT
+2477 ATRIAIYGFNRT

-2517 VVGLEPVSSAPTGG
+2517 VVGLEPASSASTGD

>member
-1 MQKKLS
+1 MRKKLT
-7 KLLII
+7 KLLLV

-41 EVNTDTGV
+41 EVNTDTGI

-73 YIKELQ
+73 YITEIQ
-79 FASATSKITNYAFSD
+79 FPSATSKITNYAFSD
-94 LVNLEKIEIPNSV
+94 LVNVEKIEIPNSV

-112 YAFLNCAGA
+112 YAFLNCAGV
-121 KEVYIP
+121 KEIYIP
-127 ISVAN
+127 ISIAN
-132 WGGFI
+132 WGGFV
-137 FKDCVSI
+137 FKDCVSV

-151 TTNINMTTPIWDSSV
+151 TTDINMTAPIWDASV
-166 GSQAENGYVEL
+166 GSKAADNYVEL

-219 ALNLNSATNIGK
+219 ALNLSSATNIGK

-238 GVTVINLPVAT
+238 DVTTINLPVAT
-249 TIGENAFYGC
+249 TIGEYAFYGC
-259 SGAESINLPVA
+259 TGADSINIPVA
-270 TSIGENAFK
+270 TSIGDNAFENCTGAK
-279 GCSGAKTIYLGAT
+279 KITVGATSVNYGNEVFKNCSGCQELYLGA
-292 NITYGNN
+292 IG
-299 CFADT
+299 FK
-304 TGCTEI
+304 
-310 YLGSINFAQNSN
+310 QNSN
-322 ALSRM
+322 AMNGM
-327 GSGKTLTMTLGK
+327 GSASGFKVTLGK
-339 SVSAI
+339 AITSI

-350 SHIGTTGSINLVLE
+350 SYIGTTKPISLVLE
-364 EGSNLNSVGASA
+364 AGSKLSSIGTSA
-376 FENNSILTSVDFS
+376 FEGNALLISVDLNNRAEELALS
-389 NSAKNV
+389 D
-395 SYNAK
+395 K
-400 AFNNC
+400 AFYKCTSIKSFSTNTGSLSIGKLSLADLKKCENFQLNSKSTDIASSIETYSLVLTNPTSAWSATATEKISGIKINPTVYWTSWSAYYSVNGSGSYYMSQVYNNG
-405 ANLKTFSS
+405 ANAANPEGGSLSFQNQSVTLNPKYEIENYSHPLENLGADGNGCDITIGESVVAIPDKMFSS
-413 NTGTATLTTL
+413 GIRYTISSNFPSAT
-423 SFGNLKKLETLNW
+423 
-436 NASSTTLGWSTQLQ
+436 SSTTATVNIPAKSKVYQASYNYNNAINSYTFNIPASNRNLSGNVTYGAKSNVNIISLPSGINIKNVTTNTNTKLTSIGVAAFGLDDRSVTSTVSLTNVTTPNTSGNGTIEDGTIVAYGASSNGYLSGWNKAHTITSGNNVNASNQS
-450 AKVTFTSAATTAS
+450 AKTTAS
-463 SHTGSHVSQQK
+463 ASVKFSEDKNSVNTGSTAALQNGKIKLVSLGSVSNTCEIKYGAFSFNPSLEKAWFGSGISYISPDSFYSLK
-474 SSTASMAL
+474 SPSTAYVYGKTSNTF
-482 TPSTTQNTS
+482 TPSNN
-491 YGWYP
+491 GL
-496 TGDFTISAAT
+496 
-506 AGTTSA
+506 TSA
-512 SQNSASSG
+512 GHSG
-520 TATSTTTASYNWVGT
+520 FTDIVYDAT
-535 NNTGNHPFLNLG
+535 
-547 SSVSAGSTVTFGK
+547 
-560 TVTTVPDY
+560 
-568 FLTSGVYAFETA
+568 
-580 AATLKRTY
+580 
-588 TATGSSTA
+588 
-596 SSTKSTSGT
+596 
-605 PATPAMALASVG
+605 
-617 GDVYFGYY
+617 
-625 ASNLGWTVNSKKVS
+625 
-639 VTNVG
+639 
-644 NVAQSVTITSNLTD
+644 
-658 TTTVTQSCAIT
+658 
-669 EGVKLSSATG
+669 
-679 IKLNQVNSISK
+679 
-690 AITSVGQSSF
+690 
-700 GWIQIPMTSA
+700 
-710 NNDLPSAG
+710 
-718 VTSSF
+718 
-723 TASENSIS
+723 
-731 ATRNSTSTQGT
+731 
-742 IYTAPNFAVASRS
+742 
-755 YPYFAMYMGHAPH
+755 
-768 NSGYKTNW
+768 
-776 TWSNNWGAWH
+776 
-786 DNSYTW
+786 
-792 TQGAGNGSANYYGK
+792 
-806 GIYRESG
+806 
-813 LQLGGNY
+813 
-820 YCAFATKDMAI
+820 
-831 REMRRLFDT
+831 
-840 TAVTATTTNTISG
+840 
-853 TFKTNTI
+853 
-860 SIPASTTTTKTWST
+860 
-874 VNNAA
+874 
-879 NVPVNGYPDGN
+879 
-890 NVKTANFGMA
+890 
-900 GNNMT
+900 
-905 INAGAFLGAKSL
+905 
-917 TNAYLASTVKN
+917 
-928 IQGNAFYTRNTGT
+928 
-941 SDILYAYGKSNVGD
+941 
-955 FSVHTGL
+955 
-962 DTHNDITAQY
+962 
-972 KPALKD
+972 LKD
-978 YGIFVGEYK
+978 YGIFIDKFK
-987 VGNNV
+987 VGDNV
-992 TAYLYN
+992 NAYLYN
-998 TSGSNY
+998 TSGDNY
-1004 LVNLAGSGATY
+1004 LINLAGSGSTYDTFTASTLPGWSATY
-1015 DSYTASNRPGW
+1015 
-1026 AGSYGTKVT
+1026 GSKVT
-1035 EVIIDDTVT
+1035 EIIVDDTVT
-1044 SVGNYMFYGHSALQS
+1044 TIGNYLFYGHSALQK
-1059 VTFGTGVTKIGDYA
+1059 VTFGSGLTRIGDYA
-1073 FANCTSFE
+1073 FANCTAFE
-1081 NQDAAWPCPVTE
+1081 AQDAEWNCPVTE
-1093 FGSHAFAN
+1093 FGSYAFAN
-1101 CSIKMAGIPSTILKL
+1101 CSIKNAGIPATITKL
-1116 GSGVFAGNPVQQ
+1116 GIGVFSGNPVEQ
-1128 ISYRAKAASAHTA
+1128 ISYRATAAAAHTA
-1141 DIVSFS
+1141 DVVPFS
-1147 GLADNVETLVIIG
+1147 GLADSVDTTITIADS
-1160 NEVTS
+1160 VTS
-1165 IPAFLFYK
+1165 VPAFMFYK
-1173 AEVEKIT
+1173 AEVEKIN
-1180 IGPAVASI
+1180 IGTGVASI
-1188 GEGAF
+1188 GEAAF
-1193 SGSKTAIIT
+1193 SGSKTAE
-1202 VADGNTAYKAN
+1202 VAIPNGNAAYRVN
-1213 ADGNLYTADGLT
+1213 ADGNLYTADNLT
-1225 MVTYLGRKQDAAYTL
+1225 IIAYLGKHQDAAYTL
-1240 ASGVNTIAAGAFYGH
+1240 ATGVNTIAAGAFYGH

-1262 FDATVINVGKE
+1262 FDATVINIGKE
-1273 AFFAAEK
+1273 AFFACEK

-1286 NDFMDEASFLSE
+1286 NDFMDEASFLAE
-1298 VTVGDNW
+1298 VTVGENW
-1305 SGSAEVIFS
+1305 SGNAEVIFS
-1314 GLSWDIG
+1314 GLAWDIG

-1343 YMKNWASANAVDWY
+1343 LMKNWASASAVDWY

-1379 FSGCQNLADC
+1379 FSGCESLSDC
-1389 VPPASVENIGQY
+1389 VLPDSVSSIGQY
-1401 AFFDCKAL
+1401 AFFDCKGI
-1409 TFVRVPDKVKT
+1409 TFFRVPDKVTT
-1420 ISTYTFANCTA
+1420 INTYTFANCTS
-1431 LVWADCGLG
+1431 LYWVDCGLG
-1440 VESIEPFAFSGCSNA
+1440 VQSIEPFAFAGCPTA
-1455 RYISINGSAT
+1455 RYIAINGSAT

-1493 YTGIKDA
+1493 YTGINDA
-1500 STGSVDTKVF
+1500 ATGSVDTKVF

-1519 TGRLMDRYAANNTT
+1519 QGRLLKRYAANNTT
-1533 AAIGASGS
+1533 AAIGSTGS

-1547 LYAYSFDSDN
+1547 LYAYSFDSNN
-1557 DGKSDY
+1557 DGKADY

-1573 TTWADKTQVPWNAIR
+1573 TTWADKTQVPWNEIR
-1588 ATLTKVCV
+1588 ETLAKVCV

-1611 TALQFARIG
+1611 TALTFARIG

-1650 SLTADSNVFVGAGAS
+1650 SLTADSNVFVNAGAS

-1693 TFGKGISSIN
+1693 TLGKGISSIN

-1708 GCTGLK
+1708 GCTGMK

-1744 IAANVTK
+1744 LAANVTK
-1751 IPDNL
+1751 LPDNL
-1756 FYSTDGNPYC
+1756 FYSTDGNPYV

-1793 AYFANCSMLTYIHN
+1793 AYFANCTMLTYIHN

-1842 DFSINNDEA
+1842 DFTISNDEA

-1948 YCIFVVGEGEMIDF
+1948 YCIFVVGTGEMIDF
-1962 ATQEGINWPR
+1962 QSQEGINWPR
-1972 SSNNDVRSTVTRVY
+1972 SSNNDVRSTVTRIY

-2007 VQIGHDVQE
+2007 VQIGHDVEE
-2016 IGKYAFRDDIK
+2016 IGKYAFRDDVK
-2027 VPEFDLSSAKA
+2027 VPEFDLSTAKA
-2038 SLTNIDDGAFENC
+2038 SLQNIEDGAFENC
-2051 SGTSTVN
+2051 SGTSSVN

-2070 DAFKNLADSSI
+2070 DAFKNLADSSV

-2115 RVFFTKDLVSQ
+2115 QVFFTKDLASQ
-2126 GVYNGKDVVWN
+2126 GVYNGKDVTWN
-2137 VEATSNDNL
+2137 VEASSNDNL

-2153 TTKGGQWTEI
+2153 TEKGGQWTEI
-2163 TSAMTGYTIN
+2163 TSAMTGYTIE
-2173 STVRSSTLTMDG
+2173 STVNSSTLKMDG

-2193 GYYFYCEAV
+2193 GYYFYVEAV

-2246 TIIVTEGTADNGL
+2246 TIIVTEGSTDNGV

-2298 DPNTASAPVKYIIK
+2298 DPNTASEPVKYILK

-2374 MDGVDMNTVD
+2374 MQGVDMNTVD
-2384 LSVRHIKGE
+2384 LSVRHIKAD

-2403 TTYVGKNETHSFNLN
+2403 TTYVGKNETHSFELN
-2418 VDVDPTDAGV
+2418 TAIDAGDSAI
-2428 SNYVAATANTSLEKF
+2428 SNYVAATSNSALEKF

-2450 MDATKTDYAISASN
+2450 MDDTKTDYAISASN
-2464 KGVVTIPVPTDYD
+2464 KGVVTIPVPADYD
-2477 TTRIVVYGFNRT
+2477 ATRIAIYGFNRT

-2517 VVGLEPVSSAPTGG
+2517 VVGLEPASSASTGD

>member
-1 MQKKLS
+1 MRKKLT
-7 KLLII
+7 KLLLV

-41 EVNTDTGV
+41 EVNTDTGI

-73 YIKELQ
+73 YITEIQ
-79 FASATSKITNYAFSD
+79 FPSATSKITNYAFSD
-94 LVNLEKIEIPNSV
+94 LVNVEKIEIPNSV

-112 YAFLNCAGA
+112 YAFLNCAGV
-121 KEVYIP
+121 KEIYIP
-127 ISVAN
+127 ISIAN
-132 WGGFI
+132 WGGFV
-137 FKDCVSI
+137 FKDCVSV

-151 TTNINMTTPIWDSSV
+151 TTDINMTAPIWDASV
-166 GSQAENGYVEL
+166 GSKAADNYVEL

-219 ALNLNSATNIGK
+219 ALNLSSATNIGK

-238 GVTVINLPVAT
+238 GVTTINLPVAT
-249 TIGENAFYGC
+249 TIGEYAFYGC
-259 SGAESINLPVA
+259 TGADSINIPVA
-270 TSIGENAFK
+270 TSIGDNAFENCTGAK
-279 GCSGAKTIYLGAT
+279 KITVGATSVNYGNEVFKNCSGCQELYLGA
-292 NITYGNN
+292 IG
-299 CFADT
+299 FK
-304 TGCTEI
+304 
-310 YLGSINFAQNSN
+310 QNSN
-322 ALSRM
+322 AMNGM
-327 GSGKTLTMTLGK
+327 GSASGFKVTLGK
-339 SVSAI
+339 AITSI

-350 SHIGTTGSINLVLE
+350 SYIGTTKPISLVLE
-364 EGSNLNSVGASA
+364 AGSKLSSIGTSA
-376 FENNSILTSVDFS
+376 FEGNALLISVDLNNRAEELALS
-389 NSAKNV
+389 D
-395 SYNAK
+395 K
-400 AFNNC
+400 AFYKCTSIKSFSTNTGSLSIGKLSLADLKKCENFQLNSKSTDIASSIETYSLVLTNPTSAWSATATEKISGIKINPTVYWTSWSAYYSVNGSGSYYMSQVYNNG
-405 ANLKTFSS
+405 ANAANPEGGSLSFQNQSVTLNPKYEIENYSHPLENLGADGNGCDITIGESVVAIPDKMFSS
-413 NTGTATLTTL
+413 GIRYTISSNFPSAT
-423 SFGNLKKLETLNW
+423 
-436 NASSTTLGWSTQLQ
+436 SSTTATVNIPAKSKVYQASYNYNNEINSYTFAIPASNRNLSGNVTYGAKSNVNIISLPSGINIKNVTTNTNTKLTSIGVAAFGLDDRSVTSTVSLTNVTTPNTSGNGTIEDGTIVAYGASSNGYLSGWNKAHTITSGNNVNASNQS
-450 AKVTFTSAATTAS
+450 AKTTAS
-463 SHTGSHVSQQK
+463 ASVKFSEDKNSVNTGSTAALQNGKIKLVSLGSVSNTCEIKYGAFSFNPSLEKAWFGSGISYISPDSFYSLK
-474 SSTASMAL
+474 SPSTAYVYGKTSNTF
-482 TPSTTQNTS
+482 TPSNN
-491 YGWYP
+491 GL
-496 TGDFTISAAT
+496 
-506 AGTTSA
+506 TSA
-512 SQNSASSG
+512 GHSG
-520 TATSTTTASYNWVGT
+520 FTDIVYDAT
-535 NNTGNHPFLNLG
+535 
-547 SSVSAGSTVTFGK
+547 
-560 TVTTVPDY
+560 
-568 FLTSGVYAFETA
+568 
-580 AATLKRTY
+580 
-588 TATGSSTA
+588 
-596 SSTKSTSGT
+596 
-605 PATPAMALASVG
+605 
-617 GDVYFGYY
+617 
-625 ASNLGWTVNSKKVS
+625 
-639 VTNVG
+639 
-644 NVAQSVTITSNLTD
+644 
-658 TTTVTQSCAIT
+658 
-669 EGVKLSSATG
+669 
-679 IKLNQVNSISK
+679 
-690 AITSVGQSSF
+690 
-700 GWIQIPMTSA
+700 
-710 NNDLPSAG
+710 
-718 VTSSF
+718 
-723 TASENSIS
+723 
-731 ATRNSTSTQGT
+731 
-742 IYTAPNFAVASRS
+742 
-755 YPYFAMYMGHAPH
+755 
-768 NSGYKTNW
+768 
-776 TWSNNWGAWH
+776 
-786 DNSYTW
+786 
-792 TQGAGNGSANYYGK
+792 
-806 GIYRESG
+806 
-813 LQLGGNY
+813 
-820 YCAFATKDMAI
+820 
-831 REMRRLFDT
+831 
-840 TAVTATTTNTISG
+840 
-853 TFKTNTI
+853 
-860 SIPASTTTTKTWST
+860 
-874 VNNAA
+874 
-879 NVPVNGYPDGN
+879 
-890 NVKTANFGMA
+890 
-900 GNNMT
+900 
-905 INAGAFLGAKSL
+905 
-917 TNAYLASTVKN
+917 
-928 IQGNAFYTRNTGT
+928 
-941 SDILYAYGKSNVGD
+941 
-955 FSVHTGL
+955 
-962 DTHNDITAQY
+962 
-972 KPALKD
+972 LKD
-978 YGIFVGEYK
+978 YGIFIDKFK
-987 VGNNV
+987 VGDNV
-992 TAYLYN
+992 NAYLYN
-998 TSGSNY
+998 TSGDNY
-1004 LVNLAGSGATY
+1004 LINLAGSGSTYDTFTASTLPGWSATY
-1015 DSYTASNRPGW
+1015 
-1026 AGSYGTKVT
+1026 GSKVT
-1035 EVIIDDTVT
+1035 EIIVDDTVT
-1044 SVGNYMFYGHSALQS
+1044 TIGNYLFYGHSALQK
-1059 VTFGTGVTKIGDYA
+1059 VTFGSGLTRIGDYA
-1073 FANCTSFE
+1073 FANCTAFE
-1081 NQDAAWPCPVTE
+1081 AQDAEWNCPVTE
-1093 FGSHAFAN
+1093 FGSYAFAN
-1101 CSIKMAGIPSTILKL
+1101 CSIKNAGIPATITKL
-1116 GSGVFAGNPVQQ
+1116 GIGVFSGNPVEQ
-1128 ISYRAKAASAHTA
+1128 ISYRATAAAAHTA
-1141 DIVSFS
+1141 DVVPFS
-1147 GLADNVETLVIIG
+1147 GLADSVDTTITIADS
-1160 NEVTS
+1160 VTS
-1165 IPAFLFYK
+1165 VPAFMFYK
-1173 AEVEKIT
+1173 AEVEKIN
-1180 IGPAVASI
+1180 IGTGVASI
-1188 GEGAF
+1188 GEAAF
-1193 SGSKTAIIT
+1193 SGSKTAE
-1202 VADGNTAYKAN
+1202 VAIPNGNAAYRVN
-1213 ADGNLYTADGLT
+1213 ADGNLYTADNLT
-1225 MVTYLGRKQDAAYTL
+1225 IIAYLGKHQDAAYTL
-1240 ASGVNTIAAGAFYGH
+1240 ATGVNTIAAGAFYGH

-1262 FDATVINVGKE
+1262 FDATVINIGKE
-1273 AFFAAEK
+1273 AFFACEK

-1286 NDFMDEASFLSE
+1286 NDFMDEASFLAE
-1298 VTVGDNW
+1298 VTVGENW
-1305 SGSAEVIFS
+1305 SGNAEVIFS
-1314 GLSWDIG
+1314 GLAWDIG

-1343 YMKNWASANAVDWY
+1343 LMKNWASASAVDWY

-1379 FSGCQNLADC
+1379 FSGCESLSDC
-1389 VPPASVENIGQY
+1389 VLPDSVSSIGQY
-1401 AFFDCKAL
+1401 AFFDCKGI
-1409 TFVRVPDKVKT
+1409 TFFRVPDKVTT
-1420 ISTYTFANCTA
+1420 INTYTFANCTS
-1431 LVWADCGLG
+1431 LYWVDCGLG
-1440 VESIEPFAFSGCSNA
+1440 VQSIEPFAFAGCPTA
-1455 RYISINGSAT
+1455 RYIAINGSAT

-1493 YTGIKDA
+1493 YTGINDA
-1500 STGSVDTKVF
+1500 ATGSVDTKVF

-1519 TGRLMDRYAANNTT
+1519 QGRLLKRYAANNTT
-1533 AAIGASGS
+1533 AAIGSTGS

-1547 LYAYSFDSDN
+1547 LYAYSFDSNN
-1557 DGKSDY
+1557 DGKADY

-1573 TTWADKTQVPWNAIR
+1573 TTWADKTQVPWNEIR
-1588 ATLTKVCV
+1588 ETLTKVCV

-1611 TALQFARIG
+1611 TALTFARIG

-1650 SLTADSNVFVGAGAS
+1650 SLTADSNVFVNAGAS

-1693 TFGKGISSIN
+1693 TLGKGISSIN

-1708 GCTGLK
+1708 GCTGMK

-1744 IAANVTK
+1744 LAANVTK
-1751 IPDNL
+1751 LPDNL
-1756 FYSTDGNPYC
+1756 FYSTDGNPYV

-1793 AYFANCSMLTYIHN
+1793 AYFANCTMLTYIHN

-1842 DFSINNDEA
+1842 DFTISNDEA

-1948 YCIFVVGEGEMIDF
+1948 YCIFVVGTGEMIDF
-1962 ATQEGINWPR
+1962 QSQEGINWPR
-1972 SSNNDVRSTVTRVY
+1972 SSNNDVRSTVTRIY

-2007 VQIGHDVQE
+2007 VQIGHDVEE
-2016 IGKYAFRDDIK
+2016 IGKYAFRDDVK
-2027 VPEFDLSSAKA
+2027 VPEFDLSTAKA
-2038 SLTNIDDGAFENC
+2038 SLQNIEAGAFENC
-2051 SGTSTVN
+2051 SGTSSVN

-2070 DAFKNLADSSI
+2070 DAFKNLADSSV

-2115 RVFFTKDLVSQ
+2115 QVFFTKDLASQ
-2126 GVYNGKDVVWN
+2126 GVYNGKDVTWN
-2137 VEATSNDNL
+2137 VEASSNDNL

-2153 TTKGGQWTEI
+2153 TEKGGQWTEI
-2163 TSAMTGYTIN
+2163 TSAMTGYTIE
-2173 STVRSSTLTMDG
+2173 STVNSSTLKMDG

-2193 GYYFYCEAV
+2193 GYYFYVEAV

-2246 TIIVTEGTADNGL
+2246 TIIVTEGSTDNGV

-2298 DPNTASAPVKYIIK
+2298 DPNTASEPVKYILK

-2318 TVSISADPE
+2318 IVSISADPE

-2374 MDGVDMNTVD
+2374 MQGVDMNTVD
-2384 LSVRHIKGE
+2384 LSVRHIKAD

-2403 TTYVGKNETHSFNLN
+2403 TTYVGKNETHSFELN
-2418 VDVDPTDAGV
+2418 TAIDAGDSAI
-2428 SNYVAATANTSLEKF
+2428 SNYVAATSNSALEKF

-2450 MDATKTDYAISASN
+2450 MDDTKTDYAISASN
-2464 KGVVTIPVPTDYD
+2464 KGVVTIPVPADYD
-2477 TTRIVVYGFNRT
+2477 ATRIAIYGFNRT

-2517 VVGLEPVSSAPTGG
+2517 VVGLEPASSASTGD

>member
-1 MQKKLS
+1 MRKKLT
-7 KLLII
+7 KLLLV

-41 EVNTDTGV
+41 EVNTDTGI

-73 YIKELQ
+73 YITEIQ
-79 FASATSKITNYAFSD
+79 FPSATSKITNYAFSD
-94 LVNLEKIEIPNSV
+94 LVNVEKIEIPNSV

-112 YAFLNCAGA
+112 YAFLNCAGV
-121 KEVYIP
+121 KEIYIP
-127 ISVAN
+127 ISIAN
-132 WGGFI
+132 WGGFV
-137 FKDCVSI
+137 FKDCVSV

-151 TTNINMTTPIWDSSV
+151 TTDINMTAPIWDASV
-166 GSQAENGYVEL
+166 GSKAADNYVEL

-219 ALNLNSATNIGK
+219 ALNLSSATNIGK

-238 GVTVINLPVAT
+238 GITTINLPVAT
-249 TIGENAFYGC
+249 TIGEYAFYGC
-259 SGAESINLPVA
+259 TGADSINIPVA
-270 TSIGENAFK
+270 TSIGDNAFENCTGAK
-279 GCSGAKTIYLGAT
+279 KLTVGATSVNYGNEVFKNCSGCQELYLGA
-292 NITYGNN
+292 IG
-299 CFADT
+299 FK
-304 TGCTEI
+304 
-310 YLGSINFAQNSN
+310 QNSN
-322 ALSRM
+322 AMNGM
-327 GSGKTLTMTLGK
+327 GSASGFKVTLGK
-339 SVSAI
+339 AITSI

-350 SHIGTTGSINLVLE
+350 SYIGTTKPMSLVLE
-364 EGSNLNSVGASA
+364 AGSKLSSIGTSA
-376 FENNSILTSVDFS
+376 FEGNALLISVDLS
-389 NSAKNV
+389 NRAEELALSD
-395 SYNAK
+395 K
-400 AFNNC
+400 AFYKCTSIKSFSTNTGSLSVGKLSLADLKKCENFQLNSKSTDIASSIETYSLVLTNPTSAWSATATEKISGIKINPTVYWTTWSTYYSVNGSGSYYMSQVYNNG
-405 ANLKTFSS
+405 ANAANPEGGSLSFQNQSVTLNPKYEIENYSHPLENLGADGNGCDITIGESVVAIPDKMFSS
-413 NTGTATLTTL
+413 GIRYTISSNFPSAT
-423 SFGNLKKLETLNW
+423 
-436 NASSTTLGWSTQLQ
+436 SSTTATVNIPAKSKVYQ
-450 AKVTFTSAATTAS
+450 ASYNYNNEINSYTFTIPASNRNLSGNVTYGAKSNANIISLPSGINIKNVTTNTNTKLTSIGVAAFGLDDRSVTSTVSLTNVTTPNTSGNGTIEDGTIVAYGASSNGYLTGWNKAHTITSGNNVNASNQSVKTTAS
-463 SHTGSHVSQQK
+463 ASVKFSEDKNSVNTGSTAALQNGKIKLVSLGSVSNTCEIKYGAFSFNPSLEKAWFGSGISYISPDSFYSLK
-474 SSTASMAL
+474 SPSTAYVYGKTSNTF
-482 TPSTTQNTS
+482 TPSNN
-491 YGWYP
+491 GL
-496 TGDFTISAAT
+496 
-506 AGTTSA
+506 TSA
-512 SQNSASSG
+512 GHSG
-520 TATSTTTASYNWVGT
+520 FTDIVYDAT
-535 NNTGNHPFLNLG
+535 
-547 SSVSAGSTVTFGK
+547 
-560 TVTTVPDY
+560 
-568 FLTSGVYAFETA
+568 
-580 AATLKRTY
+580 
-588 TATGSSTA
+588 
-596 SSTKSTSGT
+596 
-605 PATPAMALASVG
+605 
-617 GDVYFGYY
+617 
-625 ASNLGWTVNSKKVS
+625 
-639 VTNVG
+639 
-644 NVAQSVTITSNLTD
+644 
-658 TTTVTQSCAIT
+658 
-669 EGVKLSSATG
+669 
-679 IKLNQVNSISK
+679 
-690 AITSVGQSSF
+690 
-700 GWIQIPMTSA
+700 
-710 NNDLPSAG
+710 
-718 VTSSF
+718 
-723 TASENSIS
+723 
-731 ATRNSTSTQGT
+731 
-742 IYTAPNFAVASRS
+742 
-755 YPYFAMYMGHAPH
+755 
-768 NSGYKTNW
+768 
-776 TWSNNWGAWH
+776 
-786 DNSYTW
+786 
-792 TQGAGNGSANYYGK
+792 
-806 GIYRESG
+806 
-813 LQLGGNY
+813 
-820 YCAFATKDMAI
+820 
-831 REMRRLFDT
+831 
-840 TAVTATTTNTISG
+840 
-853 TFKTNTI
+853 
-860 SIPASTTTTKTWST
+860 
-874 VNNAA
+874 
-879 NVPVNGYPDGN
+879 
-890 NVKTANFGMA
+890 
-900 GNNMT
+900 
-905 INAGAFLGAKSL
+905 
-917 TNAYLASTVKN
+917 
-928 IQGNAFYTRNTGT
+928 
-941 SDILYAYGKSNVGD
+941 
-955 FSVHTGL
+955 
-962 DTHNDITAQY
+962 
-972 KPALKD
+972 LKD
-978 YGIFVGEYK
+978 YGIFIDKFK
-987 VGNNV
+987 VGDNV
-992 TAYLYN
+992 NAYLYN
-998 TSGSNY
+998 TSGDNY
-1004 LVNLAGSGATY
+1004 LINLAGSGSTYDTFTANTLPGWSATY
-1015 DSYTASNRPGW
+1015 
-1026 AGSYGTKVT
+1026 GSKVT
-1035 EVIIDDTVT
+1035 EIIVDDTVT
-1044 SVGNYMFYGHSALQS
+1044 TIGNYLFYGHSALQK
-1059 VTFGTGVTKIGDYA
+1059 VTFGSGLTSIGDYA
-1073 FANCTSFE
+1073 FANCTAFE
-1081 NQDAAWPCPVTE
+1081 AQDAEWNCPVTE
-1093 FGSHAFAN
+1093 FGSYAFAN
-1101 CSIKMAGIPSTILKL
+1101 CSIKKAGIPATITKL
-1116 GSGVFAGNPVQQ
+1116 GSGVFSGNPVEQ
-1128 ISYRAKAASAHTA
+1128 ISYRATAAAAHTA
-1141 DIVSFS
+1141 DVVPFS
-1147 GLADNVETLVIIG
+1147 GLADSVDTTITIADS
-1160 NEVTS
+1160 VTS
-1165 IPAFLFYK
+1165 IPAFMFYK
-1173 AEVEKIT
+1173 AEVEKIN
-1180 IGPAVASI
+1180 IGTGVTSI
-1188 GEGAF
+1188 GEAAF
-1193 SGSKTAIIT
+1193 SGSKTAE
-1202 VADGNTAYKAN
+1202 VAIPNGNAAYRVN
-1213 ADGNLYTADGLT
+1213 ADGNLYTADNLT
-1225 MVTYLGRKQDAAYTL
+1225 IIAYLGKHQDAAYTL
-1240 ASGVNTIAAGAFYGH
+1240 ATGVNTIASGAFYGH
-1255 PYLERMT
+1255 PFLERMT
-1262 FDATVINVGKE
+1262 FDATVINIGKE
-1273 AFFAAEK
+1273 AFFACDK

-1286 NDFMDEASFLSE
+1286 NDFMDEASFLAE
-1298 VTVGDNW
+1298 VTVGENW

-1343 YMKNWASANAVDWY
+1343 LMKNWASASAVDWY

-1379 FSGCQNLADC
+1379 FSGCESLSDC
-1389 VPPASVENIGQY
+1389 VLPDSVSSIGQY
-1401 AFFDCKAL
+1401 AFFDCKGI
-1409 TFVRVPDKVKT
+1409 TFFRVPDKVTT
-1420 ISTYTFANCTA
+1420 INTYTFANCTS
-1431 LVWADCGLG
+1431 LYWVDCGLG
-1440 VESIEPFAFSGCSNA
+1440 VQSIEPFAFAGCPTA
-1455 RYISINGSAT
+1455 RYIAINGSAT

-1493 YTGIKDA
+1493 YTGINDA
-1500 STGSVDTKVF
+1500 ATGSVDTKVF

-1519 TGRLMDRYAANNTT
+1519 QGRLLKRYAANNTT
-1533 AAIGASGS
+1533 AAIGSTGS

-1547 LYAYSFDSDN
+1547 LYAYSFDSNN
-1557 DGKSDY
+1557 DGKADY

-1573 TTWADKTQVPWNAIR
+1573 TTWADKTQVPWNEIR
-1588 ATLTKVCV
+1588 ETLTKVCV

-1611 TALQFARIG
+1611 TALTFARIG

-1650 SLTADSNVFVGAGAS
+1650 SLTADSNVFVNAGAS

-1693 TFGKGISSIN
+1693 TLGKGISSIN

-1708 GCTGLK
+1708 GCTGMK

-1744 IAANVTK
+1744 LAANVTK
-1751 IPDNL
+1751 LPDNL
-1756 FYSTDGNPYC
+1756 FYSTDGNPYV

-1793 AYFANCSMLTYIHN
+1793 AYFANCTMLTYIHN

-1842 DFSINNDEA
+1842 DFTISNDEA

-1948 YCIFVVGEGEMIDF
+1948 YCIFVVGTGEMIDF
-1962 ATQEGINWPR
+1962 QSQEGINWPR
-1972 SSNNDVRSTVTRVY
+1972 SSNNDVRSTVTRIY

-2007 VQIGHDVQE
+2007 VQIGHDVEE
-2016 IGKYAFRDDIK
+2016 IGKYAFRDDVK
-2027 VPEFDLSSAKA
+2027 VPEFDLSTAKA
-2038 SLTNIDDGAFENC
+2038 SLQNIEDGAFENC
-2051 SGTSTVN
+2051 SGTSSVN
-2058 LSGCSGLGAVGN
+2058 LSGCSSLGAVGN
-2070 DAFKNLADSSI
+2070 GAFKNLADSSV

-2115 RVFFTKDLVSQ
+2115 QVFFTKDLVSQ
-2126 GVYNGKDVVWN
+2126 GVYNGKDVIWN
-2137 VEATSNDNL
+2137 VEASSNDNL

-2153 TTKGGQWTEI
+2153 TEKGGQWTEI
-2163 TSAMTGYTIN
+2163 TSAMTGYTIE
-2173 STVRSSTLTMDG
+2173 STVNSSTMKMDG

-2193 GYYFYCEAV
+2193 GYYFYVEAV

-2246 TIIVTEGTADNGL
+2246 TIIVTEGSTDNGV

-2278 KMTYNTEGIV
+2278 KMTYNTEGII

-2298 DPNTASAPVKYIIK
+2298 DPNTASEPVKYILK

-2374 MDGVDMNTVD
+2374 MQGVDMNTVD
-2384 LSVRHIKGE
+2384 LSVRHIKAD

-2403 TTYVGKNETHSFNLN
+2403 TTYVGKNETHSFELN
-2418 VDVDPTDAGV
+2418 TAIDAGDSAI
-2428 SNYVAATANTSLEKF
+2428 SNYVAATSNSALEKF

-2450 MDATKTDYAISASN
+2450 MDDTKTDYAISASN
-2464 KGVVTIPVPTDYD
+2464 KGVVTIPVPADYD
-2477 TTRIVVYGFNRT
+2477 ATRIAIYGFNRT

-2517 VVGLEPVSSAPTGG
+2517 VVGLEPASSASTGD

>member
-1 MQKKLS
+1 MRKKLT
-7 KLLII
+7 KLLLV

-41 EVNTDTGV
+41 EVNTDTGI

-73 YIKELQ
+73 YITEIQ
-79 FASATSKITNYAFSD
+79 FPSATSKITNYAFSD
-94 LVNLEKIEIPNSV
+94 LVNVEKIEIPNSV

-112 YAFLNCAGA
+112 YAFLNCAGV
-121 KEVYIP
+121 KEIYIP
-127 ISVAN
+127 ISIAN
-132 WGGFI
+132 WGGFV
-137 FKDCVSI
+137 FKDCVSV

-151 TTNINMTTPIWDSSV
+151 TTDINMTAPIWDASV
-166 GSQAENGYVEL
+166 GSKAADNYVEL

-219 ALNLNSATNIGK
+219 ALNLSSATNIGK

-238 GVTVINLPVAT
+238 GVTTINLPVAT
-249 TIGENAFYGC
+249 TIGEYAFYGC
-259 SGAESINLPVA
+259 TGADSINIPVA
-270 TSIGENAFK
+270 TSIGDNAFENCTGAK
-279 GCSGAKTIYLGAT
+279 KLTVGATSVNYGNEVFKNCSGCQELYLGA
-292 NITYGNN
+292 IG
-299 CFADT
+299 FK
-304 TGCTEI
+304 
-310 YLGSINFAQNSN
+310 QNSN
-322 ALSRM
+322 AMNGM
-327 GSGKTLTMTLGK
+327 GSASGFKVTLGK
-339 SVSAI
+339 AITSI

-350 SHIGTTGSINLVLE
+350 SYIGTTKPMSLVLE
-364 EGSNLNSVGASA
+364 AGSKLSSIGTSA
-376 FENNSILTSVDFS
+376 FEGNALLISVDLS
-389 NSAKNV
+389 NRAEELALSD
-395 SYNAK
+395 K
-400 AFNNC
+400 AFYKCTSIKSFSTNTGSLSVGKLSLADLKKCENFQLNSKSTDIASSIETYSLVLTNPTSAWSATATEKISGIKINPTVYWTTWSAYYSVNGSGSYYMSQVYNNG
-405 ANLKTFSS
+405 ANAANPEGGSLSFQNQSVTLNPKYEIENYSHPLENLGADGNGCDITIGESVVAIPDKMFSS
-413 NTGTATLTTL
+413 GIRYTISSNFPSAT
-423 SFGNLKKLETLNW
+423 
-436 NASSTTLGWSTQLQ
+436 SSTTATVNIPAKSKVYQ
-450 AKVTFTSAATTAS
+450 ASYNYNNEINSYTFTIPASNRNLSGNVTYGAKSNVNIISLPSGINIKNVTTNTNTKLTSIGVAAFGLDDRSVTSTVSLTNVTTPNTSGNGTIEDGTIVAYGASSNGYLTGWNKAHTITSGNNVNASNQSVKTTAS
-463 SHTGSHVSQQK
+463 ASVKFSEDKNSVNTGSTAALQNGKIKLVSLGSVSNTCEIKYGAFSFNPSLEKAWFGSGISYISPDSFYSLK
-474 SSTASMAL
+474 SPSTAYVYGKTSNTF
-482 TPSTTQNTS
+482 TPSNN
-491 YGWYP
+491 GL
-496 TGDFTISAAT
+496 
-506 AGTTSA
+506 TSA
-512 SQNSASSG
+512 GHSG
-520 TATSTTTASYNWVGT
+520 FTDIVYDAT
-535 NNTGNHPFLNLG
+535 
-547 SSVSAGSTVTFGK
+547 
-560 TVTTVPDY
+560 
-568 FLTSGVYAFETA
+568 
-580 AATLKRTY
+580 
-588 TATGSSTA
+588 
-596 SSTKSTSGT
+596 
-605 PATPAMALASVG
+605 
-617 GDVYFGYY
+617 
-625 ASNLGWTVNSKKVS
+625 
-639 VTNVG
+639 
-644 NVAQSVTITSNLTD
+644 
-658 TTTVTQSCAIT
+658 
-669 EGVKLSSATG
+669 
-679 IKLNQVNSISK
+679 
-690 AITSVGQSSF
+690 
-700 GWIQIPMTSA
+700 
-710 NNDLPSAG
+710 
-718 VTSSF
+718 
-723 TASENSIS
+723 
-731 ATRNSTSTQGT
+731 
-742 IYTAPNFAVASRS
+742 
-755 YPYFAMYMGHAPH
+755 
-768 NSGYKTNW
+768 
-776 TWSNNWGAWH
+776 
-786 DNSYTW
+786 
-792 TQGAGNGSANYYGK
+792 
-806 GIYRESG
+806 
-813 LQLGGNY
+813 
-820 YCAFATKDMAI
+820 
-831 REMRRLFDT
+831 
-840 TAVTATTTNTISG
+840 
-853 TFKTNTI
+853 
-860 SIPASTTTTKTWST
+860 
-874 VNNAA
+874 
-879 NVPVNGYPDGN
+879 
-890 NVKTANFGMA
+890 
-900 GNNMT
+900 
-905 INAGAFLGAKSL
+905 
-917 TNAYLASTVKN
+917 
-928 IQGNAFYTRNTGT
+928 
-941 SDILYAYGKSNVGD
+941 
-955 FSVHTGL
+955 
-962 DTHNDITAQY
+962 
-972 KPALKD
+972 LKD
-978 YGIFVGEYK
+978 YGIFIDKFK
-987 VGNNV
+987 VGDNV
-992 TAYLYN
+992 NAYLYN
-998 TSGSNY
+998 TSGDNY
-1004 LVNLAGSGATY
+1004 LINLAGSGSTYDTFTANTLPGWSATY
-1015 DSYTASNRPGW
+1015 
-1026 AGSYGTKVT
+1026 GSKVT
-1035 EVIIDDTVT
+1035 EIIVDDTVT
-1044 SVGNYMFYGHSALQS
+1044 TIGNYLFYGHSALQK
-1059 VTFGTGVTKIGDYA
+1059 VTFGSGLTSIGDYA
-1073 FANCTSFE
+1073 FANCTAFE
-1081 NQDAAWPCPVTE
+1081 AQDAEWNCPVTE
-1093 FGSHAFAN
+1093 FGSYAFAN
-1101 CSIKMAGIPSTILKL
+1101 CSIKKAGIPATITKL
-1116 GSGVFAGNPVQQ
+1116 GSGVFSGNPVEQ
-1128 ISYRAKAASAHTA
+1128 ISYRATAAAAHTA
-1141 DIVSFS
+1141 DVVPFS
-1147 GLADNVETLVIIG
+1147 GLADSVDTTITIADS
-1160 NEVTS
+1160 VTS
-1165 IPAFLFYK
+1165 IPAFMFYK
-1173 AEVEKIT
+1173 AEVEKIN
-1180 IGPAVASI
+1180 IGTGVTSI
-1188 GEGAF
+1188 GEAAF
-1193 SGSKTAIIT
+1193 SGSKTAE
-1202 VADGNTAYKAN
+1202 VAIPNGNAAYRVN
-1213 ADGNLYTADGLT
+1213 ADGNLYTADNLT
-1225 MVTYLGRKQDAAYTL
+1225 IIAYLGKHQDAAYTL
-1240 ASGVNTIAAGAFYGH
+1240 ATGVNTIASGAFYGH
-1255 PYLERMT
+1255 PFLERMT
-1262 FDATVINVGKE
+1262 FDATVINIGKE
-1273 AFFAAEK
+1273 AFFACDK

-1286 NDFMDEASFLSE
+1286 NDFMDEASFLAE
-1298 VTVGDNW
+1298 VTVGENW

-1343 YMKNWASANAVDWY
+1343 LMKNWASASAVDWY

-1379 FSGCQNLADC
+1379 FSGCESLSDC
-1389 VPPASVENIGQY
+1389 VLPDSVSSLGQY
-1401 AFFDCKAL
+1401 AFFDCKGI
-1409 TFVRVPDKVKT
+1409 TFFRVPDKVTT
-1420 ISTYTFANCTA
+1420 INTYTFANCTS
-1431 LVWADCGLG
+1431 LYWVDCGLG
-1440 VESIEPFAFSGCSNA
+1440 VQSIEPFAFAGCPTA
-1455 RYISINGSAT
+1455 RYIAINGSAT

-1493 YTGIKDA
+1493 YTGINDA
-1500 STGSVDTKVF
+1500 ATGSVDTKVF

-1519 TGRLMDRYAANNTT
+1519 QGRLLKRYAANNTT
-1533 AAIGASGS
+1533 AAIGSTGS

-1547 LYAYSFDSDN
+1547 LYAYSFDSNN
-1557 DGKSDY
+1557 DGKADY

-1573 TTWADKTQVPWNAIR
+1573 TTWADKTQVPWNEIR
-1588 ATLTKVCV
+1588 ETLTKVCV

-1611 TALQFARIG
+1611 TALTFARIG

-1650 SLTADSNVFVGAGAS
+1650 SLTADSNVFVNAGAS

-1693 TFGKGISSIN
+1693 TLGKGISSIN

-1708 GCTGLK
+1708 GCTGMK

-1744 IAANVTK
+1744 LAANVTK
-1751 IPDNL
+1751 LPDNL
-1756 FYSTDGNPYC
+1756 FYSTDGNPYV

-1793 AYFANCSMLTYIHN
+1793 AYFANCTMLTYIHN

-1842 DFSINNDEA
+1842 DFTISNDEA

-1948 YCIFVVGEGEMIDF
+1948 YCIFVVGTGEMIDF
-1962 ATQEGINWPR
+1962 QSQEGINWPR
-1972 SSNNDVRSTVTRVY
+1972 SSNNDVRSTVTRIY

-2007 VQIGHDVQE
+2007 VQIGHDVEE
-2016 IGKYAFRDDIK
+2016 IGKYAFRDDVK
-2027 VPEFDLSSAKA
+2027 VPEFDLSTAKA
-2038 SLTNIDDGAFENC
+2038 SLQNIEDGAFENC
-2051 SGTSTVN
+2051 SGTSSVN
-2058 LSGCSGLGAVGN
+2058 LSGCSSLGAVGN
-2070 DAFKNLADSSI
+2070 GAFKNLADSSV

-2115 RVFFTKDLVSQ
+2115 QVFFTKDLVSQ
-2126 GVYNGKDVVWN
+2126 GVYNGKDVIWN
-2137 VEATSNDNL
+2137 VEASSNDNL

-2153 TTKGGQWTEI
+2153 TEKGGQWTEI
-2163 TSAMTGYTIN
+2163 TSAMTGYTIE
-2173 STVRSSTLTMDG
+2173 STVNSSTMKMDG

-2193 GYYFYCEAV
+2193 GYYFYVEAV

-2246 TIIVTEGTADNGL
+2246 TIIVTEGSTDNGV

-2278 KMTYNTEGIV
+2278 KMTYNTEGII

-2298 DPNTASAPVKYIIK
+2298 DPNTASEPVKYILK

-2374 MDGVDMNTVD
+2374 MQGVDMNTVD
-2384 LSVRHIKGE
+2384 LSVRHIKAD

-2403 TTYVGKNETHSFNLN
+2403 TTYVGKNETHSFELN
-2418 VDVDPTDAGV
+2418 TAIDAGDSAI
-2428 SNYVAATANTSLEKF
+2428 SNYVAATSNSALEKF

-2450 MDATKTDYAISASN
+2450 MDDTKTDYAISASN
-2464 KGVVTIPVPTDYD
+2464 KGVVTIPVPADYD
-2477 TTRIVVYGFNRT
+2477 ATRIAIYGFNRT

-2517 VVGLEPVSSAPTGG
+2517 VVGLEPASSASTGD

>member
-1 MQKKLS
+1 MRKKLT
-7 KLLII
+7 KLLLV
-12 LVLALTTMLAMAT
+12 LVLALTTMFAMAT

-73 YIKELQ
+73 YITELQ
-79 FASATSKITNYAFSD
+79 FPSATSKITNYAFSD

-112 YAFLNCAGA
+112 YAFLNCAGV

-127 ISVAN
+127 ISIAN
-132 WGGFI
+132 WGGFV

-151 TTNINMTTPIWDSSV
+151 TTDINMTAPIWDASV
-166 GSQAENGYVEL
+166 GSKAADDYVEL

-219 ALNLNSATNIGK
+219 ALNLSNATNIGK

-238 GVTVINLPVAT
+238 GVTTINLPVAT
-249 TIGENAFYGC
+249 NIGEFAFYGC
-259 SGAESINLPVA
+259 TGADSINIPVA
-270 TSIGENAFK
+270 TTIGDNAFENCTGAK
-279 GCSGAKTIYLGAT
+279 KITVGATSVNYGNEVFRNCSGCQELYLGA
-292 NITYGNN
+292 IG
-299 CFADT
+299 FK
-304 TGCTEI
+304 
-310 YLGSINFAQNSN
+310 QNSN
-322 ALSRM
+322 AMNGM
-327 GSGKTLTMTLGK
+327 GSASGFKVTLGK
-339 SVSAI
+339 TNTSI
-344 NGTLQT
+344 NGTLQA
-350 SHIGTTGSINLVLE
+350 SYIGTTKPMTLTLE
-364 EGSNLNSVGASA
+364 EGSKLSSVGASA
-376 FENNSILTSVDFS
+376 FEGNTMLSAVDFS
-389 NSAKNV
+389 NAGPV
-395 SYNAK
+395 SYGEK

-405 ANLKTFSS
+405 SNMVSLSS
-413 NTGTATLTTL
+413 NRGETSLKALT
-423 SFGNLKKLETLNW
+423 FGNLKKLETLNW
-436 NASSTTLGWSTQLQ
+436 NASTTNLGWAPADISVTRTMSATTGTTSGSTTGLKANTTGTGQYHQSTNYPAYRLSGI
-450 AKVTFTSAATTAS
+450 TYTSNLSNSTLNTAS
-463 SHTGSHVSQQK
+463 VSYSFSGENTNQHPFFG
-474 SSTASMAL
+474 MG
-482 TPSTTQNTS
+482 QNTS
-491 YGWYP
+491 QGANINFNCESIPNYMLTSG
-496 TGDFTISAAT
+496 IQMVE
-506 AGTTSA
+506 TTSSVLSQQISYSGTGTATLYSSARKTNISFSDYTMA
-512 SQNSASSG
+512 SNGSWQFNTATQQVTGAG
-520 TATSTTTASYNWVGT
+520 TATSKVNVTSGTKASYKTGIKINRVDSSKNALSSIGQNVLGTINYDLKTAIGDFTAPTVKVSSATVTTASTTYELGNSNVSSSKPWIVFHWNQNGSAWYNYTYCYAYASTAYNVFSTDLGAT
-535 NNTGNHPFLNLG
+535 ASVYENGYAYYMAYKGAGPSFYQSHLSTMIG
-547 SSVSAGSTVTFGK
+547 SSGLAVSA
-560 TVTTVPDY
+560 
-568 FLTSGVYAFETA
+568 
-580 AATLKRTY
+580 
-588 TATGSSTA
+588 
-596 SSTKSTSGT
+596 
-605 PATPAMALASVG
+605 
-617 GDVYFGYY
+617 
-625 ASNLGWTVNSKKVS
+625 
-639 VTNVG
+639 
-644 NVAQSVTITSNLTD
+644 
-658 TTTVTQSCAIT
+658 
-669 EGVKLSSATG
+669 VKLSTDATTRSKTISASTQSAESHKSSSLISDGASVLNISVAGEDASIQKFAFAGDNSIKNVYIASTVATVGDNAFLTRVNSGKMYIYGHSSSDAIAQQPG
-679 IKLNQVNSISK
+679 IK
-690 AITSVGQSSF
+690 
-700 GWIQIPMTSA
+700 
-710 NNDLPSAG
+710 
-718 VTSSF
+718 
-723 TASENSIS
+723 
-731 ATRNSTSTQGT
+731 
-742 IYTAPNFAVASRS
+742 
-755 YPYFAMYMGHAPH
+755 
-768 NSGYKTNW
+768 TN
-776 TWSNNWGAWH
+776 
-786 DNSYTW
+786 NSYTIEW
-792 TQGAGNGSANYYGK
+792 MP
-806 GIYRESG
+806 
-813 LQLGGNY
+813 QL
-820 YCAFATKDMAI
+820 KD
-831 REMRRLFDT
+831 
-840 TAVTATTTNTISG
+840 
-853 TFKTNTI
+853 
-860 SIPASTTTTKTWST
+860 
-874 VNNAA
+874 
-879 NVPVNGYPDGN
+879 
-890 NVKTANFGMA
+890 
-900 GNNMT
+900 
-905 INAGAFLGAKSL
+905 LGVYIDK
-917 TNAYLASTVKN
+917 Y
-928 IQGNAFYTRNTGT
+928 Q
-941 SDILYAYGKSNVGD
+941 VGD
-955 FSVHTGL
+955 
-962 DTHNDITAQY
+962 NA
-972 KPALKD
+972 
-978 YGIFVGEYK
+978 
-987 VGNNV
+987 
-992 TAYLYN
+992 TAYLYM
-998 TSGSNY
+998 TSTDKY
-1004 LVNLAGSGATY
+1004 LVNITGSGATY
-1015 DSYTASNRPGW
+1015 DTYTSQTHPGW
-1026 AGSYGTKVT
+1026 YETYGNKVT
-1035 EVIIDDTVT
+1035 EVLIDDTIT
-1044 SVGNYMFYGHSALQS
+1044 TAGNYLFYGHSALQK
-1059 VTFGTGVTKIGDYA
+1059 VTFGSGLTRIGDYT
-1073 FANCTSFE
+1073 FANCTAFE
-1081 NQDAAWPCPVTE
+1081 AQDAEWNCPVTE
-1093 FGSHAFAN
+1093 FGSYAFAN
-1101 CSIKMAGIPSTILKL
+1101 CSIKNAGIPATITKL
-1116 GSGVFAGNPVQQ
+1116 GSGVFSGNPVEQ
-1128 ISYRAKAASAHTA
+1128 ISYRATAAAAHTA
-1141 DIVSFS
+1141 DVIPFS
-1147 GLADNVETLVIIG
+1147 GLADSVDTTITIADS
-1160 NEVTS
+1160 VTS
-1165 IPAFLFYK
+1165 IPAFMFYK
-1173 AEVEKIT
+1173 AEVEKIN
-1180 IGPAVASI
+1180 IGTGVASI
-1188 GEGAF
+1188 GEAAF
-1193 SGSKTAIIT
+1193 SGSKTAEIAIPN
-1202 VADGNTAYKAN
+1202 GNAAYRVN
-1213 ADGNLYTADGLT
+1213 ADGNLYTADNLT
-1225 MVTYLGRKQDAAYTL
+1225 IIAYLGKHQDAAYTL
-1240 ASGVNTIAAGAFYGH
+1240 ATGVNTIAAGAFYGH

-1262 FDATVINVGKE
+1262 FDATVINIGKE
-1273 AFFAAEK
+1273 AFFACEK

-1286 NDFMDEASFLSE
+1286 NDFMDEASFLAE
-1298 VTVGDNW
+1298 VTVGENW
-1305 SGSAEVIFS
+1305 SGNAEVIFS
-1314 GLSWDIG
+1314 GLAWDIG

-1343 YMKNWASANAVDWY
+1343 LMKNWASASAVDWY

-1379 FSGCQNLADC
+1379 FSGCESLSDC
-1389 VPPASVENIGQY
+1389 VLPDSVSSIGQY
-1401 AFFDCKAL
+1401 AFFDCKGI
-1409 TFVRVPDKVKT
+1409 TFFRVPDKVTT
-1420 ISTYTFANCTA
+1420 INTYTFANCA
-1431 LVWADCGLG
+1431 SLYWVDCGLG
-1440 VESIEPFAFSGCSNA
+1440 VQSIEPFAFAGCPTA
-1455 RYISINGSAT
+1455 RYIAINGSAT

-1493 YTGIKDA
+1493 YTGINDA
-1500 STGSVDTKVF
+1500 ATGSVDTKVF

-1519 TGRLMDRYAANNTT
+1519 QGRLLKRYAANNTT
-1533 AAIGASGS
+1533 AAIGSTGS

-1547 LYAYSFDSDN
+1547 LYAYSFDSNN
-1557 DGKSDY
+1557 DGKADY

-1573 TTWADKTQVPWNAIR
+1573 TTWADKTQVPWNEIR
-1588 ATLTKVCV
+1588 ETLTKVCV

-1611 TALQFARIG
+1611 TALTFARIG

-1650 SLTADSNVFVGAGAS
+1650 SLTADSNVFVNAGAS

-1693 TFGKGISSIN
+1693 TLGKGISSIN

-1708 GCTGLK
+1708 GCTGMK

-1744 IAANVTK
+1744 LAANVTK
-1751 IPDNL
+1751 VPDNL
-1756 FYSTDGNPYC
+1756 FYSTDGNPYV

-1793 AYFANCSMLTYIHN
+1793 AYFANCTMLTYIHN

-1842 DFSINNDEA
+1842 DFTISNDEA

-1948 YCIFVVGEGEMIDF
+1948 YCIFVVGTGEMIDF
-1962 ATQEGINWPR
+1962 QSQEGINWPR
-1972 SSNNDVRSTVTRVY
+1972 SSNNDVRSTVTRIY

-2007 VQIGHDVQE
+2007 VQIGHDVEE
-2016 IGKYAFRDDIK
+2016 IGKYAFRDDVK
-2027 VPEFDLSSAKA
+2027 VPEFDMSTAKA
-2038 SLTNIDDGAFENC
+2038 SLQNIEDGAFENC
-2051 SGTSTVN
+2051 SGTSSVN

-2070 DAFKNLADSSI
+2070 DAFKNLADSSV

-2115 RVFFTKDLVSQ
+2115 QVFFTKNLASQ
-2126 GVYNGKDVVWN
+2126 GVYNGKDVTWN
-2137 VEATSNDNL
+2137 VEASSNDNL

-2153 TTKGGQWTEI
+2153 TEKGGQWTEI
-2163 TSAMTGYTIN
+2163 TSAMTGYTIE
-2173 STVRSSTLTMDG
+2173 STVNSSTLKMDG

-2193 GYYFYCEAV
+2193 GYYFYVEAV

-2246 TIIVTEGTADNGL
+2246 TIIVTEGSTDNGV

-2298 DPNTASAPVKYIIK
+2298 DPNTASEPVKYILK

-2374 MDGVDMNTVD
+2374 MQGVDMNTVD
-2384 LSVRHIKGE
+2384 LSVRHIKAD

-2403 TTYVGKNETHSFNLN
+2403 TTYVGKNETHSFELN
-2418 VDVDPTDAGV
+2418 TAIDAGDSAI
-2428 SNYVAATANTSLEKF
+2428 SNYVAATSNSALEKF

-2450 MDATKTDYAISASN
+2450 MDDTKTDYAISASN
-2464 KGVVTIPVPTDYD
+2464 KGVVTIPVPADYD
-2477 TTRIVVYGFNRT
+2477 ATRIAIYGFNRT

-2517 VVGLEPVSSAPTGG
+2517 VVGLEPASSASTGD